1 MKKVTLI
8 SLAFL
13 VIAHVSVAQG
23 STGQPLYNR
32 VQFALQSKQF
42 TDAVAQIEVA
52 LATED
57 ERRDYLLY
65 LKGLALFYNED
76 YTNAIQACDQ
86 LLTAHPNSVWLRK
99 ATFLQ
104 AKCHFNLKAFERAE
118 AIYSTEVNRLLSSAR
133 KSEIAQVYIELAEAL
148 SRQPEKGDLDA
159 PLQNYPK
166 AYNLY
171 QKALTLEIDHDLR
184 EVVTFRLGRMMQLQ
198 DKYQQAANDYQT
210 YLVEFDPGFRRSPGS
225 AQHTETNKPSGSHR
239 YQARYH
245 LAECQLA
252 MDEHL
257 PAQLT
262 LEDLIKLI
270 DDEKAA
276 VQPLLKDTRFLLT
289 RTYQFPAPGSD
300 ETLELGVQCAKH
312 FQDDFPD
319 DQRSMTLAH
328 EIAGAYQQ
336 RGRSEEALTAYQDFL
351 DDKGFKVTPETRGAE
366 DSSESFA
373 EHRHRLRMSA
383 TFQIGAIRFGQ
394 RKYTD
399 AIEAWNRYIREFPNG
414 PQWTDAQQQII
425 NAEFQLGVTLLAE
438 EKYDEVVRALDQF
451 QVKHPLDE
459 RVRQI
464 MLIYGQIYLHNA
476 EPLSAIAAWEKLVS
490 KYPNSDES
498 SLALFR
504 IGQTYEEKMGNLEN
518 ALESYRKLTWGRW
531 HAQVQERIRQLTEKH
546 LKLVTERT
554 TRTDEPAKVHVSLR
568 NIETLTVNLYKLNLE
583 AYWRELYDVKGV
595 EDLDLALIA
604 PDKTWE
610 YRVPDYHKYKP
621 FELNIDIPIEGAGV
635 YAVQLGEADL
645 ESTTLL
651 IRSDIEVITKT
662 SRREVLVFVQDMLK
676 NKVVADAKVLVS
688 NGSQVIFEGL
698 TGPDGVLHVT
708 ENAISDDTFGEN
720 RLKDANRVAA
730 FVVKDEHVA
739 ADGLDLAGLGFSTGL
754 TPRGY
759 IYTDRPAYRPGD
771 QVSIRG
777 ILRDVKEGTYIV
789 PDGVQYKLSVI
800 DAQGRPIREEAV
812 TLSQFG
818 GFDTQ
823 MQLDPDAPVGEYR
836 IQVSPYD
843 AKGTELTFIGR
854 FQVARFQLEKVQLT
868 LDFPRDVYFRGEQI
882 EATFSAQ
889 YYYGQPVKHARI
901 QYDLPDGRSYTE
913 DTDDQGKLKVIFD
926 TTLMQPGHQ
935 LHFHG
940 TILGENTSVRDH
952 VMLAHLGFSI
962 DIKPDAD
969 LVLSG
974 EPFDVTVQTTSADG
988 KPLGV
993 KLAVKVVQQ
1002 QKGALAHPVLSQISW
1017 LEGEGTAEPAE
1028 VTIQEHH
1035 LQTDNAS
1042 GVGTIQLTLIKG
1054 GTYIVRASGMD
1065 RFGQPVI
1072 GASHVRISDESDETK
1087 LRIFA
1092 ERTKTEVGA
1101 SETLRIHSRL
1111 AQVHALVTFEGEGV
1125 IAYEVLT
1132 LKSGMNPLQFTVK
1145 HAHFPNF
1152 YLGVAAIDGQ
1162 QLRTTQKQFVVERKL
1177 NLKVSWKEE
1186 QPSPDYNFEPFPIY
1200 EPGATAEIEVRAT
1213 DQLGKP
1219 IKAEFSLALV
1229 DEALF
1234 AIYSDTLTSI
1244 NDFFQKGIRRKSAMR
1259 TASSCIFRYEP
1270 PTRRVIQEILQV
1282 KVAFDRPAGLA
1293 MVEHVGATRD
1303 ALGDVAAEGQ
1313 LEEEVHITY
1322 SASARATE
1330 PGKAAPEPQVRKRVI
1345 KPILKPTIGDSTMV
1359 QHVEAASIGPDNGS
1373 LEPGPLRVRE
1383 EFTAAGHWI
1392 GAVIT
1397 DDAGVATVTIPMPEK
1412 TTKWR
1417 LTGRGAT
1424 VDTLVGE
1431 VRVQAVTRKDFFLDI
1446 QTPAIVT
1453 EGDKIRAHVRLHNL
1467 TDFEGDAE
1475 VQFTLTVDGA
1485 RHSLRDHE
1493 RLAIKGPETTELIFD
1508 ATTVPA
1514 GDRLTIAAIATA
1526 GTMRDGIQRE
1536 VPIRP
1541 WGLEY
1546 ADTQSGTAS
1555 GDSTVYVELPADQ
1568 RYTRKGL
1575 TVSIGPNVSRLI
1587 FDLAMRHHPRWFQNI
1602 AIGST
1607 VQMPGDSGSDLL
1619 ALAHALGY
1627 VKKVGGHITD
1637 NRELLAQAPTYVGR
1651 LVTTQNKDGGWSWI
1665 SGGLES
1671 HPRVTSRNLWAM
1683 AAARQAGVA
1692 VDDQTIAKT
1701 ITYLKTAFTRTNQKD
1716 NDTKAVILHALSTL
1730 GQADFAYANRL
1741 YRQRNQMTDA
1751 ALAYTALVF
1760 VNLER
1765 LEIAG
1770 EMLDVLERQDPLSAP
1785 SPLKSGAKTFPSFTK
1800 SGRVENIALT
1810 LLGLEAVRPN
1820 SPWIK
1825 QAVEY
1830 LIGQRRY
1837 YGYSPYTAKGPV
1849 VAALATYYQETQYTT
1864 EDYKLS
1870 VLVNGE
1876 MLETI
1881 VVQRDSANHLIDV
1894 PIAHIIDGQNSVE
1907 MRIDGRGTYTYLVTL
1922 NGFSPLI
1929 PSWIGTEPKTSDHW
1943 KNTRITRRYH
1953 HAPLEYEGRP
1963 IEARSTTPITHLE
1976 AGLRTDVTVDI
1987 SPGRSGILPH
1997 RQDKDQHLI
2006 VDEYFPA
2013 GTTVVNGSVKG
2024 NFDHYKLGDGVI
2036 HFYYKPGGHMRR
2048 YTYQLISYTPGEYR
2062 VLPTV
2067 IRDAQHP
2074 GEMWLGSAAS
2084 LTVLGPGE
2092 KSPDQYHLNNNE
2104 AYTLGTAYFDDGRY
2118 SDALPL
2124 LERLP
2129 AENSF
2134 YNKKETMQML
2144 LWMYTTK
2151 AHYNARRVVETF
2163 ELSRERYPELYIPF
2177 DKIRAVGAAYRDI
2190 GEFERAT
2197 FVHRSTIE
2205 SSFVNDANVSATLQD
2220 EGKFLRSLGFME
2232 ELWREY
2238 PDTAASIPAY
2248 FALSQ
2253 ALYIRKDQ
2261 KIQENRA
2268 GKSQTVTKQ
2277 EILVRT
2283 AEMLSHFLTLYP
2295 TNPLADDAG
2304 FSLAN
2309 VLMDMEDFETAVQL
2323 CQLNQ
2328 ARYPESHLL
2337 SSFQYMEALGFF
2349 SLHAHEEAITAAT
2362 TVASSESED
2371 RDFARYILGQIY
2383 HVQEKP
2389 EQAIAWYN
2397 KVRKI
2402 YPDADESIAHFEAQ
2416 RLALPEVTIKRPDTD
2431 VALTL
2436 KYRNIKTAVIQVYRV
2451 DLMKLYLREKNLS
2464 QVTQARLAGIEPA
2477 VSQTVPLGDR
2487 KDYIDKS
2494 REIAL
2499 PLTEEGAYL
2508 VICRGDNLLAS
2519 GLILITP
2526 LEIEVQEGTVSG
2538 RVRVN
2543 VRDAVAGK
2551 YQSKVHVKAVGSA
2564 AGHFISGET
2573 DLRGIFIADGL
2584 RGEATVIARDAENRY
2599 AFYRGTAR
2607 LGLPHGKAQTA
2618 RQDIRH
2624 RETTDY
2630 RRHLERKNRAIQS
2643 KNVTTFDRLRR
2654 RARAGVQVQSTY

>member
-1 MKKVTLI
+1 MKKFILI
-8 SLAFL
+8 SLALL
-13 VIAHVSVAQG
+13 VIAHVSVARD
-23 STGQPLYNR
+23 STDQSLYNR

-42 TDAVAQIEVA
+42 TDAIAQIDIA
-52 LATED
+52 LSTED
-57 ERRDYLLY
+57 EGRDYLLY

-86 LLTAHPNSVWLRK
+86 LLTVHPNSVWLRK
-99 ATFLQ
+99 AIFLQ
-104 AKCHFNLKAFERAE
+104 AKCHLNLKAFEQAE
-118 AIYSTEVNRLLSSAR
+118 AIYSTEVDRLLSSTR

-171 QKALTLEIDHDLR
+171 QKVLTLEIDHDLR

-198 DKYQQAANDYQT
+198 DKYQQAANNYQT
-210 YLVEFDPGFRRSPGS
+210 YLAEFDPGFQRSAGS
-225 AQHTETNKPSGSHR
+225 VQHTETNKPPGSHR
-239 YQARYH
+239 YQARYQ

-252 MDEHL
+252 MGKHL

-270 DDEKAA
+270 DDEKAT
-276 VQPLLKDTRFLLT
+276 VQPLLKDARFLLT
-289 RTYQFPAPGSD
+289 RTYQFPTPVSD
-300 ETLELGVQCAKH
+300 ETLELGVQCARRFH
-312 FQDDFPD
+312 ADFPD
-319 DQRSMTLAH
+319 DRRSMTLTH
-328 EIAGAYQQ
+328 EIATAYQQ

-351 DDKGFKVTPETRGAE
+351 DNKGFKIPIETQGTG
-366 DSSESFA
+366 DSSESFV
-373 EHRHRLRMSA
+373 EHHHRLRMSA

-394 RKYTD
+394 RKYTH
-399 AIEAWNRYIREFPNG
+399 AIEAWNRYIQDFPNG

-438 EKYDEVVRALDQF
+438 GKYDEVVRAFDQF
-451 QVKHPLDE
+451 QAKHPLDE
-459 RVRQI
+459 RVPKI
-464 MLIYGQIYLHNA
+464 MLIYGQIHLHNA
-476 EPLSAIAAWEKLVS
+476 EPLPAIAVWEKLVS

-504 IGQTYEEKMGNLEN
+504 IGQTYEEKMGDLEN

-531 HAQVQERIRQLTEKH
+531 HAQAQERMRRLTRKH

-554 TRTDEPAKVHVSLR
+554 TRTNEPAEVHVSLR

-595 EDLDLALIA
+595 EDLDIALIA

-610 YRVPDYHKYKP
+610 YRVPDYQKYKP

-635 YAVQLGEADL
+635 YAVQLGETDL

-651 IRSDIEVITKT
+651 IRSDVEVITKT

-676 NKVVADAKVLVS
+676 SEVVADAKVLVS
-688 NGSQVIFEGL
+688 DGSQVIFEGF
-698 TGPDGVLHVT
+698 TGTDGVLHVT
-708 ENAISDDTFGEN
+708 ENAISDNTLGEN
-720 RLKDANRVAA
+720 RLKDASRVAT
-730 FVVKDEHVA
+730 FVVKDGHVA

-759 IYTDRPAYRPGD
+759 IYTDRPAYRPGGH
-771 QVSIRG
+771 VSIRG

-789 PDGVQYKLSVI
+789 PDGVRYKLSVI

-812 TLSQFG
+812 KLSQFG
-818 GFDTQ
+818 GFDIQ

-843 AKGTELTFIGR
+843 AQGTERTFIGR
-854 FQVARFQLEKVQLT
+854 FQVERFQLEKVQLT
-868 LDFPRDVYFRGEQI
+868 LDFPRDVYFRGEQV
-882 EATFSAQ
+882 EATFAAQ

-993 KLAVKVVQQ
+993 KLAVRVVQQ
-1002 QKGALAHPVLSQISW
+1002 QKGALAHPVLSQIPW

-1042 GVGTIQLTLIKG
+1042 GGGTIQLTLIKG

-1111 AQVHALVTFEGEGV
+1111 TQAHALVTFEGEGV
-1125 IAYEVLT
+1125 IAYEVLA
-1132 LKSGMNPLQFTVK
+1132 LKSGMNPLQFTVR

-1162 QLRTTQKQFVVERKL
+1162 QLRTAQKHFVVERKL
-1177 NLKVSWKEE
+1177 NLKVNWKEE
-1186 QPSPDYNFEPFPIY
+1186 QPRPDYNFEPFPIY
-1200 EPGATAEIEVRAT
+1200 EPGATAEVEVHAT

-1219 IKAEFSLALV
+1219 VKAEFSLALV

-1234 AIYSDTLTSI
+1234 AIYPDTLTPI
-1244 NDFFQKGIRRKSAMR
+1244 NDFFQKGIRRESAMR
-1259 TASSCIFRYEP
+1259 TASSCTFRYEP
-1270 PTRRVIQEILQV
+1270 PTRRVIQEIL
-1282 KVAFDRPAGLA
+1282 AEETRLA
-1293 MVEHVGATRD
+1293 AKDMVGADVLD
-1303 ALGDVAAEGQ
+1303 AEV
-1313 LEEEVHITY
+1313 EE
-1322 SASARATE
+1322 RATSISA
-1330 PGKAAPEPQVRKRVI
+1330 PSKASSEPQVRKPVI
-1345 KPILKPTIGDSTMV
+1345 KPILKPTIRDLTV
-1359 QHVEAASIGPDNGS
+1359 VELVEAASIDPDNGS

-1446 QTPAIVT
+1446 QTPSIVT

-1475 VQFTLTVDGA
+1475 IQLTLTVDGA

-1493 RLAIKGPETTELIFD
+1493 KLTIRGQDTTELIFD

-1514 GDRLTIAAIATA
+1514 GDRLAITVIATA

-1568 RYTRKGL
+1568 HYTRKGL

-1587 FDLAMRHHPRWFQNI
+1587 FDLAMSHHPRWCRNI

-1627 VKKVGGHITD
+1627 VKKVGGHTTD
-1637 NRELLAQAPTYVGR
+1637 NRELFARARTHVGR
-1651 LVTTQNKDGGWSWI
+1651 LVTTQNRDGGWSWI
-1665 SGGLES
+1665 GGGLES
-1671 HPRVTSRNLWAM
+1671 QPRVTSRNLWAM

-1701 ITYLKTAFTRTNQKD
+1701 ITYLKTAFARANQKN

-1730 GQADFAYANRL
+1730 GEADFAYANRL
-1741 YRQRNQMTDA
+1741 YRRRNQMTDV

-1770 EMLDVLERQDPLSAP
+1770 EMLDVLERRDPLSAP
-1785 SPLKSGAKTFPSFTK
+1785 SPLKSGEKTFPSFTK
-1800 SGRVENIALT
+1800 SGRVETIALA

-1825 QAVEY
+1825 QAVKY

-1837 YGYSPYTAKGPV
+1837 YGYSPYAAKGPV
-1849 VAALATYYQETQYTT
+1849 VAALATYYQETQYTA
-1864 EDYKLS
+1864 EDYKLN

-1876 MLETI
+1876 MLEMI
-1881 VVQRDSANHLIDV
+1881 VVRRDSANHLIDV
-1894 PIAHIIDGQNSVE
+1894 PTAHIIDGQNSVE
-1907 MRIDGRGTYTYLVTL
+1907 MRIDGRGTYAYLVTL

-1929 PSWIGTEPKTSDHW
+1929 PSWVGTEPKTSDNW

-1976 AGLRTDVTVDI
+1976 AGMRTDVAVDI

-1997 RQDKDQHLI
+1997 RQDRDQHLV

-2013 GTTVVNGSVKG
+2013 GTTVVNGSIKG
-2024 NFDHYKLGDGVI
+2024 DFHHYELGDGMI
-2036 HFYYKPGGHMRR
+2036 HFYYKPGGYMRR

-2074 GEMWLGSAAS
+2074 GDMWLGTVGS

-2092 KSPDQYHLNNNE
+2092 KSADQYHLNNNE

-2129 AENSF
+2129 AESSF
-2134 YNKKETMQML
+2134 YNKKETTQML

-2238 PDTAASIPAY
+2238 PDTAATIPAY

-2253 ALYIRKDQ
+2253 ALYAKKNE
-2261 KIQENRA
+2261 KIQENRD

-2277 EILVRT
+2277 KILAQT

-2309 VLMDMEDFETAVQL
+2309 VLMDVEDFETAVQL

-2328 ARYPESHLL
+2328 ARYPESDLL

-2349 SLHAHEEAITAAT
+2349 SLHAHEKAIRAAT

-2389 EQAIAWYN
+2389 EQAITWYN

-2402 YPDADESIAHFEAQ
+2402 YPDAAESIAHFEAQ
-2416 RLALPEVTIKRPDTD
+2416 RIALPEVTIKRPDTA

-2477 VSQTVPLGDR
+2477 VSQTVPLGDG

-2508 VICRGDNLLAS
+2508 IICRGDNLLAS

-2584 RGEATVIARDAENRY
+2584 RGAATVIARDAENRY
-2599 AFYRGTAR
+2599 AFYRGTGR
-2607 LGLPHGKAQTA
+2607 LGLPYGKAQPA
-2618 RQDIRH
+2618 RQDVSR

>member
-1 MKKVTLI
+1 MKKFTLI
-8 SLAFL
+8 TFAFL
-13 VIAHVSVAQG
+13 IVTHVSVAQD
-23 STGQPLYNR
+23 STDQLLYNR
-32 VQFALQSKQF
+32 VQLALQSKQF
-42 TDAVAQIEVA
+42 TDAVAQIDAV
-52 LATED
+52 LARGD
-57 ERRDYLLY
+57 EGRDYLLY

-76 YTNAIQACDQ
+76 YTKAIQACDQ
-86 LLTAHPNSVWLRK
+86 LLTAHPNSAWLRK

-104 AKCHFNLKAFERAE
+104 AKCHFNLKAFEQAE
-118 AIYSTEVNRLLSSAR
+118 AIYSAEVDRLLSSER

-148 SRQPEKGDLDA
+148 SRKPEKGDLDA
-159 PLQNYPK
+159 PPPNYQK
-166 AYNLY
+166 SYNLY
-171 QKALTLEIDHDLR
+171 QKVLTLEIDRDLR
-184 EVVTFRLGRMMQLQ
+184 EMVTFRLGRMMQLQ
-198 DKYQQAANDYQT
+198 NRYQQAMNDYQT
-210 YLVEFDPGFRRSPGS
+210 YLAEFDPSFQRSPGS
-225 AQHTETNKPSGSHR
+225 AQRTETHKPPGSYR

-252 MDEHL
+252 MGEYL
-257 PAQLT
+257 PVQLT
-262 LEDLIKLI
+262 LEDLVKLI
-270 DDEKAA
+270 NDEKTAA
-276 VQPLLKDTRFLLT
+276 RTLLKDARFLLT

-300 ETLELGVQCAKH
+300 EVLELGVQRARR
-312 FQDDFPD
+312 FQEDFPD
-319 DQRSMTLAH
+319 DRRSMTLAH
-328 EIAGAYQQ
+328 EIAEAYQQ
-336 RGRSEEALTAYQDFL
+336 RGRSEEALAAYQDFL
-351 DDKGFKVTPETRGAE
+351 DNKGFKIAPEIQDIE
-366 DSSESFA
+366 DSSESFD

-383 TFQIGAIRFGQ
+383 TVQIGAIRFGQ
-394 RKYTD
+394 RKYVD
-399 AIEAWNRYIREFPNG
+399 AVEAWTRYIREFPNG
-414 PQWTDAQQQII
+414 PQWTDVQQQII

-438 EKYDEVVRALDQF
+438 EQYDEAVRAFDQF
-451 QVKHPLDE
+451 QAKHPLDE

-464 MLIYGQIYLHNA
+464 MLIYGQIHLHNA

-490 KYPNSDES
+490 KYPNSNES

-504 IGQTYEEKMGNLEN
+504 IGQTYEEKMGDLEN
-518 ALESYRKLTWGRW
+518 ALASYRKLTWGRW
-531 HAQVQERIRQLTEKH
+531 HAQAQERIRQLTEKH
-546 LKLVTERT
+546 LKLATKRT
-554 TRTDEPAKVHVSLR
+554 IRTDEPAEVHVSLR

-583 AYWRELYDVKGV
+583 AYWRELHNVKGV

-610 YRVPDYHKYKP
+610 YRVPDYQKYKP

-676 NKVVADAKVLVS
+676 GNVVADAKVLVS

-698 TGPDGVLHVT
+698 TGTDGVLHVT
-708 ENAISDDTFGEN
+708 ENTISDDTLGEN
-720 RLKDANRVAA
+720 RLKDASRVAA
-730 FVVKDEHVA
+730 FVVKDGHVA

-771 QVSIRG
+771 LVSIRG
-777 ILRDVKEGTYIV
+777 ILRDVREGTYIV
-789 PDGVQYKLSVI
+789 PDGVRYKLSVI
-800 DAQGRPIREEAV
+800 DVQGRPIREEAV
-812 TLSQFG
+812 NLSQFG

-823 MQLDPDAPVGEYR
+823 MQLDADAPVGEYR
-836 IQVSPYD
+836 IQISPYD
-843 AKGTELTFIGR
+843 AKGTEHTFIGE
-854 FQVARFQLEKVQLT
+854 FQVERFQLEKVQLT
-868 LDFPRDVYFRGEQI
+868 LDFPRDVYFRGEQV

-913 DTDDQGKLKVIFD
+913 EADEQGKLKVTFD
-926 TTLMQPGHQ
+926 TTLMQPGNQ

-940 TILGENTSVRDH
+940 TIQGENASVRDH
-952 VMLAHLGFSI
+952 VMLAHLEFSI
-962 DIKPDAD
+962 TVKPDAD

-974 EPFDVTVQTTSADG
+974 EPFDVIVRTTGADG
-988 KPLGV
+988 KPLGA

-1002 QKGALAHPVLSQISW
+1002 QGDPLAHPVLSQIPW
-1017 LEGEGTAEPAE
+1017 LEGVGTAEPTE

-1042 GVGTIQLTLIKG
+1042 GVGTIQLTLTKG
-1054 GTYIVRASGMD
+1054 GTYIVRASGVD
-1065 RFGQPVI
+1065 RFGQPVV
-1072 GASHVRISDESDETK
+1072 GAGHVRISDESDETK

-1101 SETLRIHSRL
+1101 AETLRIHSRL
-1111 AQVHALVTFEGEGV
+1111 TQVHALVTFEGEGV
-1125 IAYEVLT
+1125 IAYEVLA
-1132 LKSGMNPLQFTVK
+1132 LKSGMNPLQFTVG

-1162 QLRTTQKQFVVERKL
+1162 QLRTTQKHFVVERSL
-1177 NLKVSWKEE
+1177 NLEVSWKEE
-1186 QPSPDYNFEPFPIY
+1186 QPRPDYNFEPFPIY
-1200 EPGATAEIEVRAT
+1200 EPGATAEVEVRAT

-1219 IKAEFSLALV
+1219 VKAEFSLALV

-1234 AIYSDTLTSI
+1234 AIYSDTLMPI
-1244 NDFFQKGIRRKSAMR
+1244 NDFFQKGSRRKSAMR
-1259 TASSCIFRYEP
+1259 TASSCTFRYEP
-1270 PTRRVIQEILQV
+1270 PTRRVIKEILAEEIQ
-1282 KVAFDRPAGLA
+1282 LA
-1293 MVEHVGATRD
+1293 AIELHVDAATELHAEEVVE
-1303 ALGDVAAEGQ
+1303 
-1313 LEEEVHITY
+1313 LEEAVLLGAVIDL
-1322 SASARATE
+1322 SK
-1330 PGKAAPEPQVRKRVI
+1330 PG
-1345 KPILKPTIGDSTMV
+1345 LL
-1359 QHVEAASIGPDNGS
+1359 H
-1373 LEPGPLRVRE
+1373 VRE
-1383 EFTAAGHWI
+1383 EFTAAGHWT

-1397 DDAGVATVTIPMPEK
+1397 DEAGVATVTIPMPEK

-1431 VRVQAVTRKDFFLDI
+1431 VRVQVVTRKDFFLDI
-1446 QTPAIVT
+1446 QTPSIVT

-1475 VQFTLTVDGA
+1475 VQLTLTVDGA

-1493 RLAIKGPETTELIFD
+1493 QLVIKGQDTTEFIFD

-1514 GDRLTIAAIATA
+1514 GDRLIIKATATA

-1536 VPIRP
+1536 IPIRP
-1541 WGLEY
+1541 WGTEY
-1546 ADTQSGTAS
+1546 ADTQSGTVR
-1555 GDSTVYVELPADQ
+1555 GDRTVYVELPTDQ

-1587 FDLAMRHHPRWFQNI
+1587 FDLAMSHHPRWCQNV
-1602 AIGST
+1602 AIRST

-1619 ALAHALGY
+1619 SLAHALGY
-1627 VKKVGGHITD
+1627 VKKAGGYTTD
-1637 NRELLAQAPTYVGR
+1637 NRELLGRARTHVGR
-1651 LVTTQNKDGGWSWI
+1651 LVTTQNGDGGWSWI
-1665 SGGLES
+1665 GRGLDS
-1671 HPRVTSRNLWAM
+1671 HPRVTSRNLWALV
-1683 AAARQAGVA
+1683 AARQEGVA
-1692 VDDQTIAKT
+1692 VDDPT
-1701 ITYLKTAFTRTNQKD
+1701 ITRTTDYLKAAFAQIDQKD

-1730 GQADFAYANRL
+1730 GEADFAYANRL

-1770 EMLDVLERQDPLSAP
+1770 EILNVLEHRDLLPAP
-1785 SPLKSGAKTFPSFTK
+1785 SPLKSGAKPFPAFTGT
-1800 SGRVENIALT
+1800 GRVETIALA
-1810 LLGLEAVRPN
+1810 LLGLEVVRPN

-1849 VAALATYYQETQYTT
+1849 VAALATYYQETQYTAD
-1864 EDYKLS
+1864 DYKLS
-1870 VLVNGE
+1870 VFVNGE
-1876 MLETI
+1876 ELETI
-1881 VVQRDSANHLIDV
+1881 VVRADSANHVIDV

-1907 MRIDGRGTYTYLVTL
+1907 MRMDGRGMYTYLVTL

-1929 PSWIGTEPKTSDHW
+1929 PSWIGTELKTAENW
-1943 KNTRITRRYH
+1943 KKTQITRRYH
-1953 HAPLEYEGRP
+1953 HTPLEYGGRP
-1963 IEARSTTPITHLE
+1963 IEAQSTTQITQLE
-1976 AGLRTDVTVDI
+1976 AGMRTDVAVNI
-1987 SPGRSGILPH
+1987 SPGRDGILFH
-1997 RQDKDQHLI
+1997 RQDKDRHLVI
-2006 VDEYFPA
+2006 DEYFPA

-2024 NFDHYKLGDGVI
+2024 DFHHYDLGDGVI
-2036 HFYYKPGGHMRR
+2036 HFYYKPGGNVRR

-2067 IRDAQHP
+2067 IRDAQHS
-2074 GEMWLGSAAS
+2074 GDMRLGTVAS

-2092 KSPDQYHLNNNE
+2092 KSPDQYHLNDTE
-2104 AYTLGTAYFDDGRY
+2104 AYTLGKAYFDDGRY
-2118 SDALPL
+2118 SDTLPL
-2124 LERLP
+2124 LERLD
-2129 AENSF
+2129 ADSSH

-2144 LWMYTTK
+2144 LWIYTTK
-2151 AHYNARRVVETF
+2151 AHYNARKVVETF

-2177 DKIRAVGAAYRDI
+2177 DKIRAVGTAYRDI

-2238 PDTAASIPAY
+2238 PDTATTIPAY

-2253 ALYIRKDQ
+2253 ALYARKDE
-2261 KIQENRA
+2261 KIQENRD

-2277 EILVRT
+2277 EILART
-2283 AEMLSHFLTLYP
+2283 AKTLYQFLTLYP
-2295 TNPLADDAG
+2295 TNPLADDGG

-2309 VLMDMEDFETAVQL
+2309 VLMDVEDFETVVQL
-2323 CQLNQ
+2323 CQRSQ

-2349 SLHAHEEAITAAT
+2349 SLQAHEQAIGAAT
-2362 TVASSESED
+2362 TVALSESED

-2389 EQAIAWYN
+2389 EQAITWYN
-2397 KVRKI
+2397 KVRKV

-2416 RLALPEVTIKRPDTD
+2416 RIALPEVTIKRPDTD
-2431 VALTL
+2431 VVLTL

-2464 QVTQARLAGIEPA
+2464 QVTQARLMGIKPA
-2477 VSQTVPLGDR
+2477 VSQTVPLGDG

-2508 VICRGDNLLAS
+2508 VICRGNNLFAS

-2551 YQSKVHVKAVGSA
+2551 YQSKVHVKAVDSA
-2564 AGHFISGET
+2564 VGRFISGET

-2584 RGEATVIARDAENRY
+2584 RGTATVIARDAENRY
-2599 AFYRGTAR
+2599 AFHRGTAW
-2607 LGLPHGKAQTA
+2607 LGLPHGKAQPA
-2618 RQDIRH
+2618 RQNATP
-2624 RETTDY
+2624 REATDY

-2643 KNVTTFDRLRR
+2643 ANVTMFDRLRR
-2654 RARAGVQVQSTY
+2654 NARSGVQVQSTY

>member
-8 SLAFL
+8 SLACL
-13 VIAHVSVAQG
+13 IIAHVSVAQD
-23 STGQPLYNR
+23 STDQPLYNR

-42 TDAVAQIEVA
+42 TDAVAQIDVA
-52 LATED
+52 LATGD
-57 ERRDYLLY
+57 EQRDYLLY

-86 LLTAHPNSVWLRK
+86 LLTAHPNSAWLRK
-99 ATFLQ
+99 ATFLR
-104 AKCHFNLKAFERAE
+104 AKCHFNLKAFEQAE
-118 AIYSTEVNRLLSSAR
+118 AIYSAEVDRLLSSER

-148 SRQPEKGDLDA
+148 SRKPEKGDLDA
-159 PLQNYPK
+159 PPPNYQK
-166 AYNLY
+166 AYKLY
-171 QKALTLEIDHDLR
+171 QKVLTLEIDRDLR

-198 DKYQQAANDYQT
+198 DKYQLAADDYQT
-210 YLVEFDPGFRRSPGS
+210 YLVEFDSGFRRSSGS
-225 AQHTETNKPSGSHR
+225 VRRTETNKPPGSHR

-252 MDEHL
+252 MGQHL
-257 PAQLT
+257 PAQFT
-262 LEDLIKLI
+262 LEDLVKLI

-276 VQPLLKDTRFLLT
+276 VQPLLKDARFLLT

-300 ETLELGVQCAKH
+300 EALELGVQCARR
-312 FQDDFPD
+312 FQGDFPD
-319 DQRSMTLAH
+319 DRRSMTLAH

-336 RGRSEEALTAYQDFL
+336 RGRSEEALAAYQDFL
-351 DDKGFKVTPETRGAE
+351 DNKGFKVTSETRGTE
-366 DSSESFA
+366 DSNESFA
-373 EHRHRLRMSA
+373 EHHHRLRMSA
-383 TFQIGAIRFGQ
+383 TFQIGTIRFGQ

-425 NAEFQLGVTLLAE
+425 NAEFQLGVTLLVE

-451 QVKHPLDE
+451 QAKHPLD
-459 RVRQI
+459 RRIRQI
-464 MLIYGQIYLHNA
+464 MLIYGQIHLHNA
-476 EPLSAIAAWEKLVS
+476 EPLAAVATWEKLVS

-504 IGQTYEEKMGNLEN
+504 IGQTYEEKMGDLEN

-531 HAQVQERIRQLTEKH
+531 HAQAQERIRRLTEKH

-554 TRTDEPAKVHVSLR
+554 IRTDEPAEVHVSLR

-604 PDKTWE
+604 PDKRWE
-610 YRVPDYHKYKP
+610 YRVPDYQKYKP
-621 FELNIDIPIEGAGV
+621 FELDIDIPIEGAGV

-651 IRSDIEVITKT
+651 IRSDIEAITKT

-676 NKVVADAKVLVS
+676 GEVVADAKVLVS
-688 NGSQVIFEGL
+688 DGSQVIFEGF
-698 TGPDGVLHVT
+698 TGTDGVLHVT
-708 ENAISDDTFGEN
+708 ENAISDDTRGEN
-720 RLKDANRVAA
+720 RFKDASRVAA
-730 FVVKDEHVA
+730 FVVKGGHVA

-754 TPRGY
+754 MPRGY

-771 QVSIRG
+771 HVSIRG
-777 ILRDVKEGTYIV
+777 ILRDVREGTYIV
-789 PDGVQYKLSVI
+789 PDGVRYKLSVI

-812 TLSQFG
+812 KLSQFG

-823 MQLDPDAPVGEYR
+823 MQLDADAPVGEYR

-843 AKGTELTFIGR
+843 AKGTERTFIGG

-868 LDFPRDVYFRGEQI
+868 LDFPRDVYFRGEQV

-889 YYYGQPVKHARI
+889 YYYGQPVKNARI

-913 DTDDQGKLKVIFD
+913 EADDQGKLKVIFD

-935 LHFHG
+935 LHFRG
-940 TILGENTSVRDH
+940 TIQGENASVRDH
-952 VMLAHLGFSI
+952 VMLAHLEFSI
-962 DIKPDAD
+962 AVKPDAD

-1002 QKGALAHPVLSQISW
+1002 QGALLAHPVLSQIPW

-1042 GVGTIQLTLIKG
+1042 GVGTIQLTLTKG
-1054 GTYIVRASGMD
+1054 GTYTVRASGVD
-1065 RFGQPVI
+1065 RFGQAVI
-1072 GASHVRISDESDETK
+1072 GSNRVTISDESDETK

-1101 SETLRIHSRL
+1101 AETLRIHSRL
-1111 AQVHALVTFEGEGV
+1111 TQAHALVTFEGEEV
-1125 IAYEVLT
+1125 ITYEVLA
-1132 LKSGMNPLQFTVK
+1132 LKSGMNPLQFTTR

-1162 QLRTTQKQFVVERKL
+1162 QLRTTQKHFVVERKL

-1186 QPSPDYNFEPFPIY
+1186 QPSVDYNFEPFPIY
-1200 EPGATAEIEVRAT
+1200 EPGATAEVEVRAT

-1219 IKAEFSLALV
+1219 VKAEFSLALV

-1234 AIYSDTLTSI
+1234 AIYSDTLRSI
-1244 NDFFQKGIRRKSAMR
+1244 NDFFQRGSRRESAMR
-1259 TASSCIFRYEP
+1259 IASSCTFRYEP
-1270 PTRRVIQEILQV
+1270 PTRRVIQEILTEEE
-1282 KVAFDRPAGLA
+1282 R
-1293 MVEHVGATRD
+1293 
-1303 ALGDVAAEGQ
+1303 
-1313 LEEEVHITY
+1313 LEEEEGITLEERITL
-1322 SASARATE
+1322 SASAL
-1330 PGKAAPEPQVRKRVI
+1330 APTRTLR
-1345 KPILKPTIGDSTMV
+1345 LTYSDSQT
-1359 QHVEAASIGPDNGS
+1359 VERQPKEFVTADRSVGQP
-1373 LEPGPLRVRE
+1373 RVRE
-1383 EFTAAGHWI
+1383 EFAAAGHWI

-1412 TTKWR
+1412 TTRWR

-1446 QTPAIVT
+1446 RTPSIVT

-1475 VQFTLTVDGA
+1475 VQLTLTVDGA

-1493 RLAIKGPETTELIFD
+1493 QLAIKGQDTTELIFD

-1514 GDRLTIAAIATA
+1514 GDRLIIEATATA

-1546 ADTQSGTAS
+1546 VDTESGTAS
-1555 GDSTVYVELPADQ
+1555 GDRTVYVELPADQ
-1568 RYTRKGL
+1568 RYTRKEL

-1587 FDLAMRHHPRWFQNI
+1587 FDLAMSHHPRWFQNV
-1602 AIGST
+1602 AIRST
-1607 VQMPGDSGSDLL
+1607 VQMPGDAGSDLL
-1619 ALAHALGY
+1619 ALAYALGY
-1627 VKKVGGHITD
+1627 VQKVGGYATD
-1637 NRELLAQAPTYVGR
+1637 NRDLLARARTHVGR
-1651 LVTTQNKDGGWSWI
+1651 LVTTQNEDGGWSWI
-1665 SGGLES
+1665 GGELES
-1671 HPRVTSRNLWAM
+1671 NPRVTSRNLWAM
-1683 AAARQAGVA
+1683 AAARQGGVA
-1692 VDDQTIAKT
+1692 VDDQAIAKT
-1701 ITYLKTAFTRTNQKD
+1701 TDYLKAAFAQTDQRD

-1730 GQADFAYANRL
+1730 SEADFAYANRL
-1741 YRQRNQMTDA
+1741 YRRRNQMSDA

-1770 EMLDVLERQDPLSAP
+1770 EMLSVLERRDPLSAP
-1785 SPLKSGAKTFPSFTK
+1785 SPLQRGEKIFPSFTG
-1800 SGRVENIALT
+1800 SGRVETIALA

-1820 SPWIK
+1820 SPWVK

-1849 VAALATYYQETQYTT
+1849 VAALATYYQETQYTAD
-1864 EDYKLS
+1864 DYRLS
-1870 VLVNGE
+1870 VLVNSVA
-1876 MLETI
+1876 LETI
-1881 VVQRDSANHLIDV
+1881 AVRRDSANHLIDV
-1894 PIAHIIDGQNSVE
+1894 PIAHLIDGQNSVE

-1922 NGFSPLI
+1922 NGFSPQI
-1929 PSWIGTEPKTSDHW
+1929 PSWVGAEPKTEEDW
-1943 KNTRITRRYH
+1943 KKTRIVRYYR
-1953 HAPLEYEGRP
+1953 HAPLEYRGRP
-1963 IEARSTTPITHLE
+1963 IAARSTTKITQLE
-1976 AGLRTDVTVDI
+1976 AGARTHVSVNVTPRKNDI
-1987 SPGRSGILPH
+1987 LLSRL
-1997 RQDKDQHLI
+1997 DKDRHLV

-2013 GTTVVNGSVKG
+2013 GTTVVEGSIEG
-2024 NFDHYKLGDGVI
+2024 DFYHHELGDGVI
-2036 HFYYKPGGHMRR
+2036 HFYYKPGGRVRR
-2048 YTYQLISYTPGEYR
+2048 YTYQLISYAPGEYR

-2067 IRDAQHP
+2067 IRDARHP
-2074 GEMWLGSAAS
+2074 GDMRLGTVAS

-2092 KSPDQYHLNNNE
+2092 KSPDQYHMNGNE
-2104 AYTLGTAYFDDGRY
+2104 AYTLGKAYFDDGRY

-2124 LERLP
+2124 LERLHVD
-2129 AENSF
+2129 SSY
-2134 YNKKETMQML
+2134 YNKKETVQML

-2151 AHYNARRVVETF
+2151 AHYNARKVVEAF

-2232 ELWREY
+2232 ELLSEY
-2238 PDTAASIPAY
+2238 PDTPATIPAY
-2248 FALSQ
+2248 FVLSQ
-2253 ALYIRKDQ
+2253 ALYARKDE
-2261 KIQENRA
+2261 KIQENRD
-2268 GKSQTVTKQ
+2268 GKSRTVTKQ
-2277 EILVRT
+2277 EILART
-2283 AEMLSHFLTLYP
+2283 AETLSQFLTLYP

-2309 VLMDMEDFETAVQL
+2309 VLMDVEDFETAVQL

-2349 SLHAHEEAITAAT
+2349 SLHAHEKAIGAAT
-2362 TVASSESED
+2362 AVASSESED

-2389 EQAIAWYN
+2389 EQAMTWYN

-2416 RLALPEVTIKRPDTD
+2416 RIALPEITIKRPDTD
-2431 VALTL
+2431 VVLTL

-2464 QVTQARLAGIEPA
+2464 RVTQARLAGIEPA
-2477 VSQTVPLGDR
+2477 VSQIVPLGDG

-2508 VICRGDNLLAS
+2508 VICRGENLFTS

-2543 VRDAVAGK
+2543 VRDVVAGK

-2564 AGHFISGET
+2564 AGRFISGET

-2584 RGEATVIARDAENRY
+2584 RGTATVIARDAENRY
-2599 AFYRGTAR
+2599 AFYRGTAS
-2607 LGLPHGKAQTA
+2607 LGLPHGKAQPA
-2618 RQDIRH
+2618 GQEASQ
-2624 RETTDY
+2624 REATDY
-2630 RRHLERKNRAIQS
+2630 RRHLERKNQAIQS
-2643 KNVTTFDRLRR
+2643 KNVKMFDQLRR
-2654 RARAGVQVQSTY
+2654 SARGGVQVQSTY

>member
-1 MKKVTLI
+1 MKKFTLI

-13 VIAHVSVAQG
+13 VIVHVSVAQD
-23 STGQPLYNR
+23 SIDQPLYNR
-32 VQFALQSKQF
+32 VQSALQSKQF
-42 TDAVAQIEVA
+42 TDAVAQIDGA
-52 LATED
+52 LARGD
-57 ERRDYLLY
+57 EGRDYLLY

-104 AKCHFNLKAFERAE
+104 AKCHFNLKAFEQAE
-118 AIYSTEVNRLLSSAR
+118 AIYSAEVDRLLSSAR

-148 SRQPEKGDLDA
+148 SRKPEKGDLDA
-159 PLQNYPK
+159 PPPNYQR

-171 QKALTLEIDHDLR
+171 QKVLTLEIDRDLR

-198 DKYQQAANDYQT
+198 NKYRQAANNYQT
-210 YLVEFDPGFRRSPGS
+210 YLVEFDPGFRRSPDS
-225 AQHTETNKPSGSHR
+225 AQRTETSNPPGNHR
-239 YQARYH
+239 YEARYH

-252 MDEHL
+252 MDQHL

-262 LEDLIKLI
+262 LEDLVKLI

-276 VQPLLKDTRFLLT
+276 VRPLLKDARFLLT
-289 RTYQFPAPGSD
+289 RTYQFPVPGSD
-300 ETLELGVQCAKH
+300 EALELGVQRAKH

-319 DQRSMTLAH
+319 DRRSMTLAH
-328 EIAGAYQQ
+328 EIAEAYQQ
-336 RGRSEEALTAYQDFL
+336 RGRSEEALAAYQDFL
-351 DDKGFKVTPETRGAE
+351 DNKAFKVAPEAQGAE
-366 DSSESFA
+366 DSTESLA
-373 EHRHRLRMSA
+373 EHHRRLRMSA

-399 AIEAWNRYIREFPNG
+399 AIKAWNRYIREFPNG

-438 EKYDEVVRALDQF
+438 EKYDEVVRAFDQF
-451 QVKHPLDE
+451 QAKHPLDE

-464 MLIYGQIYLHNA
+464 MLIYGQIHLHNA
-476 EPLSAIAAWEKLVS
+476 EPLSAIAVWEKLVS

-504 IGQTYEEKMGNLEN
+504 IGQTYEEKMGDLEN
-518 ALESYRKLTWGRW
+518 ALASYRKLTWGRW
-531 HAQVQERIRQLTEKH
+531 HAQAQERIRRLTEKH

-554 TRTDEPAKVHVSLR
+554 TRTDEPAEVHVSLR
-568 NIETLTVNLYKLNLE
+568 NIESLTVNLYKLNLK

-610 YRVPDYHKYKP
+610 YRVPDYQKYKT

-635 YAVQLGEADL
+635 YAVQLGDADL

-676 NKVVADAKVLVS
+676 GDIVADAKVLVS
-688 NGSQVIFEGL
+688 NGSQVIFEGF
-698 TGPDGVLHVT
+698 TGTDGVLHMT
-708 ENAISDDTFGEN
+708 ENAISDDTLGEN
-720 RLKDANRVAA
+720 RLKDASRVAA
-730 FVVKDEHVA
+730 FVVKDGHVA

-771 QVSIRG
+771 PVSIRG
-777 ILRDVKEGTYIV
+777 ILRDVREGTYIV
-789 PDGVQYKLSVI
+789 PDGVRYRLSVI

-812 TLSQFG
+812 QLSEFG

-823 MQLDPDAPVGEYR
+823 MQLHTDTPVGEYR
-836 IQVSPYD
+836 IQVSPYG
-843 AKGTELTFIGR
+843 AKGTEHTFMGR
-854 FQVARFQLEKVQLT
+854 FQVQRFQLEKVQLT
-868 LDFPRDVYFRGEQI
+868 LDFPRDVYFRGEQV

-913 DTDDQGKLKVIFD
+913 EADDRGELKVIFD
-926 TTLMQPGHQ
+926 TTLMQPGSQ
-935 LHFHG
+935 LYFRG
-940 TILGENTSVRDH
+940 TILGENVSVRDH
-952 VMLAHLGFSI
+952 VMLAHLEFSI
-962 DIKPDAD
+962 DVKPDAD

-974 EPFDVTVQTTSADG
+974 EPFDVTVRTTGADG

-1002 QKGALAHPVLSQISW
+1002 QGDPLAHPVLSQIPW
-1017 LEGEGTAEPAE
+1017 LGGEGTTEPTE

-1035 LQTDNAS
+1035 LQTDTAS
-1042 GVGTIQLTLIKG
+1042 GVGTIQLTLTKG
-1054 GTYIVRASGMD
+1054 GTYIVRASGVD
-1065 RFGQPVI
+1065 RFGQPVV
-1072 GASHVRISDESDETK
+1072 GASDVRISDESDETK

-1111 AQVHALVTFEGEGV
+1111 TQAYALVTFEGEEV

-1132 LKSGMNPLQFTVK
+1132 LKSGMNPLQFTVR

-1162 QLRTTQKQFVVERKL
+1162 QLRTTQKHFVVERSL
-1177 NLKVSWKEE
+1177 NLEVSWKEE
-1186 QPSPDYNFEPFPIY
+1186 QSRPDYNFEPFPIY
-1200 EPGATAEIEVRAT
+1200 EPGATAEVEVRAI

-1219 IKAEFSLALV
+1219 VKAEFSLALV

-1234 AIYSDTLTSI
+1234 AIYPDTLTPI
-1244 NDFFQKGIRRKSAMR
+1244 NDFFQKGIRRESAMR
-1259 TASSCIFRYEP
+1259 TASSCTFHYEP
-1270 PTRRVIQEILQV
+1270 PTRRVIQVILAEETRLAA
-1282 KVAFDRPAGLA
+1282 KA
-1293 MVEHVGATRD
+1293 MVRADVFELSAEED
-1303 ALGDVAAEGQ
+1303 ADGGKTS
-1313 LEEEVHITY
+1313 I
-1322 SASARATE
+1322 SAPS
-1330 PGKAAPEPQVRKRVI
+1330 KASPRPRVRKPVI
-1345 KPILKPTIGDSTMV
+1345 RPILKPDVSSSQDWAVVEDMAARIGAV
-1359 QHVEAASIGPDNGS
+1359 NGS
-1373 LEPGPLRVRE
+1373 LEPGPLHVRE

-1417 LTGRGAT
+1417 LTGRGVT

-1431 VRVQAVTRKDFFLDI
+1431 VRVQTVTRKDFFLDI
-1446 QTPAIVT
+1446 QTPSIVT
-1453 EGDKIRAHVRLHNL
+1453 EGDKIRTQVRLHNL
-1467 TDFEGDAE
+1467 TDFEGEAE
-1475 VQFTLTVDGA
+1475 VQLTLTVDGA
-1485 RHSLRDHE
+1485 RQSLRDHE
-1493 RLAIKGPETTELIFD
+1493 QLAIKAQDTTELIFD

-1514 GDRLTIAAIATA
+1514 GDRLIIEAIATA

-1541 WGLEY
+1541 WGIEY

-1555 GDSTVYVELPADQ
+1555 GDRTVYVELPADQ

-1587 FDLAMRHHPRWFQNI
+1587 FDLAMSHQPQWFQNI
-1602 AIGST
+1602 GIRST

-1627 VKKVGGHITD
+1627 VKKAGGHTTD
-1637 NRELLAQAPTYVGR
+1637 NRELLARARTYVGR
-1651 LVTTQNKDGGWSWI
+1651 LVTTQNGDGGWSWI
-1665 SGGLES
+1665 GRGLES
-1671 HPRVTSRNLWAM
+1671 HPRVTSRNFWALV
-1683 AAARQAGVA
+1683 AARQAGVA
-1692 VDDQTIAKT
+1692 VDDPTIART
-1701 ITYLKTAFTRTNQKD
+1701 TTYLKTAFAQIDQKD

-1730 GQADFAYANRL
+1730 GEADFAYANRL
-1741 YRQRNQMTDA
+1741 YRRRNQMTDA
-1751 ALAYTALVF
+1751 ALAYTALIF
-1760 VNLER
+1760 LNLER

-1770 EMLDVLERQDPLSAP
+1770 EILNVLEHRNLLSAP
-1785 SPLKSGAKTFPSFTK
+1785 SPLKSGEKIFPSSTG
-1800 SGRVENIALT
+1800 SGRVETIALA

-1820 SPWIK
+1820 SSWIK

-1837 YGYSPYTAKGPV
+1837 YGYSPYAAKGPV
-1849 VAALATYYQETQYTT
+1849 VAALATYYQETQYTID
-1864 EDYKLS
+1864 DYKLS

-1876 MLETI
+1876 ELETI
-1881 VVQRDSANHLIDV
+1881 VVRQDSANHSIDV

-1929 PSWIGTEPKTSDHW
+1929 PSWVGTELKTAQNW
-1943 KNTRITRRYH
+1943 KKTRITRRYH

-1963 IEARSTTPITHLE
+1963 IAARSTTQITQLE
-1976 AGLRTDVTVDI
+1976 AGMRTDVAVDI
-1987 SPGRSGILPH
+1987 SPGRDGILFR
-1997 RQDKDQHLI
+1997 RQDKDRHLV

-2013 GTTVVNGSVKG
+2013 GTTVVDGSVKG
-2024 NFDHYKLGDGVI
+2024 DFHHYEPGDGVI
-2036 HFYYKPGGHMRR
+2036 HLYYKPGGHVRH
-2048 YTYQLISYTPGEYR
+2048 YTYQLIGYTPGEYR

-2067 IRDAQHP
+2067 IRDAQYP
-2074 GEMWLGSAAS
+2074 GDMRIGMVAS
-2084 LTVLGPGE
+2084 LTVLGSGE
-2092 KSPDQYHLNNNE
+2092 KSPDQYHLNDNE
-2104 AYTLGTAYFDDGRY
+2104 AYTLGKAYFDDGRY

-2124 LERLP
+2124 LERLD
-2129 AENSF
+2129 ADSS
-2134 YNKKETMQML
+2134 YYKKKETMQML
-2144 LWMYTTK
+2144 LWLYTTK
-2151 AHYNARRVVETF
+2151 AHYNARKVVETF

-2177 DKIRAVGAAYRDI
+2177 DKIRAVSTAYRDI

-2220 EGKFLRSLGFME
+2220 EGRFLRSLGFME

-2238 PDTAASIPAY
+2238 PDTAATIPAY

-2253 ALYIRKDQ
+2253 ALYARKDE
-2261 KIQENRA
+2261 KIQENRD
-2268 GKSQTVTKQ
+2268 GKSQTVTKR
-2277 EILVRT
+2277 EILART
-2283 AEMLSHFLTLYP
+2283 VETLFQFLTLYP

-2309 VLMDMEDFETAVQL
+2309 VLMDVEDFETAVQL

-2328 ARYPESHLL
+2328 ARYPESDLL

-2349 SLHAHEEAITAAT
+2349 SLHAHEKAIGAAT

-2402 YPDADESIAHFEAQ
+2402 YPDANESIAHFEAQ
-2416 RLALPEVTIKRPDTD
+2416 RIALPEVTIKRPDTD
-2431 VALTL
+2431 VVLTL

-2464 QVTQARLAGIEPA
+2464 QVTQARLMGIAPE
-2477 VSQTVPLGDR
+2477 VSQTVPLGDG

-2494 REIAL
+2494 REINL

-2508 VICRGDNLLAS
+2508 VICRGDNLFTS
-2519 GLILITP
+2519 GLVLITP

-2543 VRDAVAGK
+2543 VRDTVAGK

-2564 AGHFISGET
+2564 AGRFISGET

-2584 RGEATVIARDAENRY
+2584 RGTATVIARDDENRY
-2599 AFYRGTAR
+2599 AFHRGTSW
-2607 LGLPHGKAQTA
+2607 LGTPHGKAQSA
-2618 RQDIRH
+2618 RQNTRP
-2624 RETTDY
+2624 REATDY

-2643 KNVTTFDRLRR
+2643 TNVRMFDRLRR
-2654 RARAGVQVQSTY
+2654 NARSGVQVQSTY

>member
-1 MKKVTLI
+1 MKKFTLI
-8 SLAFL
+8 SLALL
-13 VIAHVSVAQG
+13 VIPHISIAQDF
-23 STGQPLYNR
+23 TDQPLYHP

-42 TDAVAQIEVA
+42 TDAIAQIDAA
-52 LATED
+52 LAKED
-57 ERRDYLLY
+57 EGRDYLLY

-86 LLTAHPNSVWLRK
+86 LLAAHPNSVWLRK

-104 AKCHFNLKAFERAE
+104 AKCHFNLKAFEQAE
-118 AIYSTEVNRLLSSAR
+118 AIYSAEVDRLLSSER
-133 KSEIAQVYIELAEAL
+133 KSEIAQIYIELAEAL
-148 SRQPEKGDLDA
+148 SRKPEKGALDA
-159 PLQNYPK
+159 PPPNYQK

-171 QKALTLEIDHDLR
+171 RKVLTLEIDRDLR
-184 EVVTFRLGRMMQLQ
+184 EMVTFRLGRMMQLQ
-198 DKYQQAANDYQT
+198 DRYQQAANDYQT

-225 AQHTETNKPSGSHR
+225 AQRTETNKPPGNHR

-252 MDEHL
+252 MGKHL

-270 DDEKAA
+270 DDEKIAA
-276 VQPLLKDTRFLLT
+276 RPLLKDARFLLT

-300 ETLELGVQCAKH
+300 EALELGVQRAKY

-319 DQRSMTLAH
+319 DRRSMTLSH

-351 DDKGFKVTPETRGAE
+351 DNKGFKVTPETRSAE

-373 EHRHRLRMSA
+373 EHHRRLRMSA
-383 TFQIGAIRFGQ
+383 IFQIGAIRFDQ

-451 QVKHPLDE
+451 QAKHPLDE

-464 MLIYGQIYLHNA
+464 MLIYAQIHLHNA
-476 EPLSAIAAWEKLVS
+476 EPLSAIAVWEKLVS
-490 KYPNSDES
+490 KFPNSDES

-504 IGQTYEEKMGNLEN
+504 IGQTYEEKMGDLEN
-518 ALESYRKLTWGRW
+518 ALAAYRKLTWGRW
-531 HAQVQERIRQLTEKH
+531 HAQAQERIRRLTEKH

-554 TRTDEPAKVHVSLR
+554 IRTNEPAEVHVSLR

-610 YRVPDYHKYKP
+610 YRVPDYQKYEP
-621 FELNIDIPIEGAGV
+621 FELNIDIPIEGAGT

-676 NKVVADAKVLVS
+676 GEVGADAKVLVS
-688 NGSQVIFEGL
+688 DGSQVIFEGF
-698 TGPDGVLHVT
+698 TGTDGVLHVT
-708 ENAISDDTFGEN
+708 KNAISDDTLGEN
-720 RLKDANRVAA
+720 RLKDASRVAA
-730 FVVKDEHVA
+730 FVVKGGHVA

-771 QVSIRG
+771 SVSIRG
-777 ILRDVKEGTYIV
+777 ILRDVRDGTYIV
-789 PDGVQYKLSVI
+789 PDGVRYKLSVI

-812 TLSQFG
+812 NLSQFG

-823 MQLDPDAPVGEYR
+823 MQLDADAPLGEYR
-836 IQVSPYD
+836 IQVSPHD
-843 AKGTELTFIGR
+843 AKGTERTFIGQ
-854 FQVARFQLEKVQLT
+854 FQVERFQLEKVQLT
-868 LDFPRDVYFRGEQI
+868 LDFPRDVYFRGEPV

-901 QYDLPDGRSYTE
+901 QYNLPDGRSYTE
-913 DTDDQGKLKVIFD
+913 EADDQGKLKVIFD
-926 TTLMQPGHQ
+926 TTLMQPGNQ
-935 LHFHG
+935 LHFRG
-940 TILGENTSVRDH
+940 TILGENASVRDH
-952 VMLAHLGFSI
+952 VMLAHLEFSI
-962 DIKPDAD
+962 DVKPDAD

-974 EPFDVTVQTTSADG
+974 EPFDVTVRTTGADG

-993 KLAVKVVQQ
+993 KLAIKVVQQ
-1002 QKGALAHPVLSQISW
+1002 RGDVLTHPVLSQIPW

-1042 GVGTIQLTLIKG
+1042 GVGTIQLTLTKG

-1065 RFGQPVI
+1065 RFGQSVVSA
-1072 GASHVRISDESDETK
+1072 GHVRISDESDETK

-1101 SETLRIHSRL
+1101 AETLRIHSRL
-1111 AQVHALVTFEGEGV
+1111 MQAHALLTFEGEGV
-1125 IAYEVLT
+1125 IAYEVLA
-1132 LKSGMNPLQFTVK
+1132 LKSGMNPLQFTVG

-1152 YLGVAAIDGQ
+1152 YLAVAAIDGQ
-1162 QLRTTQKQFVVERKL
+1162 QLRTTQKHFVVERKL
-1177 NLKVSWKEE
+1177 NLQVSWKEE
-1186 QPSPDYNFEPFPIY
+1186 QSRPDYNFEPFPIY
-1200 EPGATAEIEVRAT
+1200 EPGATAEIEVRAI

-1219 IKAEFSLALV
+1219 VKAEFSLALV

-1234 AIYSDTLTSI
+1234 AIYPDTLTPI
-1244 NDFFQKGIRRKSAMR
+1244 NDFFQKGSQRKSAMW
-1259 TASSCIFRYEP
+1259 TASSCTFRYEP
-1270 PTRRVIQEILQV
+1270 PTRRVIQEILAEEARLAA
-1282 KVAFDRPAGLA
+1282 KA
-1293 MVEHVGATRD
+1293 MVGVDVIQLSAAVHAD
-1303 ALGDVAAEGQ
+1303 A
-1313 LEEEVHITY
+1313 
-1322 SASARATE
+1322 
-1330 PGKAAPEPQVRKRVI
+1330 GKTTVRRSIRVEA
-1345 KPILKPTIGDSTMV
+1345 
-1359 QHVEAASIGPDNGS
+1359 VEAARIGAVNDS
-1373 LEPGPLRVRE
+1373 LEPDPGRARE
-1383 EFTAAGHWI
+1383 EITAAGHWT

-1397 DDAGVATVTIPMPEK
+1397 DDAGMATVTIPMPEK

-1431 VRVQAVTRKDFFLDI
+1431 VRVQTVTRKDFFLDI
-1446 QTPAIVT
+1446 QAPSIVT

-1467 TDFEGDAE
+1467 TDFEGAAE
-1475 VQFTLTVDGA
+1475 VQLTLTIDGA
-1485 RHSLRDHE
+1485 RHSLRHHE
-1493 RLAIKGPETTELIFD
+1493 QLTIKGQDTTELIFD

-1514 GDRLTIAAIATA
+1514 GDRLIIEATATA

-1541 WGLEY
+1541 WGVEY

-1555 GDSTVYVELPADQ
+1555 GDRTVYVELPADQ

-1587 FDLAMRHHPRWFQNI
+1587 FDLAMNHHPQWGRNI

-1619 ALAHALGY
+1619 ALAHALDY
-1627 VKKVGGHITD
+1627 VKKVGGRATD
-1637 NRELLAQAPTYVGR
+1637 NRELLARARTHVGR
-1651 LVTTQNKDGGWSWI
+1651 LVTTQNSDGGWSWI
-1665 SGGLES
+1665 GRGLES

-1683 AAARQAGVA
+1683 DAARQAGVA
-1692 VDDQTIAKT
+1692 VDAPTIART
-1701 ITYLKTAFTRTNQKD
+1701 TTYLKTAFAQIDQQD

-1730 GQADFAYANRL
+1730 GEADFAYANRL
-1741 YRQRNQMTDA
+1741 YRRRNQMTDT
-1751 ALAYTALVF
+1751 ALAYTALIF

-1770 EMLDVLERQDPLSAP
+1770 EILNVLERRDLLSTP
-1785 SPLKSGAKTFPSFTK
+1785 SPRKSGEKIFPS
-1800 SGRVENIALT
+1800 SPGSSQVETIALA

-1830 LIGQRRY
+1830 LTGQRRY
-1837 YGYSPYTAKGPV
+1837 DGYSPYTAKGPV
-1849 VAALATYYQETQYTT
+1849 VAALATYYQETQHTT
-1864 EDYKLS
+1864 NDYKLS
-1870 VLVNGE
+1870 VLVNGKA
-1876 MLETI
+1876 LETI
-1881 VVQRDSANHLIDV
+1881 VVRQDSANHLIEV
-1894 PIAHIIDGQNSVE
+1894 PISHIIDGQNSVE
-1907 MRIDGRGTYTYLVTL
+1907 MRMDGRGTYTYLVTL

-1929 PSWIGTEPKTSDHW
+1929 PSWVGTKLETAENWKKTQ
-1943 KNTRITRRYH
+1943 ITRRYH
-1953 HAPLEYEGRP
+1953 HTPLEYEGRP
-1963 IEARSTTPITHLE
+1963 IEARSTTQITQLE
-1976 AGLRTDVTVDI
+1976 AGMRTDVAINI
-1987 SPGRSGILPH
+1987 SHGRDSILSH
-1997 RQDKDQHLI
+1997 RQDKDRHLV

-2013 GTTVVNGSVKG
+2013 GTTVVDGSVKG
-2024 NFDHYKLGDGVI
+2024 DFHYYELGDGVI
-2036 HFYYKPGGHMRR
+2036 HLYYKPGGNVRH
-2048 YTYQLISYTPGEYR
+2048 YTYQLISYIPGEYR

-2074 GEMWLGSAAS
+2074 GDMRLGMVAS

-2092 KSPDQYHLNNNE
+2092 KSPDQYHMNDNE
-2104 AYTLGTAYFDDGRY
+2104 AYTLGKAYFDDGRY

-2124 LERLP
+2124 LEKLH
-2129 AENSF
+2129 ADSS
-2134 YNKKETMQML
+2134 YYIKKETMQML

-2151 AHYNARRVVETF
+2151 AHYDARKVVETF
-2163 ELSRERYPELYIPF
+2163 ELSRERYPEVYIPF
-2177 DKIRAVGAAYRDI
+2177 DKIRAVGTAYRDI

-2220 EGKFLRSLGFME
+2220 EGKFLRSLRFME

-2238 PDTAASIPAY
+2238 PDTATTIPAY
-2248 FALSQ
+2248 FTLSQ
-2253 ALYIRKDQ
+2253 ALYARKDE
-2261 KIQENRA
+2261 KIQENRD
-2268 GKSQTVTKQ
+2268 GKSQTVTKR
-2277 EILVRT
+2277 EILAWT
-2283 AEMLSHFLTLYP
+2283 AKTLYQFLTLYP
-2295 TNPLADDAG
+2295 MNPLADDAG

-2309 VLMDMEDFETAVQL
+2309 VLMDVEDFEGMVQL

-2328 ARYPESHLL
+2328 VRYPESDLL

-2349 SLHAHEEAITAAT
+2349 SLHAHEQAIGAAT

-2389 EQAIAWYN
+2389 EQAIVWYN

-2416 RLALPEVTIKRPDTD
+2416 QIALPEVTIKRPDTD
-2431 VALTL
+2431 VVLTL
-2436 KYRNIKTAVIQVYRV
+2436 KYRNIKTAVVQVYRV

-2464 QVTQARLAGIEPA
+2464 QVTQAHLVGIEPA
-2477 VSQTVPLGDR
+2477 VSQTVPLGDG

-2494 REIAL
+2494 REITL

-2508 VICRGDNLLAS
+2508 VICRGDNLFTS
-2519 GLILITP
+2519 GLVLITP

-2543 VRDAVAGK
+2543 VRNAVAEK
-2551 YQSKVHVKAVGSA
+2551 YQSKVHVKVVGSA
-2564 AGHFISGET
+2564 AARFVSGET
-2573 DLRGIFIADGL
+2573 DLRGIFIADDL
-2584 RGEATVIARDAENRY
+2584 RGTATVIARDAENRY
-2599 AFYRGTAR
+2599 AFHRGTSW
-2607 LGLPHGKAQTA
+2607 LGTPHGGAQPT
-2618 RQDIRH
+2618 RQDSRP
-2624 RETTDY
+2624 REVTDY

-2643 KNVTTFDRLRR
+2643 TNVTTFDRLRR
-2654 RARAGVQVQSTY
+2654 SALSGVQMQSTY

>member
-1 MKKVTLI
+1 MKKFTLI
-8 SLAFL
+8 SLALL
-13 VIAHVSVAQG
+13 VIAHVSIAQDFPD
-23 STGQPLYNR
+23 QPLSHR
-32 VQFALQSKQF
+32 VRSALQSKQF
-42 TDAVAQIEVA
+42 TDAVAQIDAA
-52 LATED
+52 LAKGD
-57 ERRDYLLY
+57 EGRDYLLY

-86 LLTAHPNSVWLRK
+86 LLTAYPNSVWLRK

-104 AKCHFNLKAFERAE
+104 AKCHFNLKAFEQAE
-118 AIYSTEVNRLLSSAR
+118 AIYSAEVDRLLSSKR
-133 KSEIAQVYIELAEAL
+133 KSAIAQVYIELAEAL
-148 SRQPEKGDLDA
+148 SRKPEKEDLDA
-159 PLQNYPK
+159 PPPNYQK

-171 QKALTLEIDHDLR
+171 RKVLTLEIDRDLR
-184 EVVTFRLGRMMQLQ
+184 EGVTFRLGRMMQLQ
-198 DKYQQAANDYQT
+198 DKYQQAADDYQT
-210 YLVEFDPGFRRSPGS
+210 YLVEFDPDFRRSPGS
-225 AQHTETNKPSGSHR
+225 AQRTETNNPPGSHR

-252 MDEHL
+252 MDQHL
-257 PAQLT
+257 SQLT
-262 LEDLIKLI
+262 LEDLVKLI

-276 VQPLLKDTRFLLT
+276 VRPLLKDARFLLT
-289 RTYQFPAPGSD
+289 RTYQFPDPVSD
-300 ETLELGVQCAKH
+300 EVLELGVQCARR
-312 FQDDFPD
+312 FQTDFPD
-319 DQRSMTLAH
+319 DRRSMTLAY
-328 EIAGAYQQ
+328 EIAAAYQQ
-336 RGRSEEALTAYQDFL
+336 RGRSEEALAAYQDFL
-351 DDKGFKVTPETRGAE
+351 DNKGFKIAPETQDAE

-373 EHRHRLRMSA
+373 EHHRRLRMSA
-383 TFQIGAIRFGQ
+383 TFQTAVIRFGQ
-394 RKYTD
+394 RKYAD

-414 PQWTDAQQQII
+414 PQWTDAQQQIS
-425 NAEFQLGVTLLAE
+425 NAEFQLGVTLLVE
-438 EKYDEVVRALDQF
+438 EKYDEVVRTFDQF
-451 QVKHPLDE
+451 QAKYPLDE

-464 MLIYGQIYLHNA
+464 MLIYAQIHLHNA
-476 EPLSAIAAWEKLVS
+476 EPVFAIAAWEKLVS
-490 KYPNSDES
+490 KFPNSDES

-504 IGQTYEEKMGNLEN
+504 IGQTYEEKMGDLEN
-518 ALESYRKLTWGRW
+518 ALAAYRKLTWGRW
-531 HAQVQERIRQLTEKH
+531 HVQAQERIRQLTEKH

-554 TRTDEPAKVHVSLR
+554 IRTDEPAEVHVSLR

-610 YRVPDYHKYKP
+610 YRVPDYQKYKS

-676 NKVVADAKVLVS
+676 GDVVADAKVLVS
-688 NGSQVIFEGL
+688 NGSQVIFDGF
-698 TGPDGVLHVT
+698 TGTDGVLHMT
-708 ENAISDDTFGEN
+708 GNAISADTLREN
-720 RLKDANRVAA
+720 CLKDASRVAA
-730 FVVKDEHVA
+730 FVVKDGHVA

-771 QVSIRG
+771 PVSIRG
-777 ILRDVKEGTYIV
+777 ILRDVRDGTYIV
-789 PDGVQYKLSVI
+789 PDGVRYKLSVI
-800 DAQGRPIREEAV
+800 DAQGRAIREEAV
-812 TLSQFG
+812 NLSQFG

-823 MQLDPDAPVGEYR
+823 MQLDADAPVGEYR
-836 IQVSPYD
+836 IQVSPDD
-843 AKGTELTFIGR
+843 AKGTERTFIGR
-854 FQVARFQLEKVQLT
+854 FQVERFQLEKVQLT
-868 LDFPRDVYFRGEQI
+868 LDFPRDVYFRGEQV

-913 DTDDQGKLKVIFD
+913 EADDQGKLKVIFD
-926 TTLMQPGHQ
+926 TTLMQSGNQ

-940 TILGENTSVRDH
+940 TILGENASVRDH
-952 VMLAHLGFSI
+952 VMLTHLEFSI
-962 DIKPDAD
+962 DVKPDAD

-974 EPFDVTVQTTSADG
+974 EPFDVTVRTTAADG

-1002 QKGALAHPVLSQISW
+1002 QGDLPAHPILSQIPW
-1017 LEGEGTAEPAE
+1017 LEGEGTGEPAE
-1028 VTIQEHH
+1028 VTVQEHH
-1035 LQTDNAS
+1035 LQTDNTS
-1042 GVGTIQLTLIKG
+1042 GVGTIQLTLTKG
-1054 GTYIVRASGMD
+1054 GTYIVRASGVD
-1065 RFGQPVI
+1065 RFGQPVV
-1072 GASHVRISDESDETK
+1072 GAGHVRISDESDETK

-1101 SETLRIHSRL
+1101 AETLRIHSRL
-1111 AQVHALVTFEGEGV
+1111 TQVRALVTFEGEGV
-1125 IAYEVLT
+1125 IAYKVLA
-1132 LKSGMNPLQFTVK
+1132 LKSGMNPLQFTVG

-1162 QLRTTQKQFVVERKL
+1162 QLRTTQKHFVVERKL
-1177 NLKVSWKEE
+1177 NLNVSWKEE
-1186 QPSPDYNFEPFPIY
+1186 QSRPDYNFEPFPIY
-1200 EPGATAEIEVRAT
+1200 EPGATAEVEVRAT

-1219 IKAEFSLALV
+1219 VKAEFSLALV

-1234 AIYSDTLTSI
+1234 SIYSDTLTPI
-1244 NDFFQKGIRRKSAMR
+1244 NDFFQQGTRRESAMR
-1259 TASSCIFRYEP
+1259 TASSCTFRYEP
-1270 PTRRVIQEILQV
+1270 PTRQVIQEILAEETRLV
-1282 KVAFDRPAGLA
+1282 KD
-1293 MVEHVGATRD
+1293 MVGVEVIE
-1303 ALGDVAAEGQ
+1303 LSAEEVVE
-1313 LEEEVHITY
+1313 LEEAVLLGAVIDL
-1322 SASARATE
+1322 SK
-1330 PGKAAPEPQVRKRVI
+1330 PG
-1345 KPILKPTIGDSTMV
+1345 LL
-1359 QHVEAASIGPDNGS
+1359 H
-1373 LEPGPLRVRE
+1373 VRE
-1383 EFTAAGHWI
+1383 EFTAAGYWT

-1397 DDAGVATVTIPMPEK
+1397 DDAGMATVTIPMPEK
-1412 TTKWR
+1412 TTRWR

-1424 VDTLVGE
+1424 VNTLVGE

-1446 QTPAIVT
+1446 QAPAIVT

-1467 TDFEGDAE
+1467 TDFEGEAE
-1475 VQFTLTVDGA
+1475 VQLTLTVDGA
-1485 RHSLRDHE
+1485 RHSLRHHE
-1493 RLAIKGPETTELIFD
+1493 QLAIKGQDTTELLFD

-1514 GDRLTIAAIATA
+1514 GDQLIIEAIATA

-1541 WGLEY
+1541 WGVQY

-1555 GDSTVYVELPADQ
+1555 ADRTVYVELPSDQ

-1587 FDLAMRHHPRWFQNI
+1587 FDLAMSHQPQWCQNI

-1607 VQMPGDSGSDLL
+1607 VQMPGDGGSDLL
-1619 ALAHALGY
+1619 ALAHALDY
-1627 VKKVGGHITD
+1627 VKKVGGHTTD
-1637 NRELLAQAPTYVGR
+1637 NRELLARAQTHVGR
-1651 LVTTQNKDGGWSWI
+1651 LVTTQNGDGGWSWI
-1665 SGGLES
+1665 GRGLES
-1671 HPRVTSRNLWAM
+1671 HPRVTSRNLWALV
-1683 AAARQAGVA
+1683 AARQAGVA
-1692 VDDQTIAKT
+1692 VDDPTIART
-1701 ITYLKTAFTRTNQKD
+1701 TTYLKTAFAQIDQKD

-1730 GQADFAYANRL
+1730 GEADFAYANRL
-1741 YRQRNQMTDA
+1741 YRRRNQMTDT
-1751 ALAYTALVF
+1751 ALAYTALIF

-1770 EMLDVLERQDPLSAP
+1770 EILNVLERRGLLSAP
-1785 SPLKSGAKTFPSFTK
+1785 SPLKSGEKISPS
-1800 SGRVENIALT
+1800 SPGSSQVETIALA

-1830 LIGQRRY
+1830 LTGQRRY
-1837 YGYSPYTAKGPV
+1837 DGYSPYTAKGPV

-1864 EDYKLS
+1864 DDYKLN

-1876 MLETI
+1876 ALETI
-1881 VVQRDSANHLIDV
+1881 VVRQDSANHLIEV
-1894 PIAHIIDGQNSVE
+1894 PISHIIDGQNSVE

-1929 PSWIGTEPKTSDHW
+1929 PSWVGTKLETAANWKKTQ
-1943 KNTRITRRYH
+1943 ITRRYH
-1953 HAPLEYEGRP
+1953 HAPLKYEGRP
-1963 IEARSTTPITHLE
+1963 IEARSTTQITQLE
-1976 AGLRTDVTVDI
+1976 AGMRTDVAVDI
-1987 SPGRSGILPH
+1987 SHGRDGILFH
-1997 RQDKDQHLI
+1997 RQDKDRHLV

-2013 GTTVVNGSVKG
+2013 GTTVVDGSVKG
-2024 NFDHYKLGDGVI
+2024 DFHHHELGDGVI
-2036 HFYYKPGGHMRR
+2036 RLYYKLGGSVRH

-2067 IRDAQHP
+2067 IRDVQHP
-2074 GEMWLGSAAS
+2074 GDMRLGTVTS
-2084 LTVLGPGE
+2084 LTVLGLGE
-2092 KSPDQYHLNNNE
+2092 KSPDQYHLNDNE
-2104 AYTLGTAYFDDGRY
+2104 AYTLGKAYFDDGRY

-2124 LERLP
+2124 LERLH
-2129 AENSF
+2129 ADSSY

-2144 LWMYTTK
+2144 LWMYTTE
-2151 AHYNARRVVETF
+2151 AHYNARKVVETF
-2163 ELSRERYPELYIPF
+2163 ELSRERYAELYIPF
-2177 DKIRAVGAAYRDI
+2177 DKIRAVGRAYRDI

-2238 PDTAASIPAY
+2238 PDTAATIPAY

-2253 ALYIRKDQ
+2253 ALYARKDEQ
-2261 KIQENRA
+2261 IQENRE
-2268 GKSQTVTKQ
+2268 GKSQTVTKR
-2277 EILVRT
+2277 EILERT
-2283 AEMLSHFLTLYP
+2283 AKTLSQFLTFYP

-2309 VLMDMEDFETAVQL
+2309 VLMDVEDFETAVQL

-2328 ARYPESHLL
+2328 ARYPESNLL

-2349 SLHAHEEAITAAT
+2349 SLHAYEKAIGAAT
-2362 TVASSESED
+2362 IVASSESED

-2389 EQAIAWYN
+2389 KQAIVWYN

-2416 RLALPEVTIKRPDTD
+2416 QIALPEVTIKRPDTE
-2431 VALTL
+2431 VVLTL
-2436 KYRNIKTAVIQVYRV
+2436 KYRNIETAVVQVYRV

-2464 QVTQARLAGIEPA
+2464 QVAQARLAGIEPA
-2477 VSQTVPLGDR
+2477 VSQTVPLGDGE
-2487 KDYIDKS
+2487 DYIDKN
-2494 REIAL
+2494 REITL

-2508 VICRGDNLLAS
+2508 VICRGDNLFAS

-2526 LEIEVQEGTVSG
+2526 LEIEVQAGTVSG

-2564 AGHFISGET
+2564 AGRFVSGET

-2584 RGEATVIARDAENRY
+2584 RGTATVIARDAENRY
-2599 AFYRGTAR
+2599 AFHRGTAW
-2607 LGLPHGKAQTA
+2607 LGLPHGEVQPT
-2618 RQDIRH
+2618 RQDSRP
-2624 RETTDY
+2624 REVTDY

-2643 KNVTTFDRLRR
+2643 TNVTTFDRLRR
-2654 RARAGVQVQSTY
+2654 SARSGVQVQSTY

>member
-1 MKKVTLI
+1 MKKFTLI
-8 SLAFL
+8 SLALL
-13 VIAHVSVAQG
+13 VIAHVSVAQD
-23 STGQPLYNR
+23 STDQPLYNR

-42 TDAVAQIEVA
+42 TEAVEQIDVA
-52 LATED
+52 LATGD
-57 ERRDYLLY
+57 EQRDYLLY

-86 LLTAHPNSVWLRK
+86 LLTAHPNSAWLRK
-99 ATFLQ
+99 ATFLR
-104 AKCHFNLKAFERAE
+104 AKCHFNLKAFEQAE
-118 AIYSTEVNRLLSSAR
+118 AIYSAEVDRLLSSER

-148 SRQPEKGDLDA
+148 SREPEKGDLDA
-159 PLQNYPK
+159 PPPNYQK
-166 AYNLY
+166 AYKLY
-171 QKALTLEIDHDLR
+171 QKVLTLEIDRDLR

-210 YLVEFDPGFRRSPGS
+210 YLVEFDSGFRRSSGS
-225 AQHTETNKPSGSHR
+225 VQRTETNKPPGSHR

-252 MDEHL
+252 MDQHL
-257 PAQLT
+257 PAQFT
-262 LEDLIKLI
+262 LEDLVKLI

-276 VQPLLKDTRFLLT
+276 VQPLLKDARFLLT

-300 ETLELGVQCAKH
+300 EALELGVQCARR
-312 FQDDFPD
+312 FQGDFPD
-319 DQRSMTLAH
+319 DRRSMTLAH

-336 RGRSEEALTAYQDFL
+336 RGRSEEALAAYQDFL
-351 DDKGFKVTPETRGAE
+351 DNKGFKVTSETRGTE

-373 EHRHRLRMSA
+373 EHHHRLRMSA

-438 EKYDEVVRALDQF
+438 EKYDEVARALDQF
-451 QVKHPLDE
+451 QAKHPLDG
-459 RVRQI
+459 RIRQI
-464 MLIYGQIYLHNA
+464 MLIYGQIHLHNA
-476 EPLSAIAAWEKLVS
+476 EPLAAIAAWEKLVS

-518 ALESYRKLTWGRW
+518 ALEAYRKLTWGRW
-531 HAQVQERIRQLTEKH
+531 HAQAQERIRRLTEKH

-554 TRTDEPAKVHVSLR
+554 TRTNEPAEVHVSLR
-568 NIETLTVNLYKLNLE
+568 NIETLTINLYELNLE

-610 YRVPDYHKYKP
+610 YRVPDYQKYKP
-621 FELNIDIPIEGAGV
+621 FELDIDIPIEGAGV

-651 IRSDIEVITKT
+651 IRSDIEAITKT
-662 SRREVLVFVQDMLK
+662 SRREALVFVQDMLK
-676 NKVVADAKVLVS
+676 GEVVADAKVLVS
-688 NGSQVIFEGL
+688 DGSQVIFEGF
-698 TGPDGVLHVT
+698 TGTDGVLHVT
-708 ENAISDDTFGEN
+708 ENAISDDTRGEN
-720 RLKDANRVAA
+720 RLKDASRVAA
-730 FVVKDEHVA
+730 FVVKGGHVA
-739 ADGLDLAGLGFSTGL
+739 ADGLDLKGLGFSTGL

-759 IYTDRPAYRPGD
+759 IYTDRPAYRPGGH
-771 QVSIRG
+771 VSIRG
-777 ILRDVKEGTYIV
+777 IIRDVREGTYIV
-789 PDGVQYKLSVI
+789 PDGVRYKLSVI

-812 TLSQFG
+812 KLSQFG

-823 MQLDPDAPVGEYR
+823 MQLDADAPIGEYR

-843 AKGTELTFIGR
+843 AKGTEHTFIGR

-868 LDFPRDVYFRGEQI
+868 LDFPRDVYFRGEQV
-882 EATFSAQ
+882 EATFTAQ
-889 YYYGQPVKHARI
+889 YYYGQPVKNARI

-913 DTDDQGKLKVIFD
+913 EADDQGKLKVIFD
-926 TTLMQPGHQ
+926 TTLMQPGHL
-935 LHFHG
+935 LHFRG
-940 TILGENTSVRDH
+940 TIQGENASVRAH
-952 VMLAHLGFSI
+952 VMLAHLEFSI
-962 DIKPDAD
+962 DVKPDAD

-974 EPFDVTVQTTSADG
+974 EPFDMTVRTTGADG
-988 KPLGV
+988 KPIGV
-993 KLAVKVVQQ
+993 KLAVKVVQKQ
-1002 QKGALAHPVLSQISW
+1002 GGLLAHPVLSQIPW

-1042 GVGTIQLTLIKG
+1042 GVGTIQLTLTKG
-1054 GTYIVRASGMD
+1054 GIYIVRASGVD
-1065 RFGQPVI
+1065 RFGQAVI
-1072 GASHVRISDESDETK
+1072 GSNHVTISDESDETK

-1101 SETLRIHSRL
+1101 AETLRIHSRL
-1111 AQVHALVTFEGEGV
+1111 TQAHALVTFEGEGV
-1125 IAYEVLT
+1125 IGYEVLA
-1132 LKSGMNPLQFTVK
+1132 LKSGMNPLQFTVR

-1162 QLRTTQKQFVVERKL
+1162 QLRTTQKYFVVERRL
-1177 NLKVSWKEE
+1177 SLKVSWKGD
-1186 QPSPDYNFEPFPIY
+1186 QPRPDYNFEPFPIY
-1200 EPGATAEIEVRAT
+1200 EPGATAEVEVRAT

-1219 IKAEFSLALV
+1219 VKAEFSLALV

-1234 AIYSDTLTSI
+1234 ALYSDTLRSI
-1244 NDFFQKGIRRKSAMR
+1244 NDFFQRGSRRESAMR
-1259 TASSCIFRYEP
+1259 IASSCTFRYEP
-1270 PTRRVIQEILQV
+1270 PTRRVIQEIL
-1282 KVAFDRPAGLA
+1282 AEEGRL
-1293 MVEHVGATRD
+1293 EVGWTGELQTSSYSATD
-1303 ALGDVAAEGQ
+1303 KEASLGNTIR
-1313 LEEEVHITY
+1313 LTY
-1322 SASARATE
+1322 SHSQTVERQPRITTAASAMGRMD
-1330 PGKAAPEPQVRKRVI
+1330 GGVI
-1345 KPILKPTIGDSTMV
+1345 KINL
-1359 QHVEAASIGPDNGS
+1359 
-1373 LEPGPLRVRE
+1373 LEGFVTAGRSVGQPRVRE
-1383 EFTAAGHWI
+1383 EFAAAGHWI

-1412 TTKWR
+1412 TTRWR

-1446 QTPAIVT
+1446 RTPSIVT

-1467 TDFEGDAE
+1467 TDFEGDAK
-1475 VQFTLTVDGA
+1475 VQLTLTVDGA

-1493 RLAIKGPETTELIFD
+1493 QLAIKGQDTTELIFD
-1508 ATTVPA
+1508 VTTVPA
-1514 GDRLTIAAIATA
+1514 GDRLTIEATATA

-1546 ADTQSGTAS
+1546 VDTESGTAN
-1555 GDSTVYVELPADQ
+1555 GDTTVHVKLPSDQ

-1587 FDLAMRHHPRWFQNI
+1587 FDLAMSHHPRWFQNV
-1602 AIGST
+1602 AIRST
-1607 VQMPGDSGSDLL
+1607 VQMPGDAGSDLL
-1619 ALAHALGY
+1619 ALAYALGY
-1627 VKKVGGHITD
+1627 VQKVGGHTTD
-1637 NRELLAQAPTYVGR
+1637 NRDLLARARTHVGR
-1651 LVTTQNKDGGWSWI
+1651 LVTTQNEDGGWSWI
-1665 SGGLES
+1665 GGGLES
-1671 HPRVTSRNLWAM
+1671 NPRVTSRNLWAM
-1683 AAARQAGVA
+1683 AAARQGGVA
-1692 VDDQTIAKT
+1692 VDDQAIAKT
-1701 ITYLKTAFTRTNQKD
+1701 TDYLKAAFAQTDQRD

-1730 GQADFAYANRL
+1730 SEADFAYANRL
-1741 YRQRNQMTDA
+1741 YRQRNQMSDA

-1770 EMLDVLERQDPLSAP
+1770 EMLSVLERRDPLSAP
-1785 SPLKSGAKTFPSFTK
+1785 SPLQSGEKIFPSFTG
-1800 SGRVENIALT
+1800 SGWVETSALA
-1810 LLGLEAVRPN
+1810 LLGMEAVRPN
-1820 SPWIK
+1820 SLWVK
-1825 QAVEY
+1825 QTVEY

-1849 VAALATYYQETQYTT
+1849 VAALATYYQETQYTAD
-1864 EDYKLS
+1864 DYKLS
-1870 VLVNGE
+1870 VLVNGVA
-1876 MLETI
+1876 LETI
-1881 VVQRDSANHLIDV
+1881 AVRRDSANRLIDV
-1894 PIAHIIDGQNSVE
+1894 PIAHLIDGQNSVE

-1922 NGFSPLI
+1922 NGFSPQI
-1929 PSWIGTEPKTSDHW
+1929 PSWVGAEPKTEEDW
-1943 KNTRITRRYH
+1943 KKTRIVRYYR
-1953 HAPLEYEGRP
+1953 HAPLEYRGRP
-1963 IEARSTTPITHLE
+1963 IAARSTTKITQLE
-1976 AGLRTDVTVDI
+1976 AGARTHVSVNVTPKKNDI
-1987 SPGRSGILPH
+1987 LLSRL
-1997 RQDKDQHLI
+1997 DKDRHLV

-2013 GTTVVNGSVKG
+2013 GTTVVEGSIEG
-2024 NFDHYKLGDGVI
+2024 DFYHHELGDGVI
-2036 HFYYKPGGHMRR
+2036 HFYYKPGGRVRR
-2048 YTYQLISYTPGEYR
+2048 YTYQLISYAPGEYR

-2067 IRDAQHP
+2067 IRDARHP
-2074 GEMWLGSAAS
+2074 GDMRLGTVAS

-2092 KSPDQYHLNNNE
+2092 KSPDQYHMNDNE
-2104 AYTLGTAYFDDGRY
+2104 AYTLGKAYFDDGRY

-2124 LERLP
+2124 LERLH
-2129 AENSF
+2129 ADSF
-2134 YNKKETMQML
+2134 YYNKKETVQML

-2151 AHYNARRVVETF
+2151 AHYNARKVVEAF

-2232 ELWREY
+2232 ELLSEY
-2238 PDTAASIPAY
+2238 PDTAATIPAY
-2248 FALSQ
+2248 FVLSQ
-2253 ALYIRKDQ
+2253 ALYARKDE
-2261 KIQENRA
+2261 KIQENRD
-2268 GKSQTVTKQ
+2268 GKSRTVTKQ

-2283 AEMLSHFLTLYP
+2283 AETLSQFLTLYP

-2309 VLMDMEDFETAVQL
+2309 VLMDVEDFETAVQL

-2349 SLHAHEEAITAAT
+2349 SLHAHEKAIGAAT
-2362 TVASSESED
+2362 AVASSESED

-2389 EQAIAWYN
+2389 EQAMTWYN

-2416 RLALPEVTIKRPDTD
+2416 RIALPEVTIKRPDTA

-2477 VSQTVPLGDR
+2477 VSQTVPLGDG

-2494 REIAL
+2494 REIVL

-2508 VICRGDNLLAS
+2508 VICRGDNLFTS

-2543 VRDAVAGK
+2543 VRDVVAGK

-2564 AGHFISGET
+2564 AGRFISGET

-2584 RGEATVIARDAENRY
+2584 RGTATVIARDAENRY
-2599 AFYRGTAR
+2599 AFYRGTAS
-2607 LGLPHGKAQTA
+2607 LGLPHGKAQLA
-2618 RQDIRH
+2618 GQEASQ
-2624 RETTDY
+2624 REATDY
-2630 RRHLERKNRAIQS
+2630 RRHLERKNQAIQS
-2643 KNVTTFDRLRR
+2643 KNVKMFDQLRR
-2654 RARAGVQVQSTY
+2654 SARGGVQVQSTY

>member
-1 MKKVTLI
+1 M
-8 SLAFL
+8 
-13 VIAHVSVAQG
+13 G
-23 STGQPLYNR
+23 
-32 VQFALQSKQF
+32 
-42 TDAVAQIEVA
+42 
-52 LATED
+52 
-57 ERRDYLLY
+57 
-65 LKGLALFYNED
+65 
-76 YTNAIQACDQ
+76 
-86 LLTAHPNSVWLRK
+86 
-99 ATFLQ
+99 
-104 AKCHFNLKAFERAE
+104 E
-118 AIYSTEVNRLLSSAR
+118 A
-133 KSEIAQVYIELAEAL
+133 
-148 SRQPEKGDLDA
+148 
-159 PLQNYPK
+159 
-166 AYNLY
+166 
-171 QKALTLEIDHDLR
+171 
-184 EVVTFRLGRMMQLQ
+184 
-198 DKYQQAANDYQT
+198 
-210 YLVEFDPGFRRSPGS
+210 
-225 AQHTETNKPSGSHR
+225 
-239 YQARYH
+239 
-245 LAECQLA
+245 
-252 MDEHL
+252 
-257 PAQLT
+257 
-262 LEDLIKLI
+262 
-270 DDEKAA
+270 
-276 VQPLLKDTRFLLT
+276 
-289 RTYQFPAPGSD
+289 
-300 ETLELGVQCAKH
+300 
-312 FQDDFPD
+312 
-319 DQRSMTLAH
+319 
-328 EIAGAYQQ
+328 
-336 RGRSEEALTAYQDFL
+336 EEALAAYQDFL
-351 DDKGFKVTPETRGAE
+351 DNKGFKVSPETRGAE

-373 EHRHRLRMSA
+373 EHHHRLRMSA
-383 TFQIGAIRFGQ
+383 TFQIGVIRFSQ
-394 RKYTD
+394 RKYTH

-425 NAEFQLGVTLLAE
+425 NTEFQIGVTLLAE
-438 EKYDEVVRALDQF
+438 GKYDEVVRALDQF
-451 QVKHPLDE
+451 QAKHPLDG

-464 MLIYGQIYLHNA
+464 MLIYGQIHLHNT
-476 EPLSAIAAWEKLVS
+476 EPLPAIAVWEKLVS

-504 IGQTYEEKMGNLEN
+504 IGQTYEEKMGDLEN

-531 HAQVQERIRQLTEKH
+531 HAQAQERIRWLTEKH

-554 TRTDEPAKVHVSLR
+554 TRTNEPAEVHVSLR

-610 YRVPDYHKYKP
+610 YRVPDYQKYKS

-645 ESTTLL
+645 ESTTFL

-662 SRREVLVFVQDMLK
+662 SRREVLVFAQDMLK
-676 NKVVADAKVLVS
+676 GEVIADAKVLVS
-688 NGSQVIFEGL
+688 DGSQVIFEGF
-698 TGPDGVLHVT
+698 TGTDGVLHVT
-708 ENAISDDTFGEN
+708 ENAISDDTLGEN
-720 RLKDANRVAA
+720 RLKDASRVAA
-730 FVVKDEHVA
+730 FVVKGGHVA
-739 ADGLDLAGLGFSTGL
+739 ADGLDLPGLGFSTGL
-754 TPRGY
+754 TPRCY

-771 QVSIRG
+771 HVSIRG
-777 ILRDVKEGTYIV
+777 ILRDVREGTYIV
-789 PDGVQYKLSVI
+789 PNSVRYKLSVI

-812 TLSQFG
+812 KLSKFG

-823 MQLDPDAPVGEYR
+823 MQLDADAPVGEYR

-843 AKGTELTFIGR
+843 AKGTERTFIGR
-854 FQVARFQLEKVQLT
+854 FQVERFQLEKVQLT
-868 LDFPRDVYFRGEQI
+868 LDFPRDVYFRGEQV

-913 DTDDQGKLKVIFD
+913 EVDEQGKLKVIFD
-926 TTLMQPGHQ
+926 TTLMQPGNQ
-935 LHFHG
+935 LDFRG
-940 TILGENTSVRDH
+940 TIQGENASVRDH
-952 VMLAHLGFSI
+952 VMLAHLEFSI
-962 DIKPDAD
+962 AVKPDAG

-974 EPFDVTVQTTSADG
+974 EPFDVTVRTTGADG

-1002 QKGALAHPVLSQISW
+1002 QGNLLAHPVLSQIPW

-1042 GVGTIQLTLIKG
+1042 GVGTIQLTLTKG
-1054 GTYIVRASGMD
+1054 GTYIVRASGVD

-1092 ERTKTEVGA
+1092 ERTKTEVGT
-1101 SETLRIHSRL
+1101 SETFRIHSRL
-1111 AQVHALVTFEGEGV
+1111 TQVHALVTFEGEGV
-1125 IAYEVLT
+1125 IAYEVLA
-1132 LKSGMNPLQFTVK
+1132 LKSGMNPLQFTVG

-1162 QLRTTQKQFVVERKL
+1162 QLRTTQKHFVVERRL

-1186 QPSPDYNFEPFPIY
+1186 QPRPDYHFEPFPIY
-1200 EPGATAEIEVRAT
+1200 EPGATAEVEVRAT

-1219 IKAEFSLALV
+1219 VKAEFSLALV

-1234 AIYSDTLTSI
+1234 AIYSDTLTPI
-1244 NDFFQKGIRRKSAMR
+1244 NDFFQQGSRRESAMR
-1259 TASSCIFRYEP
+1259 AASSCTFRYEP
-1270 PTRRVIQEILQV
+1270 PTRQVIQVILAEEI
-1282 KVAFDRPAGLA
+1282 R
-1293 MVEHVGATRD
+1293 
-1303 ALGDVAAEGQ
+1303 
-1313 LEEEVHITY
+1313 LEEKVRITS
-1322 SASARATE
+1322 SAPAHTTALS
-1330 PGKAAPEPQVRKRVI
+1330 KAAPEPQVRKPVI
-1345 KPILKPTIGDSTMV
+1345 KPVVKPTVRPSKSYSSVVGHM
-1359 QHVEAASIGPDNGS
+1359 EAARIGAVDDL
-1373 LEPGPLRVRE
+1373 LELGQPHVRE

-1446 QTPAIVT
+1446 QTPSIVT

-1475 VQFTLTVDGA
+1475 VQLTLTVDGA

-1493 RLAIKGPETTELIFD
+1493 QLAIKGQDTTELIFE

-1514 GDRLTIAAIATA
+1514 GDRLIIKATATA

-1555 GDSTVYVELPADQ
+1555 GDRTVYVELPADQ
-1568 RYTRKGL
+1568 RCTRKGL

-1587 FDLAMRHHPRWFQNI
+1587 FDLAMSHHPRWFQNV
-1602 AIGST
+1602 AIRST

-1627 VKKVGGHITD
+1627 VKKVGGHTTD
-1637 NRELLAQAPTYVGR
+1637 NRELLARARTHVGR
-1651 LVTTQNKDGGWSWI
+1651 LVTTQNRDGGWSWI
-1665 SGGLES
+1665 GRGLES

-1692 VDDQTIAKT
+1692 VDDQTIART
-1701 ITYLKTAFTRTNQKD
+1701 TAYLKTAFAQIDQKD

-1730 GQADFAYANRL
+1730 GEADFVYANRL
-1741 YRQRNQMTDA
+1741 YRRRNQMTDA

-1770 EMLDVLERQDPLSAP
+1770 EMLNVLERRDPLSAP
-1785 SPLKSGAKTFPSFTK
+1785 SPLKRGEKIFPSFTG
-1800 SGRVENIALT
+1800 SGRVETIALA

-1820 SPWIK
+1820 SPWVK

-1849 VAALATYYQETQYTT
+1849 VAALATYYQETQYTAD
-1864 EDYKLS
+1864 DYKLS

-1876 MLETI
+1876 ELETI
-1881 VVQRDSANHLIDV
+1881 VVRQDSANRLIDV

-1907 MRIDGRGTYTYLVTL
+1907 MRIDGRGTYTYLVTF

-1929 PSWIGTEPKTSDHW
+1929 PSWVGTELKAAENWKKTQ
-1943 KNTRITRRYH
+1943 ITRRYH
-1953 HAPLEYEGRP
+1953 HAPLEYGGRP
-1963 IEARSTTPITHLE
+1963 IEARSTTKITQLE
-1976 AGLRTDVTVDI
+1976 AGMRTAVAVDI
-1987 SPGRSGILPH
+1987 SPGRRGILPH
-1997 RQDKDQHLI
+1997 RQDKDRHLV

-2013 GTTVVNGSVKG
+2013 GTTVVDGSVKG
-2024 NFDHYKLGDGVI
+2024 DFHHHELGDGVI

-2048 YTYQLISYTPGEYR
+2048 YTYQLVSYTPGEYR

-2074 GEMWLGSAAS
+2074 GDMWLGTVAS

-2092 KSPDQYHLNNNE
+2092 KSTDQYHLNDNE
-2104 AYTLGTAYFDDGRY
+2104 AYTLGRAYFDDGRY

-2124 LERLP
+2124 LERLHVD
-2129 AENSF
+2129 SSY

-2151 AHYNARRVVETF
+2151 AHYNARKVVETF

-2177 DKIRAVGAAYRDI
+2177 DKIRAVSTAYRDI
-2190 GEFERAT
+2190 GEFERTT

-2238 PDTAASIPAY
+2238 PDTAATIPAY

-2253 ALYIRKDQ
+2253 ALYARKDE
-2261 KIQENRA
+2261 KIQENRD

-2277 EILVRT
+2277 EILART
-2283 AEMLSHFLTLYP
+2283 AETLSQFLTLYP

-2309 VLMDMEDFETAVQL
+2309 VLMDVEDFETAVQL

-2349 SLHAHEEAITAAT
+2349 SLHAHEKAIGAAT
-2362 TVASSESED
+2362 TVASSKSED

-2389 EQAIAWYN
+2389 EQAITWYN

-2402 YPDADESIAHFEAQ
+2402 YPDADESIIHFEAQ
-2416 RLALPEVTIKRPDTD
+2416 RIALPEVTIKRPDMD
-2431 VALTL
+2431 VVLTL

-2477 VSQTVPLGDR
+2477 VSQIVPLGDG

-2508 VICRGDNLLAS
+2508 VICRGDNLFTS

-2564 AGHFISGET
+2564 AGRFISGET

-2584 RGEATVIARDAENRY
+2584 RGTATVIARDAENRY
-2599 AFYRGTAR
+2599 AFYRGTAW
-2607 LGLPHGKAQTA
+2607 LGLPHGKAQPA
-2618 RQDIRH
+2618 RQDASR
-2624 RETTDY
+2624 REATDY

-2654 RARAGVQVQSTY
+2654 RARRGVQVQSTY

>member
-1 MKKVTLI
+1 MKRFTLI
-8 SLAFL
+8 SLALL
-13 VIAHVSVAQG
+13 VIAHVSIAQD
-23 STGQPLYNR
+23 STDQPLYNR
-32 VQFALQSKQF
+32 VQSALQSKQF
-42 TDAVAQIEVA
+42 TDAAAQINVA
-52 LATED
+52 LARGD
-57 ERRDYLLY
+57 EGSDYLLY

-86 LLTAHPNSVWLRK
+86 LLTAHPNSVWLHK

-104 AKCHFNLKAFERAE
+104 AKCHFNLKAFEQAE
-118 AIYSTEVNRLLSSAR
+118 AIYSVEVDRLLSSER
-133 KSEIAQVYIELAEAL
+133 KSEIAQIYIELAEVL
-148 SRQPEKGDLDA
+148 SRKPEKGDLDA
-159 PLQNYPK
+159 PPPNYQK

-171 QKALTLEIDHDLR
+171 QKVLTLEIDRDLR
-184 EVVTFRLGRMMQLQ
+184 EMVTFRLGRMMQLQ
-198 DKYQQAANDYQT
+198 SKYQQAMNDYQT
-210 YLVEFDPGFRRSPGS
+210 YLAEFDPSFRQSPGS
-225 AQHTETNKPSGSHR
+225 VQRTETNKLPGSHR
-239 YQARYH
+239 YRTRYH

-252 MDEHL
+252 MGEYL

-262 LEDLIKLI
+262 LEDLVKLI

-276 VQPLLKDTRFLLT
+276 VRLLFKDARFLLT

-300 ETLELGVQCAKH
+300 EALELGVQCARR

-319 DQRSMTLAH
+319 DRRSMTLAH

-336 RGRSEEALTAYQDFL
+336 RGRSEEALAAYQDFL
-351 DDKGFKVTPETRGAE
+351 DNKGFKVTPETQDAE

-373 EHRHRLRMSA
+373 EHHHRLQMSA
-383 TFQIGAIRFGQ
+383 TFQIGAIRFSQ

-425 NAEFQLGVTLLAE
+425 NAEFQLGVILLTE
-438 EKYDEVVRALDQF
+438 EKYDEVVSAFDQF
-451 QVKHPLDE
+451 QAKHPLDE

-464 MLIYGQIYLHNA
+464 MLIYGQIHLHNA

-504 IGQTYEEKMGNLEN
+504 IGQTYEEKMGDLEN
-518 ALESYRKLTWGRW
+518 ALASYRKLTWGQW
-531 HAQVQERIRQLTEKH
+531 HAQAQKRIRQLTEKH

-554 TRTDEPAKVHVSLR
+554 TRTDEPAVIHVSLR

-610 YRVPDYHKYKP
+610 YRVPDYQKYKL
-621 FELNIDIPIEGAGV
+621 FELNIDLPIEGAGV

-676 NKVVADAKVLVS
+676 DDVVADAKVLVS
-688 NGSQVIFEGL
+688 NGSQVIFEGF
-698 TGPDGVLHVT
+698 TGTDGVLHVT
-708 ENAISDDTFGEN
+708 ENALLADALGEN
-720 RLKDANRVAA
+720 RLKDASRVAA
-730 FVVKDEHVA
+730 FVVKDGHVA

-771 QVSIRG
+771 LVSIHG

-789 PDGVQYKLSVI
+789 PDGVRYKLSVI
-800 DAQGRPIREEAV
+800 DAQGRPIREETV
-812 TLSQFG
+812 KLSQFG

-823 MQLDPDAPVGEYR
+823 MQLDADASVGAYR

-843 AKGTELTFIGR
+843 AKGTERTFIGQ
-854 FQVARFQLEKVQLT
+854 FQVERFQLEKVQLT
-868 LDFPRDVYFRGEQI
+868 LDFPRDVYFRGEQV
-882 EATFSAQ
+882 EATFAAQ

-913 DTDDQGKLKVIFD
+913 EADDQGELKVIFD
-926 TTLMQPGHQ
+926 TTLMQPGSQ
-935 LHFHG
+935 LHFRG
-940 TILGENTSVRDH
+940 TILGENAGVRAH
-952 VMLAHLGFSI
+952 VMLAHLEFSI
-962 DIKPDAD
+962 NVKPDAD

-974 EPFDVTVQTTSADG
+974 EPFDVTVRTTGADG
-988 KPLGV
+988 KPIGV
-993 KLAVKVVQQ
+993 KLAIKVVQQ
-1002 QKGALAHPVLSQISW
+1002 QEGVLAHPILSQIPW

-1035 LQTDNAS
+1035 LQTDSAS
-1042 GVGTIQLTLIKG
+1042 GVGTIQLTLTKG
-1054 GTYIVRASGMD
+1054 GTYIVRTSGVD
-1065 RFGQPVI
+1065 RFGQPVV
-1072 GASHVRISDESDETK
+1072 GAGHVRISDESDETK

-1092 ERTKTEVGA
+1092 ERTKMEVGA
-1101 SETLRIHSRL
+1101 AETLRIHSRL
-1111 AQVHALVTFEGEGV
+1111 TQVHALVTFEGEGV
-1125 IAYEVLT
+1125 IAYEVLA
-1132 LKSGMNPLQFTVK
+1132 LKSGMNPLQFTVG

-1162 QLRTTQKQFVVERKL
+1162 QLRTTQKHFVVERSL
-1177 NLKVSWKEE
+1177 NLEVSWKEE
-1186 QPSPDYNFEPFPIY
+1186 QPRPDYNFEPFPVY
-1200 EPGATAEIEVRAT
+1200 EPGATAEVEVRAT

-1219 IKAEFSLALV
+1219 VKAEFSLALV

-1234 AIYSDTLTSI
+1234 AIYPDTLTPI
-1244 NDFFQKGIRRKSAMR
+1244 NDFFQKGSRRKSAMR
-1259 TASSCIFRYEP
+1259 TASSCTFSYEP
-1270 PTRRVIQEILQV
+1270 PTRRVVQEILAEETRLAAIEFHV
-1282 KVAFDRPAGLA
+1282 EGSADAGKISIS
-1293 MVEHVGATRD
+1293 TP
-1303 ALGDVAAEGQ
+1303 
-1313 LEEEVHITY
+1313 
-1322 SASARATE
+1322 SKASL
-1330 PGKAAPEPQVRKRVI
+1330 EPQVRKPVI
-1345 KPILKPTIGDSTMV
+1345 KPILKPDVRSSQDWAI
-1359 QHVEAASIGPDNGS
+1359 VEELAEAVLLGAVNDLSKS
-1373 LEPGPLRVRE
+1373 GPLHVRE

-1397 DDAGVATVTIPMPEK
+1397 DDAGTATVTIPMPEK

-1424 VDTLVGE
+1424 LDTLVGE

-1446 QTPAIVT
+1446 QAPSIVT

-1475 VQFTLTVDGA
+1475 VQLTLTVDGA
-1485 RHSLRDHE
+1485 RHFLRDHE
-1493 RLAIKGPETTELIFD
+1493 RLTIKGQDTTELIFD

-1514 GDRLTIAAIATA
+1514 GDQLIIEATATA

-1541 WGLEY
+1541 WGVEY

-1555 GDSTVYVELPADQ
+1555 GDSTVYVELPAAQ

-1587 FDLAMRHHPRWFQNI
+1587 FDLAMSHQPRWCQNV
-1602 AIGST
+1602 AIRST

-1619 ALAHALGY
+1619 ALAYALGY
-1627 VKKVGGHITD
+1627 VKKVGGHTIH
-1637 NRELLAQAPTYVGR
+1637 NRELLARARTHVGR
-1651 LVTTQNKDGGWSWI
+1651 LVTTQNGDGGWSWI
-1665 SGGLES
+1665 GRGLDS
-1671 HPRVTSRNLWAM
+1671 HPRVTSRNLWALV
-1683 AAARQAGVA
+1683 AARQAGVA
-1692 VDDQTIAKT
+1692 VDNPTIART
-1701 ITYLKTAFTRTNQKD
+1701 TDYLKTAFAQIDQKD
-1716 NDTKAVILHALSTL
+1716 NDTKAVLLHALSTL
-1730 GQADFAYANRL
+1730 GEADFAYANRL

-1751 ALAYTALVF
+1751 ALAYTALIF

-1770 EMLDVLERQDPLSAP
+1770 EIFNVLDHRDLLPAP
-1785 SPLKSGAKTFPSFTK
+1785 SPLKSGEKIFPSFTG
-1800 SGRVENIALT
+1800 SGRVATIALT
-1810 LLGLEAVRPN
+1810 LLGLEAARPN

-1825 QAVEY
+1825 QAVKY

-1849 VAALATYYQETQYTT
+1849 VAALATYYQETQYTAD
-1864 EDYKLS
+1864 DYKLS
-1870 VLVNGE
+1870 VFVNGE
-1876 MLETI
+1876 ELETI
-1881 VVQRDSANHLIDV
+1881 VVRADSANHLINV
-1894 PIAHIIDGQNSVE
+1894 PIARIIGGQNSVE

-1929 PSWIGTEPKTSDHW
+1929 PSWVGNELETAENWKKTQ
-1943 KNTRITRRYH
+1943 ITRRYH
-1953 HAPLEYEGRP
+1953 HTPLEYGGRP
-1963 IEARSTTPITHLE
+1963 IEARSTTQITQLE
-1976 AGLRTDVTVDI
+1976 AGMRTDVAVNI
-1987 SPGRSGILPH
+1987 SPGRDSIFFH
-1997 RQDKDQHLI
+1997 RQDKDRHLVI
-2006 VDEYFPA
+2006 NEYFPA
-2013 GTTVVNGSVKG
+2013 GTTVVDGSVKG
-2024 NFDHYKLGDGVI
+2024 DFHHYELGDGVI
-2036 HFYYKPGGHMRR
+2036 HLYYKPGGYVRR
-2048 YTYQLISYTPGEYR
+2048 YTYRLISYTPGEYR

-2074 GEMWLGSAAS
+2074 GDMRLGMVAS

-2092 KSPDQYHLNNNE
+2092 KSPDQYHMNDNE
-2104 AYTLGTAYFDDGRY
+2104 AYTLGKAYFDDGRY

-2124 LERLP
+2124 LERLHVD
-2129 AENSF
+2129 NSY

-2151 AHYNARRVVETF
+2151 AHYNARKVVETF

-2177 DKIRAVGAAYRDI
+2177 DKIRAVSTAYRDI

-2220 EGKFLRSLGFME
+2220 EGKFLRSLGYME

-2238 PDTAASIPAY
+2238 PDTAATIPAY

-2253 ALYIRKDQ
+2253 ALYARKDK
-2261 KIQENRA
+2261 KIQENRR

-2277 EILVRT
+2277 EILART
-2283 AEMLSHFLTLYP
+2283 AKTLNQFLTLYP

-2309 VLMDMEDFETAVQL
+2309 VLMDVEDFETAVQL
-2323 CQLNQ
+2323 CRLNQ
-2328 ARYPESHLL
+2328 ARYPESDLL

-2349 SLHAHEEAITAAT
+2349 SLYAHEEAIGAAT

-2383 HVQEKP
+2383 HVREKP

-2416 RLALPEVTIKRPDTD
+2416 RIALPEVTIKRPDTD
-2431 VALTL
+2431 VVLTL
-2436 KYRNIKTAVIQVYRV
+2436 KYRNIRTVVIQVYRV
-2451 DLMKLYLREKNLS
+2451 DLMKLYLKEKNLS
-2464 QVTQARLAGIEPA
+2464 QVTQARLTGIEPA
-2477 VSQTVPLGDR
+2477 ISQTVPLGDG

-2494 REIAL
+2494 REIDL

-2508 VICRGDNLLAS
+2508 VICRGDNLFAS

-2551 YQSKVHVKAVGSA
+2551 YQPKVHVKAVGSA
-2564 AGHFISGET
+2564 AGRFISGET

-2584 RGEATVIARDAENRY
+2584 RGTTTVIARDAENRY
-2599 AFYRGTAR
+2599 AFHRGTAW
-2607 LGLPHGKAQTA
+2607 LGTPRGKAQPA
-2618 RQDIRH
+2618 RQNGSQH
-2624 RETTDY
+2624 EATDY

-2643 KNVTTFDRLRR
+2643 THVRMFDQLRR
-2654 RARAGVQVQSTY
+2654 RTRRGVQVQSTY

>member
-1 MKKVTLI
+1 MKKFTLI
-8 SLAFL
+8 ALAFL
-13 VIAHVSVAQG
+13 VIADVSIAQD
-23 STGQPLYNR
+23 STDQPLYNR
-32 VQFALQSKQF
+32 VQAALQSKQF
-42 TDAVAQIEVA
+42 TEAIAQIDVA
-52 LATED
+52 LARGD
-57 ERRDYLLY
+57 EGRDYLLY

-86 LLTAHPNSVWLRK
+86 ILTAHPNSVWLRK

-104 AKCHFNLKAFERAE
+104 AKCHFNLKAFEQAE
-118 AIYSTEVNRLLSSAR
+118 AIYSTEVDRLLSSER

-148 SRQPEKGDLDA
+148 SRKPEKGDLDA
-159 PLQNYPK
+159 LPPNYQQ
-166 AYNLY
+166 AYKLY
-171 QKALTLEIDHDLR
+171 QKVLTLEIDRDLR
-184 EVVTFRLGRMMQLQ
+184 EKVTFRLGRMMQLQ
-198 DKYQQAANDYQT
+198 NKYRHAADDYQT
-210 YLVEFDPGFRRSPGS
+210 YLVEFDPNFRRSPSSVGR
-225 AQHTETNKPSGSHR
+225 TETNKPLGSYR

-252 MDEHL
+252 MGQHL

-262 LEDLIKLI
+262 LEDLVKLI
-270 DDEKAA
+270 DDEK
-276 VQPLLKDTRFLLT
+276 VSVRPLLKDARFLLT
-289 RTYQFPAPGSD
+289 RTYQFPTPGSD
-300 ETLELGVQCAKH
+300 EALELGVQRARR

-319 DQRSMTLAH
+319 DRRSMTLAH

-336 RGRSEEALTAYQDFL
+336 RGRSEEALAAYQGFL
-351 DDKGFKVTPETRGAE
+351 DNKGFKITPETRSAE

-373 EHRHRLRMSA
+373 EHHHRLRMSA
-383 TFQIGAIRFGQ
+383 TFQIGAIRFSQ

-425 NAEFQLGVTLLAE
+425 NAEFQIGVTLLAE
-438 EKYDEVVRALDQF
+438 EKYDDVVRTLDQF
-451 QVKHPLDE
+451 QAKHPLDG

-464 MLIYGQIYLHNA
+464 MLIYGQIHLHND

-504 IGQTYEEKMGNLEN
+504 IGQTYEEKMGDLEN
-518 ALESYRKLTWGRW
+518 ALASYRKLTWGRW
-531 HAQVQERIRQLTEKH
+531 YAQAQKRIRQLTEKH

-554 TRTDEPAKVHVSLR
+554 IRTDEPAEVHVSLR
-568 NIETLTVNLYKLNLE
+568 NIETLTANLYKLNLE

-610 YRVPDYHKYKP
+610 YRVPDYQKYKS

-676 NKVVADAKVLVS
+676 NDAVADAKVLVS
-688 NGSQVIFEGL
+688 NGSQVIFEGF
-698 TGPDGVLHVT
+698 TGTDGVLHVT
-708 ENAISDDTFGEN
+708 ENVLLADMLGKN
-720 RLKDANRVAA
+720 RLKDASRVAA
-730 FVVKDEHVA
+730 FVVKGEHVA

-771 QVSIRG
+771 LVSIRG
-777 ILRDVKEGTYIV
+777 ILRDVREGTYIV
-789 PDGVQYKLSVI
+789 PDGVRYKLSVL

-812 TLSQFG
+812 KLSQFG

-823 MQLDPDAPVGEYR
+823 MQLDPAAPIGEYR

-843 AKGTELTFIGR
+843 AKGTERTFIGR
-854 FQVARFQLEKVQLT
+854 FQVQRFQLEKVQLI
-868 LDFPRDVYFRGEQI
+868 LDFPRDVYFRGEQV

-889 YYYGQPVKHARI
+889 YYYGQPVKYARI
-901 QYDLPDGRSYTE
+901 QYNLPDGRSYTE
-913 DTDDQGKLKVIFD
+913 EANDQGKLKVIFD
-926 TTLMQPGHQ
+926 TTLMQPGSQ
-935 LHFHG
+935 LHFRG
-940 TILGENTSVRDH
+940 TILGENASVRAH
-952 VMLAHLGFSI
+952 VMLAHLEFSI
-962 DIKPDAD
+962 DVKPDAD

-974 EPFDVTVQTTSADG
+974 EPFDVTVRTTGADG
-988 KPLGV
+988 EPLGV

-1002 QKGALAHPVLSQISW
+1002 QEGVLAHPVLSQIPW
-1017 LEGEGTAEPAE
+1017 LETEGTAEPTE

-1042 GVGTIQLTLIKG
+1042 GVGTIQLTLAKG
-1054 GTYIVRASGMD
+1054 GTYIVRASGVD
-1065 RFGQPVI
+1065 RFGQPVV
-1072 GASHVRISDESDETK
+1072 GANLVRISDESDETK

-1111 AQVHALVTFEGEGV
+1111 TQIHALVTFEGEGV
-1125 IAYEVLT
+1125 IAYKVLA
-1132 LKSGMNPLQFTVK
+1132 LKPGMNPFQFTVG

-1162 QLRTTQKQFVVERKL
+1162 QLRTTQKHFVVKRRL

-1186 QPSPDYNFEPFPIY
+1186 QTHPDYNFEPFPIY
-1200 EPGATAEIEVRAT
+1200 EPGATTEVEVRAT

-1219 IKAEFSLALV
+1219 VKAEFSLALV

-1234 AIYSDTLTSI
+1234 AIYPDTLTPI
-1244 NDFFQKGIRRKSAMR
+1244 NDFFQKGSRRKSAMR
-1259 TASSCIFRYEP
+1259 TASSCTFRYEP
-1270 PTRRVIQEILQV
+1270 PTRRVIQEIL
-1282 KVAFDRPAGLA
+1282 AEEIRLA
-1293 MVEHVGATRD
+1293 ATVMVEADVMDLSTEEHAD
-1303 ALGDVAAEGQ
+1303 AGQ
-1313 LEEEVHITY
+1313 TSISEDSET
-1322 SASARATE
+1322 SS
-1330 PGKAAPEPQVRKRVI
+1330 EPQVRKPVI
-1345 KPILKPTIGDSTMV
+1345 KPVVKPTVPSRDLTMV
-1359 QHVEAASIGPDNGS
+1359 TNVEAARIGAVNGS
-1373 LEPGPLRVRE
+1373 FELDPVHVRE
-1383 EFTAAGHWI
+1383 EITAAGHWI

-1397 DDAGVATVTIPMPEK
+1397 DDAGMATVTLPMPEK

-1431 VRVQAVTRKDFFLDI
+1431 VRVHSVTRKDFFLDI
-1446 QTPAIVT
+1446 QAPSIVT
-1453 EGDKIRAHVRLHNL
+1453 EGDKLRAHVRLHNL

-1475 VQFTLTVDGA
+1475 VQLTLTVDGE
-1485 RHSLRDHE
+1485 RHTLRDHE
-1493 RLAIKGPETTELIFD
+1493 QLAIKGQDTTELIFD

-1514 GDRLTIAAIATA
+1514 GDRLIIEAVATA

-1536 VPIRP
+1536 IPIRP
-1541 WGLEY
+1541 WGAEY
-1546 ADTQSGTAS
+1546 ADTQSGTAN
-1555 GDSTVYVELPADQ
+1555 GDRTVYVELPSDQ

-1587 FDLAMRHHPRWFQNI
+1587 FDLAMSHHPRWHRNI
-1602 AIGST
+1602 AISST

-1619 ALAHALGY
+1619 ALAHALDY
-1627 VKKVGGHITD
+1627 VKKVGGHTTD
-1637 NRELLAQAPTYVGR
+1637 NRELLARAQTHVGR
-1651 LVTTQNKDGGWSWI
+1651 LVTTQNGDGGWSWI
-1665 SGGLES
+1665 GRGLES

-1683 AAARQAGVA
+1683 VAARQAGVA
-1692 VDDQTIAKT
+1692 VDNQTIARAT
-1701 ITYLKTAFTRTNQKD
+1701 DYLKTAFAQTDQKD

-1730 GQADFAYANRL
+1730 GEADFAYANRL
-1741 YRQRNQMTDA
+1741 YRRRNQMTDT
-1751 ALAYTALVF
+1751 ALAYTGLIF

-1770 EMLDVLERQDPLSAP
+1770 EILNVLDRRDLLPAP
-1785 SPLKSGAKTFPSFTK
+1785 APFKNGAKIVPPFTG
-1800 SGRVENIALT
+1800 SGRVETIALA

-1820 SPWIK
+1820 SPWVK

-1849 VAALATYYQETQYTT
+1849 VAALATYYQETQYTAD
-1864 EDYKLS
+1864 DYKLS

-1876 MLETI
+1876 ELETI
-1881 VVQRDSANHLIDV
+1881 VVRADSANHVIEV
-1894 PIAHIIDGQNSVE
+1894 PIAHITNGQNSVE
-1907 MRIDGRGTYTYLVTL
+1907 MRMDGRGTYTYLVTL

-1929 PSWIGTEPKTSDHW
+1929 PSWVGTKLETTENWKKTQ
-1943 KNTRITRRYH
+1943 ITRRYH
-1953 HAPLEYEGRP
+1953 HTPLEYGGRL
-1963 IEARSTTPITHLE
+1963 IGARSTTQITQLE
-1976 AGLRTDVTVDI
+1976 AGMRTDVVVNI
-1987 SPGRSGILPH
+1987 SPGRDGILFH
-1997 RQDKDQHLI
+1997 RQDKDRHLI
-2006 VDEYFPA
+2006 IDEYFPA
-2013 GTTVVNGSVKG
+2013 GTTVVDGSVKG
-2024 NFDHYKLGDGVI
+2024 DFYHYELGDGVI
-2036 HFYYKPGGHMRR
+2036 HLYYKPGGRVRR
-2048 YTYQLISYTPGEYR
+2048 YIYQLISYTPGEYR

-2067 IRDAQHP
+2067 IRDAQRP
-2074 GEMWLGSAAS
+2074 GDMRLGMVAS

-2092 KSPDQYHLNNNE
+2092 KSSDQYHMNDNE
-2104 AYTLGTAYFDDGRY
+2104 AYTLGKAYFDDGRY

-2124 LERLP
+2124 LERLHVD
-2129 AENSF
+2129 SSY
-2134 YNKKETMQML
+2134 YNKKEAMQML

-2151 AHYNARRVVETF
+2151 AHYNARKVVETF
-2163 ELSRERYPELYIPF
+2163 ELSRERYPKLYIPF
-2177 DKIRAVGAAYRDI
+2177 DKIRVVSTAYRDI

-2220 EGKFLRSLGFME
+2220 EGKFLRSLGYME

-2238 PDTAASIPAY
+2238 PDTAATIPAY

-2253 ALYIRKDQ
+2253 ALYTRKDQ
-2261 KIQENRA
+2261 KIQENRR
-2268 GKSQTVTKQ
+2268 GKSETVTRR

-2283 AEMLSHFLTLYP
+2283 AKKLYQFLTLYP

-2328 ARYPESHLL
+2328 TRYPESDLL

-2349 SLHAHEEAITAAT
+2349 SLHAHEKAIRAAT
-2362 TVASSESED
+2362 AVASSESED

-2416 RLALPEVTIKRPDTD
+2416 RIALPEVTIKRPGTD
-2431 VALTL
+2431 VVLAL

-2464 QVTQARLAGIEPA
+2464 QVTQARLTGIEPA
-2477 VSQTVPLGDR
+2477 ISQTVPLGDG
-2487 KDYIDKS
+2487 KDYIDKN

-2508 VICRGDNLLAS
+2508 VICRGDNLFAS

-2543 VRDAVAGK
+2543 VRDAVAEK
-2551 YQSKVHVKAVGSA
+2551 YQPKVHVKAVGA
-2564 AGHFISGET
+2564 AGRFISGET

-2584 RGEATVIARDAENRY
+2584 RGTATIIARDAENRY
-2599 AFYRGTAR
+2599 AFHRGTAR
-2607 LGLPHGKAQTA
+2607 LGTPHGKAQPVRRNA
-2618 RQDIRH
+2618 GQRGG
-2624 RETTDY
+2624 TDY

-2643 KNVTTFDRLRR
+2643 TNVRMFDQLRR
-2654 RARAGVQVQSTY
+2654 RTRSGVQVQSTY

>member
-1 MKKVTLI
+1 MKKFTLI
-8 SLAFL
+8 LLALL
-13 VIAHVSVAQG
+13 VIAHVGIAQD
-23 STGQPLYNR
+23 STDQPLYHP
-32 VQFALQSKQF
+32 VQSALQSKQF
-42 TDAVAQIEVA
+42 TEAVAQIDAA
-52 LATED
+52 LATEN
-57 ERRDYLLY
+57 EGRDYLLY

-86 LLTAHPNSVWLRK
+86 LLTAHPNSAWLRK

-104 AKCHFNLKAFERAE
+104 AKCHFNLKAFEQAE
-118 AIYSTEVNRLLSSAR
+118 AIYSAEVDRLLSSER
-133 KSEIAQVYIELAEAL
+133 KSEIAQIYIELAEAL
-148 SRQPEKGDLDA
+148 SRKPEKGDLDA
-159 PLQNYPK
+159 PPPNYQK

-171 QKALTLEIDHDLR
+171 QKVLTLEIDRDLR
-184 EVVTFRLGRMMQLQ
+184 EVVIFRLGRMMQLQ
-198 DKYQQAANDYQT
+198 DEYQQAANEYQT
-210 YLVEFDPGFRRSPGS
+210 YLVEFDPGFRRTSGS
-225 AQHTETNKPSGSHR
+225 AQRTETNKPPGSHR
-239 YQARYH
+239 YQAQYH

-252 MDEHL
+252 MDQHL

-276 VQPLLKDTRFLLT
+276 VQPLFKDARFLLT

-300 ETLELGVQCAKH
+300 EALELGVQCAKY

-319 DQRSMTLAH
+319 DRRSMTLAC
-328 EIAGAYQQ
+328 EIAEAYQHS
-336 RGRSEEALTAYQDFL
+336 GRSEEALAAYQDFL
-351 DDKGFKVTPETRGAE
+351 DNKGFKIAPETQGAE

-373 EHRHRLRMSA
+373 EHRHRLRMFA
-383 TFQIGAIRFGQ
+383 TVQIGAIRFGQ
-394 RKYTD
+394 RKYAD
-399 AIEAWNRYIREFPNG
+399 AVEAWTRYIREFPNG

-425 NAEFQLGVTLLAE
+425 NAEFQIGVTLLAE
-438 EKYDEVVRALDQF
+438 EKYDEAVRAFDQF
-451 QVKHPLDE
+451 QAKHPLDE

-464 MLIYGQIYLHNA
+464 MLIYGQIHLHNA

-504 IGQTYEEKMGNLEN
+504 IGQTYEEQMDDLEN
-518 ALESYRKLTWGRW
+518 ALASYRKLTWGRW
-531 HAQVQERIRQLTEKH
+531 HAQAQERIRQLTEKH
-546 LKLVTERT
+546 LKLVTKRT
-554 TRTDEPAKVHVSLR
+554 IRTDEPAEVHVSLR

-583 AYWRELYDVKGV
+583 AYWRELHNVKGV

-610 YRVPDYHKYKP
+610 YRVPAYQKFKL

-635 YAVQLGEADL
+635 YAVQLGETDL

-662 SRREVLVFVQDMLK
+662 SRREGLVFVQDMLK
-676 NKVVADAKVLVS
+676 GDVVADAKVLVS
-688 NGSQVIFEGL
+688 NGSQVIFEGF
-698 TGPDGVLHVT
+698 TGTDGVLHVT
-708 ENAISDDTFGEN
+708 ENAISDDTLREN
-720 RLKDANRVAA
+720 RLKDVSRVAA
-730 FVVKDEHVA
+730 FVVKGGHVA

-771 QVSIRG
+771 PVSIRG
-777 ILRDVKEGTYIV
+777 ILRDVREGTYIV
-789 PDGVQYKLSVI
+789 PDGVRYKLSVI

-812 TLSQFG
+812 NLSQFG

-823 MQLDPDAPVGEYR
+823 IQLDADAPIGEYR

-843 AKGTELTFIGR
+843 AKGTEHAFIGE
-854 FQVARFQLEKVQLT
+854 FQVERFQLEKVQLT
-868 LDFPRDVYFRGEQI
+868 LDFPRDVYFRGE
-882 EATFSAQ
+882 EVEVTFSAQ

-913 DTDDQGKLKVIFD
+913 EADEQGKLKVTFD
-926 TTLMQPGHQ
+926 TTLMQPGNQ

-940 TILGENTSVRDH
+940 TILGENASVRDH
-952 VMLAHLGFSI
+952 VMLAHLEFSI
-962 DIKPDAD
+962 TVKPDAD

-974 EPFDVTVQTTSADG
+974 EPFDVIVRTTGADG
-988 KPLGV
+988 KPLGA

-1002 QKGALAHPVLSQISW
+1002 QGDPLAHPVLSQIPW
-1017 LEGEGTAEPAE
+1017 LEGGGTAEPTE

-1035 LQTDNAS
+1035 VQTDNAS
-1042 GVGTIQLTLIKG
+1042 GVGTIQLTLTKG
-1054 GTYIVRASGMD
+1054 GTYIVRASGVD
-1065 RFGQPVI
+1065 RFGQPVV
-1072 GASHVRISDESDETK
+1072 GAGHVRISDESDETK

-1101 SETLRIHSRL
+1101 AETLRIHSRL
-1111 AQVHALVTFEGEGV
+1111 TQVHALVTFEGEGV
-1125 IAYEVLT
+1125 IAYEVLA
-1132 LKSGMNPLQFTVK
+1132 LKSGMNPLQFTVG
-1145 HAHFPNF
+1145 HTHFPNF

-1162 QLRTTQKQFVVERKL
+1162 QLRTTQKHFVVERSL
-1177 NLKVSWKEE
+1177 NLEVSWKEE
-1186 QPSPDYNFEPFPIY
+1186 QPRPDYNFEPFPIY
-1200 EPGATAEIEVRAT
+1200 EPGATAEVEVRAT

-1219 IKAEFSLALV
+1219 VKAEFSLALV

-1234 AIYSDTLTSI
+1234 AIYPDTLVPI
-1244 NDFFQKGIRRKSAMR
+1244 NDFFQKGSRRKSAMP
-1259 TASSCIFRYEP
+1259 TASSCTFRYEP
-1270 PTRRVIQEILQV
+1270 PTRRVIQEIL
-1282 KVAFDRPAGLA
+1282 AEEIRLA
-1293 MVEHVGATRD
+1293 AIELHA
-1303 ALGDVAAEGQ
+1303 
-1313 LEEEVHITY
+1313 EEVEEI
-1322 SASARATE
+1322 
-1330 PGKAAPEPQVRKRVI
+1330 PEVVLLGAVI
-1345 KPILKPTIGDSTMV
+1345 DLSK
-1359 QHVEAASIGPDNGS
+1359 
-1373 LEPGPLRVRE
+1373 PGPLHVRE
-1383 EFTAAGHWI
+1383 EFTAAGHWT

-1431 VRVQAVTRKDFFLDI
+1431 VRVHAVTRKDFFLDI
-1446 QTPAIVT
+1446 QTPSIVT

-1467 TDFEGDAE
+1467 TDFEGTAE
-1475 VQFTLTVDGA
+1475 VQLTLTVDGT
-1485 RHSLRDHE
+1485 RQSLRDHE
-1493 RLAIKGPETTELIFD
+1493 QLTIKGQDTTELIFD

-1514 GDRLTIAAIATA
+1514 GDRLIIEAIATA

-1536 VPIRP
+1536 IPIRP
-1541 WGLEY
+1541 WGTEY

-1555 GDSTVYVELPADQ
+1555 GDRTVYVELPTDQ

-1587 FDLAMRHHPRWFQNI
+1587 FDLAMSHHPQWFQNI
-1602 AIGST
+1602 AIRST

-1619 ALAHALGY
+1619 ALAHALDY
-1627 VKKVGGHITD
+1627 VKKVGGHATD
-1637 NRELLAQAPTYVGR
+1637 NRELLARAQTHVGR
-1651 LVTTQNKDGGWSWI
+1651 LVTTQNGDGGWSWI
-1665 SGGLES
+1665 GRGLDS
-1671 HPRVTSRNLWAM
+1671 HPRVTSRNLWALV
-1683 AAARQAGVA
+1683 AARQAGVA
-1692 VDDQTIAKT
+1692 VDNQTIART
-1701 ITYLKTAFTRTNQKD
+1701 TDYLKTAFAQIDQKD

-1730 GQADFAYANRL
+1730 GEADFAYANRL
-1741 YRQRNQMTDA
+1741 YRQRNQMTGA

-1760 VNLER
+1760 VNIER

-1770 EMLDVLERQDPLSAP
+1770 EILNVLERRDSLFTP
-1785 SPLKSGAKTFPSFTK
+1785 SPREKGENIFPSPTG
-1800 SGRVENIALT
+1800 SGRVETIALA
-1810 LLGLEAVRPN
+1810 LLGLEAIRPN
-1820 SPWIK
+1820 SPWVK

-1830 LIGQRRY
+1830 LIGERRY

-1849 VAALATYYQETQYTT
+1849 VAALATYYQETQYTAD
-1864 EDYKLS
+1864 DYKLS

-1876 MLETI
+1876 ELETI
-1881 VVQRDSANHLIDV
+1881 VVRADSANHVIDV

-1907 MRIDGRGTYTYLVTL
+1907 MRMAGRGTYTYLVTL

-1929 PSWIGTEPKTSDHW
+1929 PSWIGTELKTAENW
-1943 KNTRITRRYH
+1943 KKTQITRRYH
-1953 HAPLEYEGRP
+1953 HTPLEYGGRP
-1963 IEARSTTPITHLE
+1963 IEARSTTQITQLE
-1976 AGLRTDVTVDI
+1976 AGMRTDVAVDI
-1987 SPGRSGILPH
+1987 NPGRHGILLH
-1997 RQDKDQHLI
+1997 RQDKDRHLV

-2013 GTTVVNGSVKG
+2013 GATVVDGSVKG
-2024 NFDHYKLGDGVI
+2024 DFHHYELGDGVI
-2036 HFYYKPGGHMRR
+2036 HLYYEPGGYVRR
-2048 YTYQLISYTPGEYR
+2048 YTYRLISYTPGEYR

-2074 GEMWLGSAAS
+2074 GDMRLGTVAS

-2092 KSPDQYHLNNNE
+2092 KSSDQYHLNDNE
-2104 AYTLGTAYFDDGRY
+2104 AYTLGKAYFDDGRY

-2124 LERLP
+2124 LERLH
-2129 AENSF
+2129 ADSSY
-2134 YNKKETMQML
+2134 YNKKETIQML

-2151 AHYNARRVVETF
+2151 AHYDARKVVEIF

-2177 DKIRAVGAAYRDI
+2177 DKIWAVGAAYRDI

-2197 FVHRSTIE
+2197 LVHRSTIE

-2238 PDTAASIPAY
+2238 PDTAATIPAY

-2253 ALYIRKDQ
+2253 SLYARKDE
-2261 KIQENRA
+2261 KIQENRN
-2268 GKSQTVTKQ
+2268 GKSQIVTKQ
-2277 EILVRT
+2277 EILART
-2283 AEMLSHFLTLYP
+2283 AETLSQFLTLYP

-2309 VLMDMEDFETAVQL
+2309 VLMDVEDFETAVQL

-2349 SLHAHEEAITAAT
+2349 SLHAYEKAIGAAT
-2362 TVASSESED
+2362 TVASSKSED

-2389 EQAIAWYN
+2389 EQAITWYN
-2397 KVRKI
+2397 KVRQL
-2402 YPDADESIAHFEAQ
+2402 YPDANESIAHFEAQ
-2416 RLALPEVTIKRPDTD
+2416 RIALPEVTIKRPDTE
-2431 VALTL
+2431 VVLAL
-2436 KYRNIKTAVIQVYRV
+2436 KYRNIKTVVIQVYRV

-2464 QVTQARLAGIEPA
+2464 QVTQARLTGIEPE
-2477 VSQTVPLGDR
+2477 VSQTVPLGDG

-2508 VICRGDNLLAS
+2508 VICRGDNLFTS
-2519 GLILITP
+2519 GLVLITP

-2543 VRDAVAGK
+2543 VRDAVAEK

-2564 AGHFISGET
+2564 TGHFISGET

-2584 RGEATVIARDAENRY
+2584 HGTATVIARDAENRY
-2599 AFYRGTAR
+2599 AFHRGAAW
-2607 LGLPHGKAQTA
+2607 LGSPHGKARPA
-2618 RQDIRH
+2618 RQDVSR
-2624 RETTDY
+2624 REATDY

-2643 KNVTTFDRLRR
+2643 KNVTMFDQLRR
-2654 RARAGVQVQSTY
+2654 STHRGVQVQSTY

>member
-1 MKKVTLI
+1 MKRFTLI
-8 SLAFL
+8 SLALL
-13 VIAHVSVAQG
+13 VIAHVSIAQD
-23 STGQPLYNR
+23 STDQPLYHR

-42 TDAVAQIEVA
+42 TDAVTQIDAA

-57 ERRDYLLY
+57 EGRDYLLY
-65 LKGLALFYNED
+65 LKVLALFYNED

-86 LLTAHPNSVWLRK
+86 LLTAHPNSAWLRK

-104 AKCHFNLKAFERAE
+104 AKCYFNLKAFEQAE
-118 AIYSTEVNRLLSSAR
+118 SIYSAEVDRLLSSER
-133 KSEIAQVYIELAEAL
+133 KSEIAQVYIELAEIL
-148 SRQPEKGDLDA
+148 SRKPEKGDLDA
-159 PLQNYPK
+159 SPPNYQQ
-166 AYNLY
+166 AYKLY
-171 QKALTLEIDHDLR
+171 QKVLTLEIDRDLR

-210 YLVEFDPGFRRSPGS
+210 YLVEFDPSFRQSSGS
-225 AQHTETNKPSGSHR
+225 TQRTETNKPLGSHR

-245 LAECQLA
+245 LAECQLT
-252 MDEHL
+252 MDQHL

-262 LEDLIKLI
+262 LEDLVKLI
-270 DDEKAA
+270 DDEKTT
-276 VQPLLKDTRFLLT
+276 VHPLLKDARFLLT

-300 ETLELGVQCAKH
+300 EALELGVQCARH

-319 DQRSMTLAH
+319 DRRSMMLAH
-328 EIAGAYQQ
+328 EIAEAYQQ
-336 RGRSEEALTAYQDFL
+336 RGRSEEALAAYQDFL
-351 DDKGFKVTPETRGAE
+351 DNKGFKIVPEIQDIE

-438 EKYDEVVRALDQF
+438 EKYDEAVRALNQF
-451 QVKHPLDE
+451 QAKHPLDE

-464 MLIYGQIYLHNA
+464 MLIYGQIHLYNA
-476 EPLSAIAAWEKLVS
+476 EPLSAIAAWERLVS

-498 SLALFR
+498 SFALFR
-504 IGQTYEEKMGNLEN
+504 IGQTYEEKIGDLEN
-518 ALESYRKLTWGRW
+518 ALASYRKLTWGRW
-531 HAQVQERIRQLTEKH
+531 HAQAQEHIRQLTEKH

-554 TRTDEPAKVHVSLR
+554 TRTNEPAEVHVSLR

-583 AYWRELYDVKGV
+583 AYWRELYDLKGV

-610 YRVPDYHKYKP
+610 YRVPNYQKYKS
-621 FELNIDIPIEGAGV
+621 FELNIGLPIEGAGV

-662 SRREVLVFVQDMLK
+662 SRREGLVFVQDMLK
-676 NKVVADAKVLVS
+676 GDVVADAKVLVS
-688 NGSQVIFEGL
+688 EGSQVIFEGF
-698 TGPDGVLHVT
+698 TGTDGVLHVT
-708 ENAISDDTFGEN
+708 GNAISEDTLREN
-720 RLKDANRVAA
+720 RLKDVSRVAA
-730 FVVKDEHVA
+730 FVVKGGHVA
-739 ADGLDLAGLGFSTGL
+739 TDGLDLAGLGFSTRL

-771 QVSIRG
+771 PVSIRG
-777 ILRDVKEGTYIV
+777 ILRDVREGTYIV
-789 PDGVQYKLSVI
+789 PEGMRYNLSVI
-800 DAQGRPIREEAV
+800 DAQGRPIREEPV
-812 TLSQFG
+812 NLSEFG
-818 GFDTQ
+818 GFDAQ
-823 MQLDPDAPVGEYR
+823 MQLDADAPVGEYR

-843 AKGTELTFIGR
+843 AKGTGRTFIGQ
-854 FQVARFQLEKVQLT
+854 FQVERFQLEKVQLT
-868 LDFPRDVYFRGEQI
+868 LDFPRDVYFRGEQV

-913 DTDDQGKLKVIFD
+913 EADEQGKLKVIFD
-926 TTLMQPGHQ
+926 TTLMQPGNQ

-940 TILGENTSVRDH
+940 TILGENASVRDH
-952 VMLAHLGFSI
+952 VMLAHLEFSI
-962 DIKPDAD
+962 TVKPDAD

-974 EPFDVTVQTTSADG
+974 EPFDVIVRTTGADG

-1002 QKGALAHPVLSQISW
+1002 QGGVLVHPVLSQIPW
-1017 LEGEGTAEPAE
+1017 LEGVGTAEPTE

-1035 LQTDNAS
+1035 LQTDNTS
-1042 GVGTIQLTLIKG
+1042 GVGTIQLTLTKG
-1054 GTYIVRASGMD
+1054 GTYIVRASGVD
-1065 RFGQPVI
+1065 RFGQPVV
-1072 GASHVRISDESDETK
+1072 GAGHVRISDESDETK

-1101 SETLRIHSRL
+1101 AETLRIHSRL
-1111 AQVHALVTFEGEGV
+1111 TQVHALVTFEGEGV
-1125 IAYEVLT
+1125 IAYEVLA
-1132 LKSGMNPLQFTVK
+1132 LKSGMNPLQFTVG

-1162 QLRTTQKQFVVERKL
+1162 QLRTTQKHFVVERSL
-1177 NLKVSWKEE
+1177 NLEVSWKED
-1186 QPSPDYNFEPFPIY
+1186 QPRPDYNFEPFPIY

-1219 IKAEFSLALV
+1219 VKAEFSLALV

-1234 AIYSDTLTSI
+1234 AIYSDTLTPI
-1244 NDFFQKGIRRKSAMR
+1244 NDFFQKGSRRKSAMR
-1259 TASSCIFRYEP
+1259 TASSCTFRYEP
-1270 PTRRVIQEILQV
+1270 PTRRVIKEIL
-1282 KVAFDRPAGLA
+1282 AEEIRLA
-1293 MVEHVGATRD
+1293 AIELHAEEVVE
-1303 ALGDVAAEGQ
+1303 
-1313 LEEEVHITY
+1313 LEEAV
-1322 SASARATE
+1322 
-1330 PGKAAPEPQVRKRVI
+1330 
-1345 KPILKPTIGDSTMV
+1345 LIGAVNDLSK
-1359 QHVEAASIGPDNGS
+1359 
-1373 LEPGPLRVRE
+1373 PGPLHVRK
-1383 EFTAAGHWI
+1383 EFTAAGHWT

-1446 QTPAIVT
+1446 QTPSIVT

-1475 VQFTLTVDGA
+1475 VQLTLTVDGA

-1493 RLAIKGPETTELIFD
+1493 QLVIKGQDTTEFIFD

-1514 GDRLTIAAIATA
+1514 GDRLIIKATATA

-1536 VPIRP
+1536 IPIRP
-1541 WGLEY
+1541 WGTEY
-1546 ADTQSGTAS
+1546 ADTQSGTVR
-1555 GDSTVYVELPADQ
+1555 GDRTVYVELPTDQ

-1587 FDLAMRHHPRWFQNI
+1587 FDLAMSHQPQWCQNV
-1602 AIGST
+1602 AIRST

-1619 ALAHALGY
+1619 SLAHALGY
-1627 VKKVGGHITD
+1627 VKKAGGYTTD
-1637 NRELLAQAPTYVGR
+1637 NRELLERARTHVGR
-1651 LVTTQNKDGGWSWI
+1651 LVTTQNGDGGWSWI
-1665 SGGLES
+1665 GRGLDS
-1671 HPRVTSRNLWAM
+1671 HPRVTARNLWALV
-1683 AAARQAGVA
+1683 AARQEGVA
-1692 VDDQTIAKT
+1692 VDDPTIART
-1701 ITYLKTAFTRTNQKD
+1701 TDYLKAAFAQIDQKD

-1730 GQADFAYANRL
+1730 GEADFAYANRL

-1770 EMLDVLERQDPLSAP
+1770 EILNVLEHRDLLPAP
-1785 SPLKSGAKTFPSFTK
+1785 SPLKSGAKPFPAFTGT
-1800 SGRVENIALT
+1800 GRVETIALA
-1810 LLGLEAVRPN
+1810 LLGLEVVRPN

-1849 VAALATYYQETQYTT
+1849 VAALATYYQETQYTAD
-1864 EDYKLS
+1864 DYKLS
-1870 VLVNGE
+1870 VFVNGE
-1876 MLETI
+1876 ELETI
-1881 VVQRDSANHLIDV
+1881 VVRADSANHVIDV

-1907 MRIDGRGTYTYLVTL
+1907 MRMDGRGRYTYLVTL

-1929 PSWIGTEPKTSDHW
+1929 PSWIGTELKTAENW
-1943 KNTRITRRYH
+1943 KKTQITRRYH
-1953 HAPLEYEGRP
+1953 HTPLEYGGRP
-1963 IEARSTTPITHLE
+1963 IEAQSTTQITQLE
-1976 AGLRTDVTVDI
+1976 AGMRTDVAVNI
-1987 SPGRSGILPH
+1987 SPGRDGILFH
-1997 RQDKDQHLI
+1997 RQDKDRHLVI
-2006 VDEYFPA
+2006 DEYFPA
-2013 GTTVVNGSVKG
+2013 GMTVVDGSVKG
-2024 NFDHYKLGDGVI
+2024 DFHHYELGDGVI
-2036 HFYYKPGGHMRR
+2036 HLYYKPGGYVRR
-2048 YTYQLISYTPGEYR
+2048 YTYRLISYTPGEYR

-2074 GEMWLGSAAS
+2074 GDMRLGMVAS

-2092 KSPDQYHLNNNE
+2092 KSPDQYHMNDNE
-2104 AYTLGTAYFDDGRY
+2104 AYTLGKAYFDDGRY
-2118 SDALPL
+2118 SDTLPL
-2124 LERLP
+2124 LERLD
-2129 AENSF
+2129 ADSSH

-2144 LWMYTTK
+2144 LWIYTTK
-2151 AHYNARRVVETF
+2151 AHYNARKVVETF

-2177 DKIRAVGAAYRDI
+2177 DKIRAVSTAYRDI

-2220 EGKFLRSLGFME
+2220 DGKFLRSLGFME

-2238 PDTAASIPAY
+2238 PDTAATIPAY

-2253 ALYIRKDQ
+2253 ALYARKDE
-2261 KIQENRA
+2261 KIQENRG
-2268 GKSQTVTKQ
+2268 GKSETVTKQ
-2277 EILVRT
+2277 EILVQT
-2283 AEMLSHFLTLYP
+2283 AKKLYQFLTLYP

-2309 VLMDMEDFETAVQL
+2309 VLMDVEDFETAVQL

-2349 SLHAHEEAITAAT
+2349 SLHAHEKAIGAAT

-2416 RLALPEVTIKRPDTD
+2416 RIALPEVTIKRPDTD
-2431 VALTL
+2431 VVLTL

-2464 QVTQARLAGIEPA
+2464 QVTQARLAGIEPE
-2477 VSQTVPLGDR
+2477 VSQTVPLGDG
-2487 KDYIDKS
+2487 KDYINKS

-2508 VICRGDNLLAS
+2508 VICRGDNLFAS

-2551 YQSKVHVKAVGSA
+2551 YQPKVHVKAVGSA

-2584 RGEATVIARDAENRY
+2584 RGTATVIARDAENRY
-2599 AFYRGTAR
+2599 AFHRGTAW
-2607 LGLPHGKAQTA
+2607 LGSPHGKAQPA
-2618 RQDIRH
+2618 RQDVSR
-2624 RETTDY
+2624 REVTDY

-2643 KNVTTFDRLRR
+2643 TNVRRFDQLRR
-2654 RARAGVQVQSTY
+2654 SAQRGVQVQSTY

>member
-8 SLAFL
+8 SLACL
-13 VIAHVSVAQG
+13 IIAHVSVAQD
-23 STGQPLYNR
+23 STDQPLYNR

-42 TDAVAQIEVA
+42 TDAIAQIDVA
-52 LATED
+52 LTTGD
-57 ERRDYLLY
+57 DQGDYLLY

-86 LLTAHPNSVWLRK
+86 LLTAHSNSAWLRK

-104 AKCHFNLKAFERAE
+104 AKCHFNLKAFEQAE
-118 AIYSTEVNRLLSSAR
+118 AIYSTEVDRLLSSER

-148 SRQPEKGDLDA
+148 SRKPEKGDLDA
-159 PLQNYPK
+159 PPPNYEK
-166 AYNLY
+166 AYKLY
-171 QKALTLEIDHDLR
+171 QKVLTLEIDRDLR

-210 YLVEFDPGFRRSPGS
+210 YLVEFDSGFRRSSGS
-225 AQHTETNKPSGSHR
+225 AQRTETNKPPGSHC

-252 MDEHL
+252 MDQHL
-257 PAQLT
+257 PAQFT
-262 LEDLIKLI
+262 LEDLVKLI
-270 DDEKAA
+270 DDEKTA
-276 VQPLLKDTRFLLT
+276 VQPLLKDARFLLT

-300 ETLELGVQCAKH
+300 EALELGVQCARR
-312 FQDDFPD
+312 FQGDFPD
-319 DQRSMTLAH
+319 DRRSMTLAH

-336 RGRSEEALTAYQDFL
+336 RGRSEEALAAYQDFL
-351 DDKGFKVTPETRGAE
+351 DNKGFKVTPETRGTE
-366 DSSESFA
+366 DSNESFA
-373 EHRHRLRMSA
+373 EHHHRLRMSA

-438 EKYDEVVRALDQF
+438 GKYDEVVRAFDQF
-451 QVKHPLDE
+451 QAKHPLDE

-464 MLIYGQIYLHNA
+464 MLIYGQIHLHNA
-476 EPLSAIAAWEKLVS
+476 EPVPAIAVWEKLVS

-504 IGQTYEEKMGNLEN
+504 IGQTYEEKLGDLEN
-518 ALESYRKLTWGRW
+518 ALESYRKLTWGQW
-531 HAQVQERIRQLTEKH
+531 HAQAQERIRRLTEKH

-554 TRTDEPAKVHVSLR
+554 VRTDEPAEVHVSLR

-604 PDKTWE
+604 PDKRWE
-610 YRVPDYHKYKP
+610 YRVPDYQKYKS
-621 FELNIDIPIEGAGV
+621 FELNIDIPIEGVGV

-676 NKVVADAKVLVS
+676 GEVVADAKVLVS
-688 NGSQVIFEGL
+688 NGSQVIFEGF
-698 TGPDGVLHVT
+698 TGTDGVLHVT
-708 ENAISDDTFGEN
+708 ENAISDDTRGEN
-720 RLKDANRVAA
+720 RLKDASRVAA
-730 FVVKDEHVA
+730 FVVKGGHVA

-754 TPRGY
+754 MPRGY

-771 QVSIRG
+771 LVSIRG
-777 ILRDVKEGTYIV
+777 ILRDVREGTYIV
-789 PDGVQYKLSVI
+789 PDGVRYKLSMI
-800 DAQGRPIREEAV
+800 DARGRPIREETV
-812 TLSQFG
+812 KLSQFG
-818 GFDTQ
+818 AFDTQ
-823 MQLDPDAPVGEYR
+823 MQLDADAPVGEYR

-843 AKGTELTFIGR
+843 AKGTENTFIGK
-854 FQVARFQLEKVQLT
+854 FQVQRFQLEKVQLT
-868 LDFPRDVYFRGEQI
+868 LDFPRDVYFRGEQV

-889 YYYGQPVKHARI
+889 YYYGQPVKHAKI

-913 DTDDQGKLKVIFD
+913 EADDQGKLKVIFD

-935 LHFHG
+935 LHFRG
-940 TILGENTSVRDH
+940 TILGENASVKAH
-952 VMLAHLGFSI
+952 VMLAHLEFSI
-962 DIKPDAD
+962 DVKPDAD

-974 EPFDVTVQTTSADG
+974 EPFDVSVRTTGADG
-988 KPLGV
+988 KPLEA
-993 KLAVKVVQQ
+993 KLAVKVVQRQ
-1002 QKGALAHPVLSQISW
+1002 EGVLAHPVLSQIPW
-1017 LEGEGTAEPAE
+1017 LEGEGTVEPAE

-1042 GVGTIQLTLIKG
+1042 GVGTIQLTLTKG

-1072 GASHVRISDESDETK
+1072 GAGHVRISDESDETK

-1101 SETLRIHSRL
+1101 AETFRIHSRL
-1111 AQVHALVTFEGEGV
+1111 TQAHALVTFEGEGV
-1125 IAYEVLT
+1125 IAYEVLV
-1132 LKSGMNPLQFTVK
+1132 LKSGMNPLQFTVG

-1162 QLRTTQKQFVVERKL
+1162 QLRTTQKHFVVQRKL

-1186 QPSPDYNFEPFPIY
+1186 QPSADYNFEPFPIY
-1200 EPGATAEIEVRAT
+1200 EPGATAEVEVRAT

-1219 IKAEFSLALV
+1219 VKAEFSLALV

-1234 AIYSDTLTSI
+1234 AIYSDTLTPI
-1244 NDFFQKGIRRKSAMR
+1244 NDFFQKGIQRESAMR
-1259 TASSCIFRYEP
+1259 TASSCTFRYDP
-1270 PTRRVIQEILQV
+1270 PTRRVIQEIL
-1282 KVAFDRPAGLA
+1282 
-1293 MVEHVGATRD
+1293 
-1303 ALGDVAAEGQ
+1303 AEEAR
-1313 LEEEVHITY
+1313 LEEEGRITLSAPASAPTRTLRLTY
-1322 SASARATE
+1322 SHSQA
-1330 PGKAAPEPQVRKRVI
+1330 
-1345 KPILKPTIGDSTMV
+1345 
-1359 QHVEAASIGPDNGS
+1359 VERQPKGS
-1373 LEPGPLRVRE
+1373 VTADRSVGQPRVRE

-1397 DDAGVATVTIPMPEK
+1397 NDAGVATVTISMPEK

-1431 VRVQAVTRKDFFLDI
+1431 VRVQVVTRKDFFLDI
-1446 QTPAIVT
+1446 RTPSIVT
-1453 EGDKIRAHVRLHNL
+1453 EGDKIRAHVHLHNL
-1467 TDFEGDAE
+1467 TDFEGDVE
-1475 VQFTLTVDGA
+1475 VQLTLTVDGE
-1485 RHSLRDHE
+1485 RYSRGDHE
-1493 RLAIKGPETTELIFD
+1493 QLTIKGQDTTELIFD
-1508 ATTVPA
+1508 AITVPA
-1514 GDRLTIAAIATA
+1514 GDRLIIEATATA

-1546 ADTQSGTAS
+1546 VDTESGTAN
-1555 GDSTVYVELPADQ
+1555 GDTTVHVKLPSDQ

-1587 FDLAMRHHPRWFQNI
+1587 FDLAMSHHPRWFQNV
-1602 AIGST
+1602 AIRST
-1607 VQMPGDSGSDLL
+1607 VQMPGDAGSDLL
-1619 ALAHALGY
+1619 ALAYALGY
-1627 VKKVGGHITD
+1627 VQKTGGYATD
-1637 NRELLAQAPTYVGR
+1637 NRDLLARARTHVGR

-1665 SGGLES
+1665 GGELES
-1671 HPRVTSRNLWAM
+1671 NPRVTSRNLWAM

-1692 VDDQTIAKT
+1692 VDDQAIAKAT
-1701 ITYLKTAFTRTNQKD
+1701 DYLKAAFAQTDQRD

-1730 GQADFAYANRL
+1730 GEADFAYANRL
-1741 YRQRNQMTDA
+1741 YRRRHQMSDA

-1770 EMLDVLERQDPLSAP
+1770 EMLSVLERRDLLLAP
-1785 SPLKSGAKTFPSFTK
+1785 SPLQREEKIFPSFTG
-1800 SGRVENIALT
+1800 SGRVETIALT

-1820 SPWIK
+1820 SPWVK

-1849 VAALATYYQETQYTT
+1849 VAALATYHQGTQYTAD
-1864 EDYKLS
+1864 DYRLS

-1876 MLETI
+1876 VLETI
-1881 VVQRDSANHLIDV
+1881 VVRRDSANRLIDV
-1894 PIAHIIDGQNSVE
+1894 PIAHLIDGENSVE
-1907 MRIDGRGTYTYLVTL
+1907 MRIDGRGAYTYLVTL
-1922 NGFSPLI
+1922 NGFSPQI
-1929 PSWIGTEPKTSDHW
+1929 PSWVGAEPKTEEDW
-1943 KNTRITRRYH
+1943 KKTRIVRYYR
-1953 HAPLEYEGRP
+1953 HAPLEYRGRP
-1963 IEARSTTPITHLE
+1963 IAARSTTKITQLE
-1976 AGLRTDVTVDI
+1976 AGARTHVSVNVTPKKNDI
-1987 SPGRSGILPH
+1987 LLSRL
-1997 RQDKDQHLI
+1997 DKDRHPV

-2013 GTTVVNGSVKG
+2013 GTTVVERSIEGD
-2024 NFDHYKLGDGVI
+2024 FYHHELGDGVI
-2036 HFYYKPGGHMRR
+2036 HFYYKPGGRVRR

-2067 IRDAQHP
+2067 IRDARHP
-2074 GEMWLGSAAS
+2074 GDMRLGTVAS

-2092 KSPDQYHLNNNE
+2092 KSPDQYHMNDNE
-2104 AYTLGTAYFDDGRY
+2104 AYTLGKAYFDDGRY
-2118 SDALPL
+2118 GDALPL
-2124 LERLP
+2124 LERLD
-2129 AENSF
+2129 ADSSY
-2134 YNKKETMQML
+2134 YNKKETVQML

-2151 AHYNARRVVETF
+2151 AHYNARKVVEAF

-2190 GEFERAT
+2190 GEFERAM
-2197 FVHRSTIE
+2197 FVHRSTTE

-2220 EGKFLRSLGFME
+2220 EGKFLRSIGFME
-2232 ELWREY
+2232 KLWREY
-2238 PDTAASIPAY
+2238 PDTAATIPAY
-2248 FALSQ
+2248 FVLSQ
-2253 ALYIRKDQ
+2253 ALYARKDER
-2261 KIQENRA
+2261 IQENRG

-2277 EILVRT
+2277 EILART
-2283 AEMLSHFLTLYP
+2283 SKTLSQFLTLYP

-2309 VLMDMEDFETAVQL
+2309 VLMDVEDFETAVQL

-2328 ARYPESHLL
+2328 ARYPESNLL

-2349 SLHAHEEAITAAT
+2349 SLHAHEKAIGAAT
-2362 TVASSESED
+2362 TVASNENED

-2416 RLALPEVTIKRPDTD
+2416 RIALPEVTIKRPNTD

-2464 QVTQARLAGIEPA
+2464 QVTQTRLAGIEPA
-2477 VSQTVPLGDR
+2477 VSQTVPLGDG

-2499 PLTEEGAYL
+2499 PLTDEGAYL
-2508 VICRGDNLLAS
+2508 VICRGDNLSTS

-2543 VRDAVAGK
+2543 VRDAVVGK
-2551 YQSKVHVKAVGSA
+2551 YQPKVHVKAVDSA
-2564 AGHFISGET
+2564 TGRFISGET

-2584 RGEATVIARDAENRY
+2584 RGTATVIARDAENRY
-2599 AFYRGTAR
+2599 AFHHGTAW
-2607 LGLPHGKAQTA
+2607 LGEAQPA
-2618 RQDIRH
+2618 RRGISR
-2624 RETTDY
+2624 RKTTDY

-2643 KNVTTFDRLRR
+2643 TNVGRFDRLRR
-2654 RARAGVQVQSTY
+2654 RARAGVQVQSIY

>member
-1 MKKVTLI
+1 MKKFTLI
-8 SLAFL
+8 SLALL
-13 VIAHVSVAQG
+13 VIAHVSIAQN
-23 STGQPLYNR
+23 STDQALHHR

-42 TDAVAQIEVA
+42 TNAVAQIDVA
-52 LATED
+52 LARGD
-57 ERRDYLLY
+57 EGRDYLLY

-104 AKCHFNLKAFERAE
+104 AKCHFNLKAFEQAE
-118 AIYSTEVNRLLSSAR
+118 AIYSTEVNRLLSSER

-148 SRQPEKGDLDA
+148 SRKSEKGDLYTL
-159 PLQNYPK
+159 PPNYQK

-171 QKALTLEIDHDLR
+171 QKVLTLEIDRDLR

-198 DKYQQAANDYQT
+198 DKFHQAANDYQT
-210 YLVEFDPGFRRSPGS
+210 YLVEFDPGFRRSSDS
-225 AQHTETNKPSGSHR
+225 AQRTETNKPQGSHR

-245 LAECQLA
+245 FAECQLA
-252 MDEHL
+252 MDQHL

-276 VQPLLKDTRFLLT
+276 VQPLLKDARFLLT
-289 RTYQFPAPGSD
+289 RIYQFPAPGSD
-300 ETLELGVQCAKH
+300 EALELGVQCARR
-312 FQDDFPD
+312 FQGDFPD
-319 DQRSMTLAH
+319 DRRSMTLAH

-336 RGRSEEALTAYQDFL
+336 RRRSEEALAAYQDFL
-351 DDKGFKVTPETRGAE
+351 DNKGFKIAPETQGAE
-366 DSSESFA
+366 DSSESFG
-373 EHRHRLRMSA
+373 EHHHRLRMSA

-394 RKYTD
+394 RKYTH

-438 EKYDEVVRALDQF
+438 GKYDEVVRAFDQF
-451 QVKHPLDE
+451 QAKHPLDE

-464 MLIYGQIYLHNA
+464 MFIYGQIHLHNA

-490 KYPNSDES
+490 KFPKSDES

-504 IGQTYEEKMGNLEN
+504 IGQTYEEKIGDLEN

-531 HAQVQERIRQLTEKH
+531 HAQAQERIHQLTEKH

-554 TRTDEPAKVHVSLR
+554 TRTDEPAEVHVSLR

-610 YRVPDYHKYKP
+610 YRVPDYQKYKP
-621 FELNIDIPIEGAGV
+621 FELNIDIPIDGAGV

-676 NKVVADAKVLVS
+676 GEVVADAKVLVS
-688 NGSQVIFEGL
+688 NGSQVILEGF
-698 TGPDGVLHVT
+698 TGTDGVLHMT
-708 ENAISDDTFGEN
+708 ENAISDDTLGEN
-720 RLKDANRVAA
+720 RLKDASRMAA
-730 FVVKDEHVA
+730 FVIKGGHVA
-739 ADGLDLAGLGFSTGL
+739 TDGLDLAGLGFSTGL

-771 QVSIRG
+771 LVSIRG
-777 ILRDVKEGTYIV
+777 ILRDVREGTYIV
-789 PDGVQYKLSVI
+789 PDGVRYRLSVI

-812 TLSQFG
+812 KLSQFG

-823 MQLDPDAPVGEYR
+823 MQLDADASVGEYR

-843 AKGTELTFIGR
+843 AKGTERTFTGW
-854 FQVARFQLEKVQLT
+854 FQVQRFQLEKVQLT
-868 LDFPRDVYFRGEQI
+868 LGFPRDVYFRGEQV

-901 QYDLPDGRSYTE
+901 QYNLPDGRSYTE
-913 DTDDQGKLKVIFD
+913 EADEQGKLKVTFD
-926 TTLMQPGHQ
+926 TTLMQPGNQ

-940 TILGENTSVRDH
+940 TILGENASVRDH
-952 VMLAHLGFSI
+952 VMLAHLEFSI
-962 DIKPDAD
+962 TVKPDAD

-974 EPFDVTVQTTSADG
+974 EPFDVIVRTTSANG
-988 KPLGV
+988 KPLGA
-993 KLAVKVVQQ
+993 KLAIKVIQQ
-1002 QKGALAHPVLSQISW
+1002 QGDPLAHPVLSQIPW
-1017 LEGEGTAEPAE
+1017 LEDEGIAEPTE

-1042 GVGTIQLTLIKG
+1042 GVGTIQLTLTKG
-1054 GTYIVRASGMD
+1054 GTYIVRASGVG
-1065 RFGQPVI
+1065 RFGQPVV
-1072 GASHVRISDESDETK
+1072 GAGHVRISDESDETK

-1092 ERTKTEVGA
+1092 ERTKTEVGTA
-1101 SETLRIHSRL
+1101 ETLRIHSRL
-1111 AQVHALVTFEGEGV
+1111 TQVHALVTFEGEGV
-1125 IAYEVLT
+1125 IAYEVLA
-1132 LKSGMNPLQFTVK
+1132 LKSGMNPLQFTVG

-1162 QLRTTQKQFVVERKL
+1162 QLRATQKHFVVERKL

-1200 EPGATAEIEVRAT
+1200 EPGATAEVEVRAT

-1219 IKAEFSLALV
+1219 VKADFSLALV

-1234 AIYSDTLTSI
+1234 AIYPDTLLPI
-1244 NDFFQKGIRRKSAMR
+1244 NDFFQQGIRRESAMR
-1259 TASSCIFRYEP
+1259 TASSCTFRYEP
-1270 PTRRVIQEILQV
+1270 PTRRVIQEILV
-1282 KVAFDRPAGLA
+1282 EEIRLA
-1293 MVEHVGATRD
+1293 ATVMVEA
-1303 ALGDVAAEGQ
+1303 DVIELSTEEHANAGQ
-1313 LEEEVHITY
+1313 TSISEDSED
-1322 SASARATE
+1322 SS
-1330 PGKAAPEPQVRKRVI
+1330 EPQVRKPVI
-1345 KPILKPTIGDSTMV
+1345 KPILKPTIPSRGLAMV
-1359 QHVEAASIGPDNGS
+1359 TNVEAARIGAVNGS
-1373 LEPGPLRVRE
+1373 SEPGPLHVRE

-1397 DDAGVATVTIPMPEK
+1397 DDTGVATVTIPMPEK

-1453 EGDKIRAHVRLHNL
+1453 EGDQIRVHVRLHNL

-1475 VQFTLTVDGA
+1475 VQLTLTVDGA
-1485 RHSLRDHE
+1485 RHTLRDHE
-1493 RLAIKGPETTELIFD
+1493 QLTIKTQDTTELIFD

-1514 GDRLTIAAIATA
+1514 GDRLIIEAIATA

-1536 VPIRP
+1536 IPIRP
-1541 WGLEY
+1541 WGVEY

-1587 FDLAMRHHPRWFQNI
+1587 FDLAMSHHPRWFQNI
-1602 AIGST
+1602 AIRST

-1619 ALAHALGY
+1619 ALAHALDY
-1627 VKKVGGHITD
+1627 VKKVGGHTTD
-1637 NRELLAQAPTYVGR
+1637 NRELLARARTHVGR
-1651 LVTTQNKDGGWSWI
+1651 LVTTQNSDGGWSWI
-1665 SGGLES
+1665 GRGSES
-1671 HPRVTSRNLWAM
+1671 QPRVTSRNLWAM

-1701 ITYLKTAFTRTNQKD
+1701 TAYLKTAFARTNQED

-1730 GQADFAYANRL
+1730 GEADFAYANRL
-1741 YRQRNQMTDA
+1741 YRRRNQLTDA
-1751 ALAYTALVF
+1751 ALAYTALIF
-1760 VNLER
+1760 VNIER

-1770 EMLDVLERQDPLSAP
+1770 EILNVLKRQNPLFTP
-1785 SPLKSGAKTFPSFTK
+1785 SPRKRGENTFPSFTE
-1800 SGRVENIALT
+1800 SGQAETIALA

-1820 SPWIK
+1820 SPWVK

-1849 VAALATYYQETQYTT
+1849 VAALATYYQETQYTAD
-1864 EDYKLS
+1864 DYKLS
-1870 VLVNGE
+1870 ILVNGG

-1881 VVQRDSANHLIDV
+1881 VVRRDSANHLINV
-1894 PIAHIIDGQNSVE
+1894 SIAHIIDGQNSVE
-1907 MRIDGRGTYTYLVTL
+1907 MRIDGHGTYTYLVTL

-1929 PSWIGTEPKTSDHW
+1929 PSWVGTEPKTADNW
-1943 KNTRITRRYH
+1943 KASQITRRYH

-1963 IEARSTTPITHLE
+1963 IEARSTTQITQLE
-1976 AGLRTDVTVDI
+1976 AGMRTDVAVNI
-1987 SPGRSGILPH
+1987 SPGRGGILFR
-1997 RQDKDQHLI
+1997 RQDKDRHLV

-2013 GTTVVNGSVKG
+2013 GTTVIDGSVKG
-2024 NFDHYKLGDGVI
+2024 DFHHYELGDGVI
-2036 HFYYKPGGHMRR
+2036 HFYYKPGGRVRR

-2067 IRDAQHP
+2067 IRDAQRP
-2074 GEMWLGSAAS
+2074 GDMWLGTVGS
-2084 LTVLGPGE
+2084 LTVLGPSE

-2104 AYTLGTAYFDDGRY
+2104 AYTLGKAYFDDGRY

-2129 AENSF
+2129 ADSSF
-2134 YNKKETMQML
+2134 YNKKETTQML

-2151 AHYNARRVVETF
+2151 AHYNARKVVETF

-2177 DKIRAVGAAYRDI
+2177 DKIRVVSTAYRDI

-2205 SSFVNDANVSATLQD
+2205 SSFLNDANVSATLQD
-2220 EGKFLRSLGFME
+2220 EGKFLRSIGFME

-2238 PDTAASIPAY
+2238 PDTAATIPAY

-2253 ALYIRKDQ
+2253 ALYTRKDE
-2261 KIQENRA
+2261 KIQENRG
-2268 GKSQTVTKQ
+2268 GKPQTVTKQ
-2277 EILVRT
+2277 EILART
-2283 AEMLSHFLTLYP
+2283 AEMLSQFLTLYP

-2309 VLMDMEDFETAVQL
+2309 VLMDVEDFETAVQL

-2328 ARYPESHLL
+2328 ARYPASDLL

-2349 SLHAHEEAITAAT
+2349 SLHAHEKAIGAAT
-2362 TVASSESED
+2362 TVALSESED
-2371 RDFARYILGQIY
+2371 RDFARYILAQIY

-2389 EQAIAWYN
+2389 EQAITWYS

-2402 YPDADESIAHFEAQ
+2402 YPDADESIAHFKAQ
-2416 RLALPEVTIKRPDTD
+2416 RIALPEVTIKRPNTD

-2436 KYRNIKTAVIQVYRV
+2436 KYRNIKTVVIQVYRV

-2464 QVTQARLAGIEPA
+2464 QVTQARLAGIEPT
-2477 VSQTVPLGDR
+2477 VSQTVPLGDG

-2508 VICRGDNLLAS
+2508 VICRGDNLSTS

-2543 VRDAVAGK
+2543 VRDAVVGK
-2551 YQSKVHVKAVGSA
+2551 YQSKVHVKAVDSV
-2564 AGHFISGET
+2564 AGRFISGET

-2584 RGEATVIARDAENRY
+2584 RGTATVIARDAENRY
-2599 AFYRGTAR
+2599 AFHHGTTW
-2607 LGLPHGKAQTA
+2607 LGLSHGKAQPA
-2618 RQDIRH
+2618 RQNAKR
-2624 RETTDY
+2624 RKTTDY

-2643 KNVTTFDRLRR
+2643 KNVGMFDRLRR

>member
-1 MKKVTLI
+1 MKKFTLI
-8 SLAFL
+8 SLALL
-13 VIAHVSVAQG
+13 VIAHVSVAQD
-23 STGQPLYNR
+23 STDQPLYNR

-42 TDAVAQIEVA
+42 TDAVAQIDVA
-52 LATED
+52 LATGD
-57 ERRDYLLY
+57 EQRDYLLY

-76 YTNAIQACDQ
+76 YTNAIQACNL
-86 LLTAHPNSVWLRK
+86 LLTAHPNSAWLRK
-99 ATFLQ
+99 ATFLR
-104 AKCHFNLKAFERAE
+104 AKCHFNLKAFEQAE
-118 AIYSTEVNRLLSSAR
+118 VIYSAEVDRLLSSER

-148 SRQPEKGDLDA
+148 SRKPEKGDLDA
-159 PLQNYPK
+159 PPPNYQK
-166 AYNLY
+166 AYKLY
-171 QKALTLEIDHDLR
+171 QKVLTLEIDRDLR

-210 YLVEFDPGFRRSPGS
+210 YLAEFDSGFRRSSGS
-225 AQHTETNKPSGSHR
+225 VQRTETNKPPGSHR

-252 MDEHL
+252 MDQHL
-257 PAQLT
+257 PAQFT
-262 LEDLIKLI
+262 LEDLVKLI

-276 VQPLLKDTRFLLT
+276 VQPLLKDARFLLT

-300 ETLELGVQCAKH
+300 EALELGVQCARR
-312 FQDDFPD
+312 FQGDFPD
-319 DQRSMTLAH
+319 DRRSMTLAH
-328 EIAGAYQQ
+328 EIAEAYQQ
-336 RGRSEEALTAYQDFL
+336 RGRSEEALAAYQDFL
-351 DDKGFKVTPETRGAE
+351 DNKGFKVTPETRDTE
-366 DSSESFA
+366 DPSESFA
-373 EHRHRLRMSA
+373 EHHHRLRMSA

-451 QVKHPLDE
+451 QAKHPLDG

-464 MLIYGQIYLHNA
+464 MLIYGQIHLHNA
-476 EPLSAIAAWEKLVS
+476 EPLPAIAAWEKLVS

-504 IGQTYEEKMGNLEN
+504 IGQTYEEKMGDLEN
-518 ALESYRKLTWGRW
+518 ALESYRKLTWGQW
-531 HAQVQERIRQLTEKH
+531 HAQAQERIRRLTKKH

-554 TRTDEPAKVHVSLR
+554 TRTNEPAEVHVSLR

-610 YRVPDYHKYKP
+610 YRVPDYQKYKP
-621 FELNIDIPIEGAGV
+621 FELDIDIPIEGAGV

-651 IRSDIEVITKT
+651 IRSDIEAITKT

-676 NKVVADAKVLVS
+676 GKVVADAKVLVS
-688 NGSQVIFEGL
+688 NGSQVIFEGF
-698 TGPDGVLHVT
+698 TGTDGVLHVT
-708 ENAISDDTFGEN
+708 ENAISDDTLGEN
-720 RLKDANRVAA
+720 RLKDASRVAA
-730 FVVKDEHVA
+730 FVVKGGHVA

-754 TPRGY
+754 TPRCY

-771 QVSIRG
+771 HVSIRG
-777 ILRDVKEGTYIV
+777 ILRDVREGTYIV
-789 PDGVQYKLSVI
+789 PDGVRYKLSVI

-812 TLSQFG
+812 KLSQFG

-823 MQLDPDAPVGEYR
+823 MQLDADTPVGEYR

-843 AKGTELTFIGR
+843 AKGTEHTFIGK

-868 LDFPRDVYFRGEQI
+868 LDFPRDVYFRGEQV

-889 YYYGQPVKHARI
+889 YYYGQPVKNARI

-913 DTDDQGKLKVIFD
+913 ETDDQGKLKVIFD

-935 LHFHG
+935 LHFRG
-940 TILGENTSVRDH
+940 TIVGENASVRDH
-952 VMLAHLGFSI
+952 VMLAHLEFSI
-962 DIKPDAD
+962 AIKPDAD

-974 EPFDVTVQTTSADG
+974 EPFDVIVRTTGADG
-988 KPLGV
+988 KPIGV

-1002 QKGALAHPVLSQISW
+1002 QGTPPEHPVLSQIPW

-1054 GTYIVRASGMD
+1054 GTYIVRASGID
-1065 RFGQPVI
+1065 RFGQAVI
-1072 GASHVRISDESDETK
+1072 GSNRVTISDESDETK

-1101 SETLRIHSRL
+1101 AETLRIHSRL
-1111 AQVHALVTFEGEGV
+1111 TQAHALVTFEGEGV
-1125 IAYEVLT
+1125 IAYEVLA
-1132 LKSGMNPLQFTVK
+1132 LKSGMNPLQFTVG

-1162 QLRTTQKQFVVERKL
+1162 QLRTAQKHFVVERRL
-1177 NLKVSWKEE
+1177 NLKVSWKGD
-1186 QPSPDYNFEPFPIY
+1186 QPRPDYNFEPFPIY
-1200 EPGATAEIEVRAT
+1200 EPGATAEVEVRAT

-1219 IKAEFSLALV
+1219 VKAEFSLALV

-1234 AIYSDTLTSI
+1234 AIYSDTLTPI
-1244 NDFFQKGIRRKSAMR
+1244 NNFFQKGIQRESAMR
-1259 TASSCIFRYEP
+1259 TVSSCTFRYDP
-1270 PTRRVIQEILQV
+1270 PTRQVIQEILQV
-1282 KVAFDRPAGLA
+1282 KAAFERPAGLA
-1293 MVEHVGATRD
+1293 MVEHTGATRD
-1303 ALGDVAAEGQ
+1303 ASGDVVVGWTGELQ
-1313 LEEEVHITY
+1313 TSYY
-1322 SASARATE
+1322 SA
-1330 PGKAAPEPQVRKRVI
+1330 PGKASSKPQVRKPVI
-1345 KPILKPTIGDSTMV
+1345 KPVLKPDIRSIRDWAV
-1359 QHVEAASIGPDNGS
+1359 VEHVAAARIGPVNGS
-1373 LEPGPLRVRE
+1373 SEPGPLHVRE

-1397 DDAGVATVTIPMPEK
+1397 DDVGVATVTIPMPEK

-1417 LTGRGAT
+1417 LTGRGVT

-1431 VRVQAVTRKDFFLDI
+1431 VRVQAVARKDFFLDI
-1446 QTPAIVT
+1446 QAPSIVT

-1467 TDFEGDAE
+1467 TDFEGNAE
-1475 VQFTLTVDGA
+1475 VQLTLTVDGA

-1493 RLAIKGPETTELIFD
+1493 QLTIKGQDTTELIFD

-1514 GDRLTIAAIATA
+1514 GDRLIIEVTATA

-1555 GDSTVYVELPADQ
+1555 GDRTVYVELPADQ
-1568 RYTRKGL
+1568 RCTRKGL
-1575 TVSIGPNVSRLI
+1575 IVSIGPNVSRLI
-1587 FDLAMRHHPRWFQNI
+1587 FDLAMSHHSRWFQNI
-1602 AIGST
+1602 AIRST
-1607 VQMPGDSGSDLL
+1607 VQMPGDGGSDLL

-1627 VKKVGGHITD
+1627 VKKVGGQTTD
-1637 NRELLAQAPTYVGR
+1637 NRELLARARTHVGQ
-1651 LVTTQNKDGGWSWI
+1651 LVTTQNRDGGWSWI
-1665 SGGLES
+1665 GRGLES

-1692 VDDQTIAKT
+1692 VDYQTIVRT
-1701 ITYLKTAFTRTNQKD
+1701 IAYLKTAFAQIDQKD

-1730 GQADFAYANRL
+1730 GEADFAYANRL

-1770 EMLDVLERQDPLSAP
+1770 EMLSVLERRDPLSAP
-1785 SPLKSGAKTFPSFTK
+1785 SPLQRGEKIFPSFTG
-1800 SGRVENIALT
+1800 SGRVETIALT

-1820 SPWIK
+1820 SPWVK

-1849 VAALATYYQETQYTT
+1849 VAALATYYQETQYTAD
-1864 EDYKLS
+1864 DYKLS

-1876 MLETI
+1876 VLETI
-1881 VVQRDSANHLIDV
+1881 VVRQDSANRLIDV

-1929 PSWIGTEPKTSDHW
+1929 PSWVGTELKTAENW
-1943 KNTRITRRYH
+1943 KKTQITRRYH

-1963 IEARSTTPITHLE
+1963 IEARSTTQITQLE
-1976 AGLRTDVTVDI
+1976 TGMRTDVAVDI
-1987 SPGRSGILPH
+1987 SPGKGGILFH
-1997 RQDKDQHLI
+1997 RQDKDRHLVI
-2006 VDEYFPA
+2006 DEYFPA
-2013 GTTVVNGSVKG
+2013 GTTVVDGSVKG
-2024 NFDHYKLGDGVI
+2024 DFRHYELGDGVI
-2036 HFYYKPGGHMRR
+2036 HFHYKPGGRVRR
-2048 YTYQLISYTPGEYR
+2048 YTYQLISYAPGEYR

-2067 IRDAQHP
+2067 IRDALHP
-2074 GEMWLGSAAS
+2074 GDMWLGTVAS

-2092 KSPDQYHLNNNE
+2092 KSPDQYHMNDNE
-2104 AYTLGTAYFDDGRY
+2104 AYTLGKAYFDDGRY

-2124 LERLP
+2124 LERLH
-2129 AENSF
+2129 ADSSY
-2134 YNKKETMQML
+2134 YNKKETVQML

-2151 AHYNARRVVETF
+2151 AHYNARKVVEAF

-2232 ELWREY
+2232 ELWHEY
-2238 PDTAASIPAY
+2238 PDTAATIPAY

-2253 ALYIRKDQ
+2253 ALYARKDE
-2261 KIQENRA
+2261 KIQENRD

-2277 EILVRT
+2277 EILART
-2283 AEMLSHFLTLYP
+2283 AETLSQFLTLYP

-2309 VLMDMEDFETAVQL
+2309 VLMDVEDFETAVQL

-2328 ARYPESHLL
+2328 ARYPESQLL

-2349 SLHAHEEAITAAT
+2349 SLHAHEKAIGAAT

-2389 EQAIAWYN
+2389 EQAITWYS

-2416 RLALPEVTIKRPDTD
+2416 RIALPEVTIKRPDTA

-2464 QVTQARLAGIEPA
+2464 RVTQARLAGIEPA
-2477 VSQTVPLGDR
+2477 VSQVVPLGDG

-2494 REIAL
+2494 HEIAL

-2543 VRDAVAGK
+2543 VRNVVAGK

-2564 AGHFISGET
+2564 AGRFITGET

-2584 RGEATVIARDAENRY
+2584 RGTATVIARDAENRY
-2599 AFYRGTAR
+2599 AFYRGTAS
-2607 LGLPHGKAQTA
+2607 LGLPHGKAQPA
-2618 RQDIRH
+2618 RQDARP
-2624 RETTDY
+2624 REATDY

-2643 KNVTTFDRLRR
+2643 KNVTMFDQLRR
-2654 RARAGVQVQSTY
+2654 STRGGVQVQSTY

>member
-1 MKKVTLI
+1 MKKFTLI
-8 SLAFL
+8 SLALL
-13 VIAHVSVAQG
+13 VIAHVSIAQD
-23 STGQPLYNR
+23 STDQALHHR

-42 TDAVAQIEVA
+42 TDAVAQIDVA
-52 LATED
+52 LARGD
-57 ERRDYLLY
+57 EGRDYLLY

-86 LLTAHPNSVWLRK
+86 LLTAYPNSAWLRK

-104 AKCHFNLKAFERAE
+104 AKCHFNLKAFEQAE
-118 AIYSTEVNRLLSSAR
+118 AIYSAEVDRLLSSER

-148 SRQPEKGDLDA
+148 SRKSEKGDLDTL
-159 PLQNYPK
+159 PPNYQK

-171 QKALTLEIDHDLR
+171 QKVLTLEIDRDLR

-198 DKYQQAANDYQT
+198 DNFHQAVNDYQT
-210 YLVEFDPGFRRSPGS
+210 YLVEFDSGFRRSSDS
-225 AQHTETNKPSGSHR
+225 AQRTETNSLPGSHR

-252 MDEHL
+252 MDQHL

-276 VQPLLKDTRFLLT
+276 VQPLLKDARFLLT
-289 RTYQFPAPGSD
+289 RTYQFPTPGSD
-300 ETLELGVQCAKH
+300 EALELGVQYARR
-312 FQDDFPD
+312 FQGDFPD
-319 DQRSMTLAH
+319 DRRSMTLAY

-351 DDKGFKVTPETRGAE
+351 DNKGFTVSPETRGAE
-366 DSSESFA
+366 DSGESFG
-373 EHRHRLRMSA
+373 EHHHRLRMSV

-394 RKYTD
+394 RKYTH

-438 EKYDEVVRALDQF
+438 GKYDEVVRAFDQF
-451 QVKHPLDE
+451 QAKHPLDE

-464 MLIYGQIYLHNA
+464 MFIYGQIHLHNA

-490 KYPNSDES
+490 KFPKSDES

-504 IGQTYEEKMGNLEN
+504 IGQTYEEKMGDLEN

-531 HAQVQERIRQLTEKH
+531 HAQAQERIHQLTEKH
-546 LKLVTERT
+546 LKLVTERA
-554 TRTDEPAKVHVSLR
+554 TRTDEPAEVHVSLR

-610 YRVPDYHKYKP
+610 YHVPDYQKYKS

-676 NKVVADAKVLVS
+676 GEVVADAKVLVS
-688 NGSQVIFEGL
+688 NGSQVILEGF
-698 TGPDGVLHVT
+698 TGTDGVLHMT
-708 ENAISDDTFGEN
+708 ENAISDDTLGEN
-720 RLKDANRVAA
+720 RLKDASRVAA
-730 FVVKDEHVA
+730 FVIKGGHVA
-739 ADGLDLAGLGFSTGL
+739 ADGLDLAGLGFSTEL

-771 QVSIRG
+771 LVSVRG
-777 ILRDVKEGTYIV
+777 ILRDVREGTYIV
-789 PDGVQYKLSVI
+789 PDGVRYRLSVI
-800 DAQGRPIREEAV
+800 DAQGRPIREAAV
-812 TLSQFG
+812 KLSQFG

-823 MQLDPDAPVGEYR
+823 MQLDADAPVGEYR

-843 AKGTELTFIGR
+843 TKATELTFIGR
-854 FQVARFQLEKVQLT
+854 FQIQRFQLEKVQLT
-868 LDFPRDVYFRGEQI
+868 LDFPRNVYFRGEQV

-901 QYDLPDGRSYTE
+901 QYNLPDGRSYTE
-913 DTDDQGKLKVIFD
+913 ETDDRGELKVIFD
-926 TTLMQPGHQ
+926 TTLMQPGSQ

-940 TILGENTSVRDH
+940 TILGENASVRDH
-952 VMLAHLGFSI
+952 VILAHLEFSI
-962 DIKPDAD
+962 DVKPDAD

-974 EPFDVTVQTTSADG
+974 EPFDVTLRTTSADG

-993 KLAVKVVQQ
+993 KLAIKVVQQ
-1002 QKGALAHPVLSQISW
+1002 QGDPLAHPVLSQIPW
-1017 LEGEGTAEPAE
+1017 LEDEGIAEPTE

-1035 LQTDNAS
+1035 LQTDNVS
-1042 GVGTIQLTLIKG
+1042 GVGTIQLTLTKG
-1054 GTYIVRASGMD
+1054 GTYIVRASGVD
-1065 RFGQPVI
+1065 RFGQPVV
-1072 GASHVRISDESDETK
+1072 GAGHVRISDESDETK

-1111 AQVHALVTFEGEGV
+1111 TQVHALVTFEGEGV
-1125 IAYEVLT
+1125 IAYEVLA
-1132 LKSGMNPLQFTVK
+1132 LKSGMNPLQFTVG

-1152 YLGVAAIDGQ
+1152 YLGVAAIEGQ
-1162 QLRTTQKQFVVERKL
+1162 QLRTTQKHFVVERSL
-1177 NLKVSWKEE
+1177 NLEVSWKEE
-1186 QPSPDYNFEPFPIY
+1186 QPRPDYNFEPFPIY
-1200 EPGATAEIEVRAT
+1200 EPGATAEVEVRAT

-1219 IKAEFSLALV
+1219 VKAEFSLALV

-1234 AIYSDTLTSI
+1234 AIHSDTLMPI
-1244 NDFFQKGIRRKSAMR
+1244 NNFFQKGSRRKSAMR
-1259 TASSCIFRYEP
+1259 TASSCTFRYEP

-1303 ALGDVAAEGQ
+1303 ALGDVPAEGQ
-1313 LEEEVHITY
+1313 LEEEVHITF

-1330 PGKAAPEPQVRKRVI
+1330 PSKASPEPQVRKRVI

-1359 QHVEAASIGPDNGS
+1359 EHGTAARIGPVNGP
-1373 LEPGPLRVRE
+1373 LESGTLRVRE
-1383 EFTAAGHWI
+1383 EFTDAGHWI

-1431 VRVQAVTRKDFFLDI
+1431 VRVHAVTRKDFFLDI

-1453 EGDKIRAHVRLHNL
+1453 EGDQIRVHVRLHNL

-1475 VQFTLTVDGA
+1475 VQLTLTVDGA

-1493 RLAIKGPETTELIFD
+1493 RLAIKGQDTTELIFD

-1514 GDRLTIAAIATA
+1514 GDRLIIEAIATA

-1536 VPIRP
+1536 APIRP

-1555 GDSTVYVELPADQ
+1555 GDRTVYVELPADQ

-1587 FDLAMRHHPRWFQNI
+1587 FDLAMSHHPQWFQNI
-1602 AIGST
+1602 AIRST

-1627 VKKVGGHITD
+1627 VKQAGGHTTD
-1637 NRELLAQAPTYVGR
+1637 NRELLARARTYVGR
-1651 LVTTQNKDGGWSWI
+1651 LVTTQNSDGGWSWI
-1665 SGGLES
+1665 GRGSES
-1671 HPRVTSRNLWAM
+1671 QPRVTSRNLWAM

-1701 ITYLKTAFTRTNQKD
+1701 TAYLKTAFARTNQED
-1716 NDTKAVILHALSTL
+1716 NDTKAVILHALATL
-1730 GQADFAYANRL
+1730 GEADFAYANRL
-1741 YRQRNQMTDA
+1741 YRRRNQLTDA
-1751 ALAYTALVF
+1751 ALAYTALIF

-1765 LEIAG
+1765 LEIAR
-1770 EMLDVLERQDPLSAP
+1770 ELLNVLEHRDLLSALP
-1785 SPLKSGAKTFPSFTK
+1785 PLKSGEKTFPSLTGA
-1800 SGRVENIALT
+1800 GRVETIALA

-1820 SPWIK
+1820 SPRIK

-1849 VAALATYYQETQYTT
+1849 VAALATYYQETQYTAD
-1864 EDYKLS
+1864 DYKLGI
-1870 VLVNGE
+1870 LVNGE

-1881 VVQRDSANHLIDV
+1881 VVRQDSANYLINV
-1894 PIAHIIDGQNSVE
+1894 PIAHIIDGQNSIK

-1929 PSWIGTEPKTSDHW
+1929 PSWVETESKTADNW
-1943 KNTRITRRYH
+1943 KTPQITRRYH
-1953 HAPLEYEGRP
+1953 HTPLEYQGRP
-1963 IEARSTTPITHLE
+1963 IEARSTTQITQLE
-1976 AGLRTDVTVDI
+1976 AGMRTDVAVDI
-1987 SPGRSGILPH
+1987 SLERGSILFRH
-1997 RQDKDQHLI
+1997 QDKDRHLV

-2013 GTTVVNGSVKG
+2013 GTTVVDGSVKG
-2024 NFDHYKLGDGVI
+2024 DFHHYELGDGVM
-2036 HFYYKPGGHMRR
+2036 HLYYKPRGHMRR

-2074 GEMWLGSAAS
+2074 GDMWLGTVGS

-2104 AYTLGTAYFDDGRY
+2104 AYTLGKAYFDDGRY

-2129 AENSF
+2129 ADSFF
-2134 YNKKETMQML
+2134 YNKKETTQML

-2151 AHYNARRVVETF
+2151 AHYNARKVVETF

-2177 DKIRAVGAAYRDI
+2177 DKIRVVSAAYRDI

-2205 SSFVNDANVSATLQD
+2205 SSFLNDANVSATLQD
-2220 EGKFLRSLGFME
+2220 EGKFLRSIGFME

-2238 PDTAASIPAY
+2238 PDTAAAIPAY

-2253 ALYIRKDQ
+2253 ALYTRKDK
-2261 KIQENRA
+2261 KIQENRG

-2277 EILVRT
+2277 EILART
-2283 AEMLSHFLTLYP
+2283 AEMLFQFLTLYP

-2309 VLMDMEDFETAVQL
+2309 VLMDVEDFETVVQL

-2328 ARYPESHLL
+2328 ARYPASDLL

-2349 SLHAHEEAITAAT
+2349 SLHAHEKAIGAAT
-2362 TVASSESED
+2362 TVALSESED
-2371 RDFARYILGQIY
+2371 RDFARYILAQIY

-2389 EQAIAWYN
+2389 EQAITWYN

-2402 YPDADESIAHFEAQ
+2402 YPDADESIAHFKAQ
-2416 RLALPEVTIKRPDTD
+2416 RIALPEVTIKRPNTD
-2431 VALTL
+2431 VTLTL

-2464 QVTQARLAGIEPA
+2464 QVTQARLAGIEPTLN
-2477 VSQTVPLGDR
+2477 QTVPLGDG

-2508 VICRGDNLLAS
+2508 VICRGDNLSTS

-2543 VRDAVAGK
+2543 VRDAVVGK
-2551 YQSKVHVKAVGSA
+2551 YQSKVHVKAVDSV
-2564 AGHFISGET
+2564 AGRFISGET

-2584 RGEATVIARDAENRY
+2584 RGTATVIARDAENRY
-2599 AFYRGTAR
+2599 AFHHGTTW
-2607 LGLPHGKAQTA
+2607 LGSPHGKAQPA
-2618 RQDIRH
+2618 RQNAKR
-2624 RETTDY
+2624 RKTTDY

-2643 KNVTTFDRLRR
+2643 TNVGMFDRLRR

>member
-1 MKKVTLI
+1 MKKATLI
-8 SLAFL
+8 SLALL
-13 VIAHVSVAQG
+13 VIAHVSIAQD
-23 STGQPLYNR
+23 STDQPIHNR

-42 TDAVAQIEVA
+42 TDAVAQIDIA
-52 LATED
+52 LATRD
-57 ERRDYLLY
+57 EGRDYLLY

-86 LLTAHPNSVWLRK
+86 LLTAHPNSAWLRK

-104 AKCHFNLKAFERAE
+104 AKCHFNLKAFEQAE
-118 AIYSTEVNRLLSSAR
+118 AIYSTEVDRLLSSER

-148 SRQPEKGDLDA
+148 PRKPEKGDLDA
-159 PLQNYPK
+159 PPPNHQK

-171 QKALTLEIDHDLR
+171 QKVLTLEIDRDLR

-198 DKYQQAANDYQT
+198 NRYQLAASDYQT
-210 YLVEFDPGFRRSPGS
+210 YLVEFDSGFRHSSGS
-225 AQHTETNKPSGSHR
+225 AQHTETNKPQGSHR

-252 MDEHL
+252 MDQHL

-262 LEDLIKLI
+262 LEDLVKLI

-276 VQPLLKDTRFLLT
+276 VQPLLKDARFLLT
-289 RTYQFPAPGSD
+289 RTYQFPAPVSD
-300 ETLELGVQCAKH
+300 EALELGVQRARR
-312 FQDDFPD
+312 FQVDFPD
-319 DQRSMTLAH
+319 DRRSMTLAH
-328 EIAGAYQQ
+328 EIATAYQQ
-336 RGRSEEALTAYQDFL
+336 RRRSEEALTAYQNFL
-351 DDKGFKVTPETRGAE
+351 GNKGFKIPSETRGAE
-366 DSSESFA
+366 NSSDSFA
-373 EHRHRLRMSA
+373 EDRRRLRMSA
-383 TFQIGAIRFGQ
+383 TFQIGEIRFRQ

-414 PQWTDAQQQII
+414 PQWADAQQQII
-425 NAEFQLGVTLLAE
+425 NAEFQLGVTLLADG
-438 EKYDEVVRALDQF
+438 KYDEAVRTFDQF
-451 QVKHPLDE
+451 QAKHPLDE

-464 MLIYGQIYLHNA
+464 MLIYGQIHLHND

-490 KYPNSDES
+490 KYPKSDES

-504 IGQTYEEKMGNLEN
+504 IGQTYEEKMGDLEN
-518 ALESYRKLTWGRW
+518 ALESCRKLTWGRW
-531 HAQVQERIRQLTEKH
+531 RAQAQGRIRRLTEKH

-554 TRTDEPAKVHVSLR
+554 IRTDEPAEAHVSLR

-610 YRVPDYHKYKP
+610 YRVPDYQKYKS

-635 YAVQLGEADL
+635 YAVRLGEADL

-676 NKVVADAKVLVS
+676 GEVVADAKVLVS

-698 TGPDGVLHVT
+698 TGTDGVLHMT
-708 ENAISDDTFGEN
+708 ENAISDDTLGEN
-720 RLKDANRVAA
+720 RLKDASRMAA
-730 FVVKDEHVA
+730 FVVKGGHVA

-771 QVSIRG
+771 HVSIRG
-777 ILRDVKEGTYIV
+777 ILRDVRKGTYIV
-789 PDGVQYKLSVI
+789 PAGVRYKLSVI

-812 TLSQFG
+812 KLSQFG

-823 MQLDPDAPVGEYR
+823 MQLDADASVGGYR

-843 AKGTELTFIGR
+843 TKGTEHTFTGR
-854 FQVARFQLEKVQLT
+854 FQVQRFQLEKVQLT
-868 LDFPRDVYFRGEQI
+868 LDFPRDVYFRGEQV

-901 QYDLPDGRSYTE
+901 QYDLPDGRNYTE
-913 DTDDQGKLKVIFD
+913 ETDDQGKLKVIFD

-935 LHFHG
+935 LHFRG
-940 TILGENTSVRDH
+940 TILGENASVKAH
-952 VMLAHLGFSI
+952 VMLAHLEFSI
-962 DIKPDAD
+962 DVKPDAD

-974 EPFDVTVQTTSADG
+974 EPFDVTVRTTGADG

-993 KLAVKVVQQ
+993 KLAIKVIQQ
-1002 QKGALAHPVLSQISW
+1002 QEGVLAHPVLSQIPW
-1017 LEGEGTAEPAE
+1017 LEGEGTVEPAE

-1035 LQTDNAS
+1035 LKTDNAS
-1042 GVGTIQLTLIKG
+1042 GIGTIQLTLTKG

-1065 RFGQPVI
+1065 RFGQPVV
-1072 GASHVRISDESDETK
+1072 GAGHVRISDESDETK

-1101 SETLRIHSRL
+1101 SETFRIHSRL
-1111 AQVHALVTFEGEGV
+1111 TQVHALVTFEAEEV
-1125 IAYEVLT
+1125 IAYEVLA
-1132 LKSGMNPLQFTVK
+1132 LKSGMNPLQFTVR
-1145 HAHFPNF
+1145 HGHFPNF
-1152 YLGVAAIDGQ
+1152 YLGVAAIDDQ
-1162 QLRTTQKQFVVERKL
+1162 QLRTTQKHFVVERKL

-1186 QPSPDYNFEPFPIY
+1186 QSSPDYNFEPFPIY
-1200 EPGATAEIEVRAT
+1200 EPGATAEVEVRAT

-1219 IKAEFSLALV
+1219 VKAEFSLALV

-1234 AIYSDTLTSI
+1234 AIYPDTLMPI
-1244 NDFFQKGIRRKSAMR
+1244 DDFFQQGIRRESAMR
-1259 TASSCIFRYEP
+1259 TASSCTFRYES
-1270 PTRRVIQEILQV
+1270 PTRQVIQEILEEERRLEEQV
-1282 KVAFDRPAGLA
+1282 QI
-1293 MVEHVGATRD
+1293 TSS
-1303 ALGDVAAEGQ
+1303 ALGR
-1313 LEEEVHITY
+1313 T
-1322 SASARATE
+1322 SARS
-1330 PGKAAPEPQVRKRVI
+1330 KASSEPQVLNRVI
-1345 KPILKPTIGDSTMV
+1345 KPVVKPTVPSSIRDLEMV
-1359 QHVEAASIGPDNGS
+1359 EDIEAARIGAVNGS
-1373 LEPGPLRVRE
+1373 SEPGPLRVRE
-1383 EFTAAGHWI
+1383 EFTDARHWI

-1417 LTGRGAT
+1417 LTGRGVT
-1424 VDTLVGE
+1424 VDTLVGD

-1446 QTPAIVT
+1446 QAPSIVT
-1453 EGDKIRAHVRLHNL
+1453 EGDKIRAQVRLHNL

-1475 VQFTLTVDGA
+1475 VQLTLTVDGE
-1485 RHSLRDHE
+1485 RYSLGDHE
-1493 RLAIKGPETTELIFD
+1493 QLTIKGQDTTELIFD

-1514 GDRLTIAAIATA
+1514 GDRLTIEAIATA

-1546 ADTQSGTAS
+1546 TDTQSDTAN
-1555 GDSTVYVELPADQ
+1555 GDRTVYVELPAAQ
-1568 RYTRKGL
+1568 RWTRKGL
-1575 TVSIGPNVSRLI
+1575 TVSIGPNISRLI
-1587 FDLAMRHHPRWFQNI
+1587 FDLAMNHHPQRFQNI
-1602 AIGST
+1602 AIGSM

-1619 ALAHALGY
+1619 ALAYALGY
-1627 VKKVGGHITD
+1627 VKKVGGRTTD
-1637 NRELLAQAPTYVGR
+1637 NRELLARARTHVGR
-1651 LVTTQNKDGGWSWI
+1651 LVTTQNSDGGWSWI
-1665 SGGLES
+1665 GRGLES

-1692 VDDQTIAKT
+1692 VDGPATAKT
-1701 ITYLKTAFTRTNQKD
+1701 TAYLKTAFAQIDQKD

-1730 GQADFAYANRL
+1730 GEADFAYANQL
-1741 YRQRNQMTDA
+1741 YRRRNQMTDA
-1751 ALAYTALVF
+1751 ALAYTALIF
-1760 VNLER
+1760 VNIER

-1770 EMLDVLERQDPLSAP
+1770 EILNVLQRRDLLSAP
-1785 SPLKSGAKTFPSFTK
+1785 SPLKNEEKTFPSFTD
-1800 SGRVENIALT
+1800 SGQVETIALA

-1820 SPWIK
+1820 SPWVK

-1837 YGYSPYTAKGPV
+1837 YGYSPYTAKGPA
-1849 VAALATYYQETQYTT
+1849 VAALATYYQETQYATD
-1864 EDYKLS
+1864 DYKLS

-1876 MLETI
+1876 ELETI
-1881 VVQRDSANHLIDV
+1881 VVRANSASHVIDV
-1894 PIAHIIDGQNSVE
+1894 PIAHIIDGQNSIE

-1929 PSWIGTEPKTSDHW
+1929 PSWVGTELKTAENW
-1943 KNTRITRRYH
+1943 KKTQITRRYYH
-1953 HAPLEYEGRP
+1953 TPLEYGGRP
-1963 IEARSTTPITHLE
+1963 IEARSTTQITQLE
-1976 AGLRTDVTVDI
+1976 AGTRTAVAVDI
-1987 SPGRSGILPH
+1987 SPGRDGMLFR
-1997 RQDKDQHLI
+1997 RQDKNRHL
-2006 VDEYFPA
+2006 VFDEYFPA
-2013 GTTVVNGSVKG
+2013 GTTVVDRSVKG
-2024 NFDHYKLGDGVI
+2024 DFHHYELGDGVM
-2036 HFYYKPGGHMRR
+2036 HLYYKPGGRVRR

-2074 GEMWLGSAAS
+2074 GDMRLGTVAS

-2092 KSPDQYHLNNNE
+2092 KSPDQYHLNGYE
-2104 AYTLGTAYFDDGRY
+2104 AYTLGKAYFDDDRH

-2124 LERLP
+2124 LERLHVD
-2129 AENSF
+2129 SSY
-2134 YNKKETMQML
+2134 YNKKETLQML

-2151 AHYNARRVVETF
+2151 AHYNARKVVEMF

-2177 DKIRAVGAAYRDI
+2177 DKIRAVSTAYRDI

-2205 SSFVNDANVSATLQD
+2205 SSFLNDANVSATLQD
-2220 EGKFLRSLGFME
+2220 EGKFLRSIGFME
-2232 ELWREY
+2232 KLWREY
-2238 PDTAASIPAY
+2238 PDTAATIPAY

-2253 ALYIRKDQ
+2253 ALYARKDAR
-2261 KIQENRA
+2261 IQENRG
-2268 GKSQTVTKQ
+2268 GKSQTATKR
-2277 EILVRT
+2277 EILART
-2283 AEMLSHFLTLYP
+2283 VKTLSQFLTLYP

-2309 VLMDMEDFETAVQL
+2309 VLMDGEDFETAVQL

-2328 ARYPESHLL
+2328 ARYPESDLL

-2349 SLHAHEEAITAAT
+2349 SLHAHEKAIRAAT

-2416 RLALPEVTIKRPDTD
+2416 RIALPEVTIKRPNMD

-2451 DLMKLYLREKNLS
+2451 DLMKLYLKEKNLS
-2464 QVTQARLAGIEPA
+2464 QVTQTRLAGIEPA
-2477 VSQTVPLGDR
+2477 VSQTVPLGDG

-2494 REIAL
+2494 HEIAL

-2508 VICRGDNLLAS
+2508 VICRGDNLSTS

-2543 VRDAVAGK
+2543 VRDVVAGK
-2551 YQSKVHVKAVGSA
+2551 YQSKVHVKAVDSA
-2564 AGHFISGET
+2564 AGRFISGET

-2584 RGEATVIARDAENRY
+2584 RGTATVIARDAENRY
-2599 AFYRGTAR
+2599 AFHRGTAW
-2607 LGLPHGKAQTA
+2607 LGEAQPA
-2618 RQDIRH
+2618 RRGVRH
-2624 RETTDY
+2624 RKTTDY

-2643 KNVTTFDRLRR
+2643 TNVGRFDRLRR
-2654 RARAGVQVQSTY
+2654 RARAGVQVQSIY

>member
-1 MKKVTLI
+1 MKKITLI
-8 SLAFL
+8 ALALL
-13 VIAHVSVAQG
+13 VIAHVSIAQDP
-23 STGQPLYNR
+23 TDQHLYNR
-32 VQFALQSKQF
+32 VQSALQSKQF
-42 TDAVAQIEVA
+42 TDAVAQIDVA
-52 LATED
+52 LAAGD

-76 YTNAIQACDQ
+76 YTSAIQACDQ
-86 LLTAHPNSVWLRK
+86 LLTAYPTNSAWSRK
-99 ATFLQ
+99 ATFLR
-104 AKCHFNLKAFERAE
+104 ATCHFNLKAFEQAE
-118 AIYSTEVNRLLSSAR
+118 AIYSAEVDRLLSSDR
-133 KSEIAQVYIELAEAL
+133 KSEIAQVYIELAETL
-148 SRQPEKGDLDA
+148 SRKPEKGDLDA
-159 PLQNYPK
+159 PPPNYQK

-171 QKALTLEIDHDLR
+171 QKVLTLEIDRDLR

-198 DKYQQAANDYQT
+198 EKYQQAANDYQT
-210 YLVEFDPGFRRSPGS
+210 YLAEFDSDFRRSAGS
-225 AQHTETNKPSGSHR
+225 VQRPETNKPSGNHR
-239 YQARYH
+239 YQVRYH
-245 LAECQLA
+245 LAACQLA
-252 MDEHL
+252 MDQHL
-257 PAQLT
+257 SAQST

-270 DDEKAA
+270 DDEKAT
-276 VQPLLKDTRFLLT
+276 VRPLLKDARFLLT
-289 RTYQFPAPGSD
+289 RTYQFPAPVSD
-300 ETLELGVQCAKH
+300 EALALGVQCARR
-312 FQDDFPD
+312 FQVDFPD
-319 DQRSMTLAH
+319 DRRSMTLAH
-328 EIAGAYQQ
+328 EIATAYQQ
-336 RGRSEEALTAYQDFL
+336 RRRSEEALTAYQDFL
-351 DDKGFKVTPETRGAE
+351 DNKGFKIAPETRGAE
-366 DSSESFA
+366 DSSESFT

-394 RKYTD
+394 RKYTH

-438 EKYDEVVRALDQF
+438 EKYDEAVRALDQF
-451 QVKHPLDE
+451 QAQHPLDE
-459 RVRQI
+459 RVPQI
-464 MLIYGQIYLHNA
+464 MLIYGQIHLHNA
-476 EPLSAIAAWEKLVS
+476 EPLPAIAVWEKLVS

-504 IGQTYEEKMGNLEN
+504 IGQTYEEKMGDLEN

-531 HAQVQERIRQLTEKH
+531 HVQAQERIRRLTEKH

-554 TRTDEPAKVHVSLR
+554 TRTNEPAELHVSLR

-583 AYWRELYDVKGV
+583 AYWRELHDVKGV

-610 YRVPDYHKYKP
+610 YRVPDYQKYKP

-662 SRREVLVFVQDMLK
+662 SRREMLVFVQDTLK
-676 NKVVADAKVLVS
+676 GEVVADAKVLVS
-688 NGSQVIFEGL
+688 DGSQVIFEGF
-698 TGPDGVLHVT
+698 TGTDGVLHVT
-708 ENAISDDTFGEN
+708 ENAILEDTLGEN
-720 RLKDANRVAA
+720 RLKDASRVTT
-730 FVVKDEHVA
+730 FVAKDRHVA

-754 TPRGY
+754 TPRCY

-771 QVSIRG
+771 HVSIRG

-789 PDGVQYKLSVI
+789 PDGVRYKLSVI
-800 DAQGRPIREEAV
+800 DVQGRSIREEAV
-812 TLSQFG
+812 ELSQFG

-823 MQLDPDAPVGEYR
+823 MQLDLDTPVGEYR

-843 AKGTELTFIGR
+843 AKGTERTFIGKFR
-854 FQVARFQLEKVQLT
+854 VERFQLEKMQLA
-868 LDFPRDVYFRGEQI
+868 LDFPRDVYFRGEQV

-889 YYYGQPVKHARI
+889 YYYGQPVKHATI

-913 DTDDQGKLKVIFD
+913 ETDDQGKLKVIFD

-935 LHFHG
+935 LHFRG
-940 TILGENTSVRDH
+940 TILGENVSVRAH
-952 VMLAHLGFSI
+952 VMLAYLEFSI
-962 DIKPDAD
+962 TVKPDAD

-974 EPFDVTVQTTSADG
+974 EPFDVTLRTTGADG

-1002 QKGALAHPVLSQISW
+1002 QKGPLVHPVLSQIPW
-1017 LEGEGTAEPAE
+1017 LEGEDTAEPAE

-1042 GVGTIQLTLIKG
+1042 GIGTIQLTLTEG
-1054 GTYIVRASGMD
+1054 GTYIIRASGVD
-1065 RFGQPVI
+1065 RFGQPVS
-1072 GASHVRISDESDETK
+1072 GAGRVRISDESDETK

-1092 ERTKTEVGA
+1092 ERTRTEVGA

-1111 AQVHALVTFEGEGV
+1111 AQTHALVTFEGEGI
-1125 IAYEVLT
+1125 IAYDVLV
-1132 LKSGMNPLQFTVK
+1132 LKSGMNPLQFTVR

-1152 YLGVAAIDGQ
+1152 YLGVAAIDDQ
-1162 QLRTTQKQFVVERKL
+1162 QLRTTQKHFVVERKL

-1186 QPSPDYNFEPFPIY
+1186 QPGPDYNFEPFPIY
-1200 EPGATAEIEVRAT
+1200 EPGTTAKVEVRAT
-1213 DQLGKP
+1213 DQLGQP
-1219 IKAEFSLALV
+1219 VKAEFSLALV

-1234 AIYSDTLTSI
+1234 AIYPDTLMPI
-1244 NDFFQKGIRRKSAMR
+1244 NHFFQQGIRRESAMR
-1259 TASSCIFRYEP
+1259 TASSCTFRYEP
-1270 PTRRVIQEILQV
+1270 PTRQVIQEILEEEI
-1282 KVAFDRPAGLA
+1282 R
-1293 MVEHVGATRD
+1293 
-1303 ALGDVAAEGQ
+1303 
-1313 LEEEVHITY
+1313 LEEKIIF
-1322 SASARATE
+1322 SAPARTT
-1330 PGKAAPEPQVRKRVI
+1330 APIKDSSEPQVRKPVI
-1345 KPILKPTIGDSTMV
+1345 KPILKPTVPSRGLAMIEQAAARIGAV
-1359 QHVEAASIGPDNGS
+1359 NGP
-1373 LEPGPLRVRE
+1373 LEPDPLHVRE
-1383 EFTAAGHWI
+1383 EVTAAGHWI

-1417 LTGRGAT
+1417 LTGRGVT
-1424 VDTLVGE
+1424 VNTLVGE
-1431 VRVQAVTRKDFFLDI
+1431 VRVQTVTRKDFFLDI
-1446 QTPAIVT
+1446 QAPSIVT

-1475 VQFTLTVDGA
+1475 VQLTLTVDGT

-1493 RLAIKGPETTELIFD
+1493 QLTIKGQGTTELIFD

-1514 GDRLTIAAIATA
+1514 GDRLIIEATATA

-1555 GDSTVYVELPADQ
+1555 GDSAVYVELPADQ
-1568 RYTRKGL
+1568 RFTRKGL

-1587 FDLAMRHHPRWFQNI
+1587 FDLAMSHQPRWLQNI

-1607 VQMPGDSGSDLL
+1607 VQMPGDGGSDLL
-1619 ALAHALGY
+1619 ALAHALIY
-1627 VKKVGGHITD
+1627 VKKVGGHTTD
-1637 NRELLAQAPTYVGR
+1637 NRELLARARTHLGR
-1651 LVTTQNKDGGWSWI
+1651 LVTTQNSDGGWSWI
-1665 SGGLES
+1665 GGESES

-1692 VDDQTIAKT
+1692 VNDQTIART
-1701 ITYLKTAFTRTNQKD
+1701 IAYLKTAFTQTNQKD

-1730 GQADFAYANRL
+1730 GEADFAYANRL

-1751 ALAYTALVF
+1751 AVAYTALVF

-1770 EMLDVLERQDPLSAP
+1770 EMLNVLEHRDPLSTF
-1785 SPLKSGAKTFPSFTK
+1785 SPLQREEKTLPSFTK
-1800 SGRVENIALT
+1800 SGRVETIALA

-1825 QAVEY
+1825 QTVEY
-1830 LIGQRRY
+1830 LIEQRRY

-1849 VAALATYYQETQYTT
+1849 VAALATYYQETQYTAD
-1864 EDYKLS
+1864 DYKLS

-1881 VVQRDSANHLIDV
+1881 VVRRDSANHLIDV
-1894 PIAHIIDGQNSVE
+1894 PMAHIVNGQNSVE

-1922 NGFSPLI
+1922 NGFSSLI
-1929 PSWIGTEPKTSDHW
+1929 PSWVGTEPKTADNW
-1943 KNTRITRRYH
+1943 KKTQITRRYH
-1953 HAPLEYEGRP
+1953 HAPLEYGGRP
-1963 IEARSTTPITHLE
+1963 IEAQSTTQITHLE
-1976 AGLRTDVTVDI
+1976 AGMRTDVAVDI
-1987 SPGRSGILPH
+1987 SPGRRGFLPH
-1997 RQDKDQHLI
+1997 RQDKNQHLV

-2013 GTTVVNGSVKG
+2013 GTTVIDGSVKG
-2024 NFDHYKLGDGVI
+2024 NFHHHELGDGVI
-2036 HFYYKPGGHMRR
+2036 HFYYKPGGRVSR

-2062 VLPTV
+2062 VLPT
-2067 IRDAQHP
+2067 ILRDAQYP
-2074 GEMWLGSAAS
+2074 RDIWIGTVAS

-2104 AYTLGTAYFDDGRY
+2104 AYTLGKAYFDDGRY

-2129 AENSF
+2129 ADSSF

-2144 LWMYTTK
+2144 LWMYTTS
-2151 AHYNARRVVETF
+2151 AHYNARKVVETF

-2205 SSFVNDANVSATLQD
+2205 SSFVNDANVSAALQD

-2232 ELWREY
+2232 ALWREY
-2238 PDTAASIPAY
+2238 PDTAATIPAY

-2253 ALYIRKDQ
+2253 ALYARKDE
-2261 KIQENRA
+2261 KTEENTD
-2268 GKSQTVTKQ
+2268 GKPQTVTKR
-2277 EILVRT
+2277 EILART
-2283 AEMLSHFLTLYP
+2283 AKTLYQFLTLYP

-2309 VLMDMEDFETAVQL
+2309 VLMDVEDFETAVQL

-2328 ARYPESHLL
+2328 ARYPESDLL

-2349 SLHAHEEAITAAT
+2349 SLHAHEKAIGAAT

-2389 EQAIAWYN
+2389 EQAITWYN

-2416 RLALPEVTIKRPDTD
+2416 RIALPEVTIKRPDTD

-2464 QVTQARLAGIEPA
+2464 QVTQARLAGIEPE
-2477 VSQTVPLGDR
+2477 VNQTVPLGDG

-2508 VICRGDNLLAS
+2508 AICRGDNLFTS

-2551 YQSKVHVKAVGSA
+2551 YQPKVHVKAVGSA

-2584 RGEATVIARDAENRY
+2584 RGTATVIARDAENRY
-2599 AFYRGTAR
+2599 AFHRGTAW
-2607 LGLPHGKAQTA
+2607 LGLPHGKTQPA
-2618 RQDIRH
+2618 RQDISR
-2624 RETTDY
+2624 RESTDY
-2630 RRHLERKNRAIQS
+2630 RRHLKRKNRAIQS
-2643 KNVTTFDRLRR
+2643 KNVMMFDRLRR
-2654 RARAGVQVQSTY
+2654 RARAGVQVQNTY

>member
-1 MKKVTLI
+1 MKKFTLI
-8 SLAFL
+8 SLTFL
-13 VIAHVSVAQG
+13 VIAYVSVAQD
-23 STGQPLYNR
+23 STDQSLNR
-32 VQFALQSKQF
+32 IQFALQSKQF
-42 TDAVAQIEVA
+42 TDAVAQIDVA
-52 LATED
+52 LARGD
-57 ERRDYLLY
+57 EGRDYLLY

-86 LLTAHPNSVWLRK
+86 LLRAHPNSVWLRK

-104 AKCHFNLKAFERAE
+104 AKCHFNLKAFEQAE
-118 AIYSTEVNRLLSSAR
+118 AIYSAEVDRLLSSER

-148 SRQPEKGDLDA
+148 SWQPEKGDLNA
-159 PLQNYPK
+159 PPPNYQK

-171 QKALTLEIDHDLR
+171 QKVLALEIDRSLR

-198 DKYQQAANDYQT
+198 EKYQQAANNYQT
-210 YLVEFDPGFRRSPGS
+210 YLVEFDPSFRRLSGS
-225 AQHTETNKPSGSHR
+225 AQHTEMNNPPGSHR

-245 LAECQLA
+245 FAECQLA
-252 MDEHL
+252 MDQHL

-262 LEDLIKLI
+262 LEDLVKLI
-270 DDEKAA
+270 DDEKAS
-276 VQPLLKDTRFLLT
+276 VRSLLKDAQFLLT
-289 RTYQFPAPGSD
+289 RTCQFPAPGSD
-300 ETLELGVQCAKH
+300 EALELGVQRAKH

-319 DQRSMTLAH
+319 DRRSMMLAH
-328 EIAGAYQQ
+328 EIAEAYQQ
-336 RGRSEEALTAYQDFL
+336 RGRSEEALVAYQDFL
-351 DDKGFKVTPETRGAE
+351 DNTGFKAPTETEGTE

-373 EHRHRLRMSA
+373 EHHHRLRMSA
-383 TFQIGAIRFGQ
+383 TFQIGAIRFSQ
-394 RKYTD
+394 RKYTG
-399 AIEAWNRYIREFPNG
+399 AIEAWNRYIQEFPNG
-414 PQWTDAQQQII
+414 PQWADAQQQII

-438 EKYDEVVRALDQF
+438 DKYDAAVRAFDRF
-451 QVKHPLDE
+451 QAKHPLDE

-464 MLIYGQIYLHNA
+464 MLIYGQIHLHNA
-476 EPLSAIAAWEKLVS
+476 EPLPAIAAWEKLVS
-490 KYPNSDES
+490 KYPNSNES

-504 IGQTYEEKMGNLEN
+504 IGQTYEEKMGDLEN
-518 ALESYRKLTWGRW
+518 ALAAYRKLTWGRW
-531 HAQVQERIRQLTEKH
+531 YAQAQERIRRLTEKH

-554 TRTDEPAKVHVSLR
+554 IRTDEPAEVHVSLR
-568 NIETLTVNLYKLNLE
+568 NIETLTVNLCKLNLE

-610 YRVPDYHKYKP
+610 YRVPDYQKYKS

-651 IRSDIEVITKT
+651 ISSDIEVITKT

-676 NKVVADAKVLVS
+676 GEVVADARVLVS
-688 NGSQVIFEGL
+688 NGSQVIFEGF
-698 TGPDGVLHVT
+698 TRTDGVLHVP
-708 ENAISDDTFGEN
+708 ENAISDDTLEES
-720 RLKDANRVAA
+720 RLKDASRVAA
-730 FVVKDEHVA
+730 FVIKGGHVA
-739 ADGLDLAGLGFSTGL
+739 ADGLGLAGLGFSTGL

-759 IYTDRPAYRPGD
+759 IYTDRPAYRPGHL
-771 QVSIRG
+771 VSIRG
-777 ILRDVKEGTYIV
+777 ILRDVREGTYIV
-789 PDGVQYKLSVI
+789 PDSVQYKLSVI

-812 TLSQFG
+812 KLSQFG

-823 MQLDPDAPVGEYR
+823 MQLDPDASVGEYR

-843 AKGTELTFIGR
+843 AKGTERTFIGR
-854 FQVARFQLEKVQLT
+854 FQVQRFQLEKVQLT
-868 LDFPRDVYFRGEQI
+868 LDFPRDVYFRGEQV

-913 DTDDQGKLKVIFD
+913 EADDQGKLKVIFD
-926 TTLMQPGHQ
+926 TTLMRPGNQ
-935 LHFHG
+935 LHFSG
-940 TILGENTSVRDH
+940 TILGENAGVKAH
-952 VMLAHLGFSI
+952 VMLAHLEFSI
-962 DIKPDAD
+962 DVKPDAD

-974 EPFDVTVQTTSADG
+974 EPFDVTVRTTGTNG

-1002 QKGALAHPVLSQISW
+1002 QEGVLAHPVLSQIPW
-1017 LEGEGTAEPAE
+1017 LEGKGTTETAE

-1035 LQTDNAS
+1035 LQTGNAS
-1042 GVGTIQLTLIKG
+1042 GVGTIQLTLTKG
-1054 GTYIVRASGMD
+1054 GAYIVRANGVD
-1065 RFGQPVI
+1065 RFDQPVV
-1072 GASHVRISDESDETK
+1072 GAGHVRISDESDETK

-1111 AQVHALVTFEGEGV
+1111 TQARALVTFEGEGV
-1125 IAYEVLT
+1125 IAYKVLT
-1132 LKSGMNPLQFTVK
+1132 LRSGMNPLQFTVG

-1152 YLGVAAIDGQ
+1152 HLGVAAIDGQ
-1162 QLRTTQKQFVVERKL
+1162 QLRTTQKHFVVERNL
-1177 NLKVSWKEE
+1177 NLEVSWKEE
-1186 QPSPDYNFEPFPIY
+1186 RPRPDYNFEPFPIY
-1200 EPGATAEIEVRAT
+1200 EPGATAEVEVRAT
-1213 DQLGKP
+1213 DQLGQP
-1219 IKAEFSLALV
+1219 VKAEFSLALV

-1234 AIYSDTLTSI
+1234 AIYPDTLMPI
-1244 NDFFQKGIRRKSAMR
+1244 NDFFQKGSRRESAMR
-1259 TASSCIFRYEP
+1259 TASSCTFRYEP
-1270 PTRRVIQEILQV
+1270 PTRRVIQEILMEEARLAAKDMV
-1282 KVAFDRPAGLA
+1282 GVDVIELSVEGHADAGQTSIS
-1293 MVEHVGATRD
+1293 EDSET
-1303 ALGDVAAEGQ
+1303 
-1313 LEEEVHITY
+1313 
-1322 SASARATE
+1322 SS
-1330 PGKAAPEPQVRKRVI
+1330 EPQVRKPVI
-1345 KPILKPTIGDSTMV
+1345 RPVVKPTVPSRGLAMV
-1359 QHVEAASIGPDNGS
+1359 TNVEAARIGAVNGPS
-1373 LEPGPLRVRE
+1373 EPRPLHVRE
-1383 EFTAAGHWI
+1383 EITAVGHWI

-1397 DDAGVATVTIPMPEK
+1397 DGAGMATVTIPMPEK
-1412 TTKWR
+1412 ATKWR
-1417 LTGRGAT
+1417 LTGRGVT

-1431 VRVQAVTRKDFFLDI
+1431 VRVQTVTRKDFFLDI
-1446 QTPAIVT
+1446 QAPSIVT
-1453 EGDKIRAHVRLHNL
+1453 AGDKIRAHVRLHNL
-1467 TDFEGDAE
+1467 TDFEGEAE
-1475 VQFTLTVDGA
+1475 IQLTFTVDGA
-1485 RHSLRDHE
+1485 RHTLRDHE
-1493 RLAIKGPETTELIFD
+1493 QLTIKAQDTTELIFD

-1514 GDRLTIAAIATA
+1514 GDRLIIEAIATA

-1536 VPIRP
+1536 IPIRP
-1541 WGLEY
+1541 WGTEY
-1546 ADTQSGTAS
+1546 ADTQSGTAR
-1555 GDSTVYVELPADQ
+1555 GDRTVYVELPTDQ

-1587 FDLAMRHHPRWFQNI
+1587 FDLAMSHHPRWYQNI
-1602 AIGST
+1602 AIRST

-1627 VKKVGGHITD
+1627 VKKAGGYTTD
-1637 NRELLAQAPTYVGR
+1637 NRELLGRARTHIGR
-1651 LVTTQNKDGGWSWI
+1651 LVTTQNGDGGWSWI
-1665 SGGLES
+1665 GRGLDS
-1671 HPRVTSRNLWAM
+1671 HPRVTSRNLWALV
-1683 AAARQAGVA
+1683 AARQAGVA
-1692 VDDQTIAKT
+1692 VDDPTIART
-1701 ITYLKTAFTRTNQKD
+1701 TDYLKAAFAQIDQKD

-1730 GQADFAYANRL
+1730 GEADFAYANRL

-1770 EMLDVLERQDPLSAP
+1770 EILNVLEHRDLLPAP
-1785 SPLKSGAKTFPSFTK
+1785 SPLKSGAKPFLAFTGT
-1800 SGRVENIALT
+1800 GRVETIALA
-1810 LLGLEAVRPN
+1810 LLGLEVVRPN
-1820 SPWIK
+1820 SPWVK

-1849 VAALATYYQETQYTT
+1849 VAALATYYQEAQYIAD
-1864 EDYKLS
+1864 DYKLS

-1876 MLETI
+1876 ELDTI
-1881 VVQRDSANHLIDV
+1881 VVRTDSAKHVIDV

-1907 MRIDGRGTYTYLVTL
+1907 MRMDGRGTYTYLVTL

-1929 PSWIGTEPKTSDHW
+1929 PSWIGTELKTAENW
-1943 KNTRITRRYH
+1943 KKTQITRRYH
-1953 HAPLEYEGRP
+1953 HTPLEYGGRP
-1963 IEARSTTPITHLE
+1963 IEARSTTQITQLE
-1976 AGLRTDVTVDI
+1976 TGMRTAVAVNI
-1987 SPGRSGILPH
+1987 SPGRDGILFN
-1997 RQDKDQHLI
+1997 RQDKDRHLVI
-2006 VDEYFPA
+2006 DEYFPA
-2013 GTTVVNGSVKG
+2013 GTTVVDGSVKG
-2024 NFDHYKLGDGVI
+2024 DFHHYDLGDGVI
-2036 HFYYKPGGHMRR
+2036 HLYYKPGGNVRR

-2074 GEMWLGSAAS
+2074 GDMRLGMVAS

-2092 KSPDQYHLNNNE
+2092 KSPDQYHLNDNE
-2104 AYTLGTAYFDDGRY
+2104 AYTLGKAYFDDGRY
-2118 SDALPL
+2118 SDALPM
-2124 LERLP
+2124 LEKLH
-2129 AENSF
+2129 ADSS
-2134 YNKKETMQML
+2134 YYIKKETMQML
-2144 LWMYTTK
+2144 LWIYTTK
-2151 AHYNARRVVETF
+2151 AHYNARKVVETF

-2177 DKIRAVGAAYRDI
+2177 DKIRAVGTAYRDI

-2238 PDTAASIPAY
+2238 PDTAITIPAY

-2253 ALYIRKDQ
+2253 ALYARKDER
-2261 KIQENRA
+2261 IQENRD
-2268 GKSQTVTKQ
+2268 GKSQTVTKR
-2277 EILVRT
+2277 EILART
-2283 AEMLSHFLTLYP
+2283 AKTLYQFLTLYP

-2309 VLMDMEDFETAVQL
+2309 VLMDVEDFETMVQL
-2323 CQLNQ
+2323 CQMSQ

-2349 SLHAHEEAITAAT
+2349 SLHAHEQAIGAAT
-2362 TVASSESED
+2362 TVASSESEY

-2389 EQAIAWYN
+2389 EQAITWYN

-2416 RLALPEVTIKRPDTD
+2416 RIALPEVTIKRPNTE
-2431 VALTL
+2431 VVLTL

-2451 DLMKLYLREKNLS
+2451 DLMKLYLKKKNLS
-2464 QVTQARLAGIEPA
+2464 QVTQARLMGIEPA
-2477 VSQTVPLGDR
+2477 VSQTVPLGDG

-2494 REIAL
+2494 REITL
-2499 PLTEEGAYL
+2499 SLTEEGAYL
-2508 VICRGDNLLAS
+2508 VICQGDNLFAS

-2564 AGHFISGET
+2564 AERFISGET

-2584 RGEATVIARDAENRY
+2584 RGTATVIARDAENRY
-2599 AFYRGTAR
+2599 AFHRGTAW
-2607 LGLPHGKAQTA
+2607 LGTPHGKAQPA
-2618 RQDIRH
+2618 RQDARP
-2624 RETTDY
+2624 REAADY

-2643 KNVTTFDRLRR
+2643 TNVTKFDRLRR
-2654 RARAGVQVQSTY
+2654 KARSGVQVQSTY

>member
-1 MKKVTLI
+1 MKKFTLI
-8 SLAFL
+8 ALTFL
-13 VIAHVSVAQG
+13 VIADISIAQD
-23 STGQPLYNR
+23 STDQPLYNR
-32 VQFALQSKQF
+32 VQSALQSKQF
-42 TDAVAQIEVA
+42 TDAVAQIDVA
-52 LATED
+52 LARGD
-57 ERRDYLLY
+57 EGHDYLLY

-86 LLTAHPNSVWLRK
+86 LLTAHPNSVWLQK

-104 AKCHFNLKAFERAE
+104 AKCHFNLKAFEQAE
-118 AIYSTEVNRLLSSAR
+118 AIYSTEVDRLLSSER

-148 SRQPEKGDLDA
+148 SRTPEKGDLDA
-159 PLQNYPK
+159 PPPNYQK
-166 AYNLY
+166 SYNLY
-171 QKALTLEIDHDLR
+171 QKVLTLEIDRDLR
-184 EVVTFRLGRMMQLQ
+184 EIVTFRLARMMQLQ
-198 DKYQQAANDYQT
+198 NKHQQAMNDYQT
-210 YLVEFDPGFRRSPGS
+210 YLAEFDPSFRRSPGS
-225 AQHTETNKPSGSHR
+225 AQRMETNKLPGSHR

-252 MDEHL
+252 MGEYL

-262 LEDLIKLI
+262 LEDIVKLI

-276 VQPLLKDTRFLLT
+276 VRPLSKDARFLLT
-289 RTYQFPAPGSD
+289 RTYQFPTPGYD
-300 ETLELGVQCAKH
+300 EALELGVQCARR
-312 FQDDFPD
+312 FQADFPSD
-319 DQRSMTLAH
+319 RRSMTLAH
-328 EIAGAYQQ
+328 EIAEAYRQ
-336 RGRSEEALTAYQDFL
+336 RGRSEEALAAYQDFL
-351 DDKGFKVTPETRGAE
+351 DNKGFKITLETQGTQ
-366 DSSESFA
+366 DSRKSFT
-373 EHRHRLRMSA
+373 EHHHRLRMSA
-383 TFQIGAIRFGQ
+383 TFQIGAIRFDQ

-425 NAEFQLGVTLLAE
+425 DAEFQIGVMLLAE

-451 QVKHPLDE
+451 QAKHPLDE

-464 MLIYGQIYLHNA
+464 MLIYGQIHLHND

-504 IGQTYEEKMGNLEN
+504 IGQTYEEKMGDLEN
-518 ALESYRKLTWGRW
+518 ALASYRKLTWGRW
-531 HAQVQERIRQLTEKH
+531 HAQAQKRIRQLTEKH

-554 TRTDEPAKVHVSLR
+554 TRTDEPAVVHVSLR

-583 AYWRELYDVKGV
+583 AYWRELHDVKGV

-610 YRVPDYHKYKP
+610 YRTPDYQKYKS

-635 YAVQLGEADL
+635 YAVQLGETDL

-676 NKVVADAKVLVS
+676 GEVVADARVLVS
-688 NGSQVIFEGL
+688 NDSQVIFEGF
-698 TGPDGVLHVT
+698 TGTDGVLHVT
-708 ENAISDDTFGEN
+708 ENALLADTLGEN
-720 RLKDANRVAA
+720 HLKEANRVAT
-730 FVVKDEHVA
+730 FVAKDGHVA
-739 ADGLDLAGLGFSTGL
+739 AYGLDLAGLGFSTGL

-771 QVSIRG
+771 NVSIRG

-789 PDGVQYKLSVI
+789 PDGVRYKLSVI
-800 DAQGRPIREEAV
+800 DAQGRPIREEV
-812 TLSQFG
+812 VNLSQFG

-823 MQLDPDAPVGEYR
+823 MQLDADTSVGEYR
-836 IQVSPYD
+836 IQISPYD
-843 AKGTELTFIGR
+843 AKSTERTFIGR
-854 FQVARFQLEKVQLT
+854 FQVQRFQLEKVQLT
-868 LDFPRDVYFRGEQI
+868 LDFPRDVYFRGEQV

-901 QYDLPDGRSYTE
+901 QYDLPDGRSYME
-913 DTDDQGKLKVIFD
+913 ETDDQGKLKVIFD
-926 TTLMQPGHQ
+926 TTLMQPGNQ
-935 LHFHG
+935 LHFRG
-940 TILGENTSVRDH
+940 TIQGENASVKAH
-952 VMLAHLGFSI
+952 VMLAHLEFSI
-962 DIKPDAD
+962 AVKPDAD

-974 EPFDVTVQTTSADG
+974 EPFDVTVRTTGADG
-988 KPLGV
+988 KSLGV
-993 KLAVKVVQQ
+993 KLTIKVVQQ
-1002 QKGALAHPVLSQISW
+1002 QEGVLAHPVLSQIPW
-1017 LEGEGTAEPAE
+1017 LEGIGTAESAE

-1035 LQTDNAS
+1035 LQTDKAS
-1042 GVGTIQLTLIKG
+1042 GGGTIQLTLTKG
-1054 GTYIVRASGMD
+1054 GAYIVRASGVD
-1065 RFGQPVI
+1065 RFGQPVV
-1072 GASHVRISDESDETK
+1072 GAGHVRISDESDETK

-1092 ERTKTEVGA
+1092 ERTKTEVGTA
-1101 SETLRIHSRL
+1101 ETLRIHSRL
-1111 AQVHALVTFEGEGV
+1111 TQTHALVTFEGEEV

-1132 LKSGMNPLQFTVK
+1132 LKSGMNPLQFTVR

-1152 YLGVAAIDGQ
+1152 YLGVAVIDGQ
-1162 QLRTTQKQFVVERKL
+1162 QLRTTQKHFVVERSL

-1186 QPSPDYNFEPFPIY
+1186 QPHPDYNFEPFPIY
-1200 EPGATAEIEVRAT
+1200 EPGATAEVNVRAT

-1219 IKAEFSLALV
+1219 VKAEFSLALV

-1234 AIYSDTLTSI
+1234 AIYPDKLTPI
-1244 NDFFQKGIRRKSAMR
+1244 NDFFQKGSRRKSAMQ
-1259 TASSCIFRYEP
+1259 TASSCTFRYAP
-1270 PTRRVIQEILQV
+1270 PTRRVIQEILV
-1282 KVAFDRPAGLA
+1282 EETRLAAKA
-1293 MVEHVGATRD
+1293 MVEVDVIELSAEEHAD
-1303 ALGDVAAEGQ
+1303 AGQ
-1313 LEEEVHITY
+1313 TSISEDSED
-1322 SASARATE
+1322 SS
-1330 PGKAAPEPQVRKRVI
+1330 EPQVRKPVI
-1345 KPILKPTIGDSTMV
+1345 KPILKPDVRSSQDWVVVEEMAARIGAV
-1359 QHVEAASIGPDNGS
+1359 NGS
-1373 LEPGPLRVRE
+1373 SEPGPLHVRE

-1397 DDAGVATVTIPMPEK
+1397 NDAGVATVTIPMPEK

-1417 LTGRGAT
+1417 LTGRGVT
-1424 VDTLVGE
+1424 LDTLVGE
-1431 VRVQAVTRKDFFLDI
+1431 VRVHTVTRKNFFLDI
-1446 QTPAIVT
+1446 QAPSIVT
-1453 EGDKIRAHVRLHNL
+1453 EGDKIRANVRLHNL

-1475 VQFTLTVDGA
+1475 VQLTLTVDGV
-1485 RHSLRDHE
+1485 RHILRDHE
-1493 RLAIKGPETTELIFD
+1493 QLAIKGQDTTELIFD

-1514 GDRLTIAAIATA
+1514 GDRFIIGAIATA

-1536 VPIRP
+1536 IPIRP
-1541 WGLEY
+1541 WGTEY

-1555 GDSTVYVELPADQ
+1555 GNSTVYVELPTDQ
-1568 RYTRKGL
+1568 RYTRRGL

-1587 FDLAMRHHPRWFQNI
+1587 FDLAMSHHPRWFQNI
-1602 AIGST
+1602 AISST

-1627 VKKVGGHITD
+1627 VKKVGGHTTD
-1637 NRELLAQAPTYVGR
+1637 NRELLARARTHVGR
-1651 LVTTQNKDGGWSWI
+1651 LVTTQNGNGGWSWI
-1665 SGGLES
+1665 GRGLES
-1671 HPRVTSRNLWAM
+1671 HPRVTSRNLWALV
-1683 AAARQAGVA
+1683 AARQAGVA
-1692 VDDQTIAKT
+1692 VNNQTIARAT
-1701 ITYLKTAFTRTNQKD
+1701 DYLKTAFAQTDQKN

-1730 GQADFAYANRL
+1730 GEADFAYANRL

-1770 EMLDVLERQDPLSAP
+1770 EILNVLEHRDLLLAL
-1785 SPLKSGAKTFPSFTK
+1785 SPLKRGAKTFPSFTG
-1800 SGRVENIALT
+1800 SGRVETIALA
-1810 LLGLEAVRPN
+1810 LLGLEVVRPN
-1820 SPWIK
+1820 SPWVK

-1837 YGYSPYTAKGPV
+1837 YDYSPYTAKGPV
-1849 VAALATYYQETQYTT
+1849 VAALATYYQETQYTAD
-1864 EDYKLS
+1864 DYKLN

-1876 MLETI
+1876 ELETI
-1881 VVQRDSANHLIDV
+1881 VVRADSANHVIEV

-1907 MRIDGRGTYTYLVTL
+1907 MRLDGRGTYTYLVTL
-1922 NGFSPLI
+1922 NGFSALI
-1929 PSWIGTEPKTSDHW
+1929 PSWIGTELKTAENW
-1943 KNTRITRRYH
+1943 KKTQITRRYH
-1953 HAPLEYEGRP
+1953 HTPLEYGGRP
-1963 IEARSTTPITHLE
+1963 IEAQSTTRITQLE
-1976 AGLRTDVTVDI
+1976 AGMRTEVVVNI
-1987 SPGRSGILPH
+1987 SPGRDGILFN
-1997 RQDKDQHLI
+1997 RQDKDRHLVI
-2006 VDEYFPA
+2006 DEYFPA
-2013 GTTVVNGSVKG
+2013 GTTVVDGSVKG
-2024 NFDHYKLGDGVI
+2024 DFHHHELGDGVI
-2036 HFYYKPGGHMRR
+2036 HLYYKPGGYVRR

-2074 GEMWLGSAAS
+2074 GDMRLGMVAS

-2092 KSPDQYHLNNNE
+2092 KSPDQYHMNDNE
-2104 AYTLGTAYFDDGRY
+2104 AYTLGKAYFDDGRY

-2124 LERLP
+2124 LERLHVD
-2129 AENSF
+2129 SSY
-2134 YNKKETMQML
+2134 YNKKKTMQML

-2151 AHYNARRVVETF
+2151 AHYNARKVVETF

-2177 DKIRAVGAAYRDI
+2177 NKIRAVSEAYRDI

-2220 EGKFLRSLGFME
+2220 KGKFLGSLGFME
-2232 ELWREY
+2232 DLWREY
-2238 PDTAASIPAY
+2238 PDTAATIPAY

-2253 ALYIRKDQ
+2253 ALYARKDE
-2261 KIQENRA
+2261 KIQENRD
-2268 GKSQTVTKQ
+2268 GQSETVTKQ

-2283 AEMLSHFLTLYP
+2283 AKKLYQFLTLYP

-2309 VLMDMEDFETAVQL
+2309 VLMDMEDFEAVVQL

-2328 ARYPESHLL
+2328 VRYPESDLF

-2349 SLHAHEEAITAAT
+2349 SLHAHEKAIGAAT

-2416 RLALPEVTIKRPDTD
+2416 RIALPEITINRPDTA
-2431 VALTL
+2431 VVLTL

-2464 QVTQARLAGIEPA
+2464 QVTQARLTGIEPA
-2477 VSQTVPLGDR
+2477 VSQTVPLGDG
-2487 KDYIDKS
+2487 KDYIDKNH
-2494 REIAL
+2494 EIAL

-2543 VRDAVAGK
+2543 VRDAVTGK
-2551 YQSKVHVKAVGSA
+2551 YQPKVHVKAVGSA
-2564 AGHFISGET
+2564 AERFIAGET

-2584 RGEATVIARDAENRY
+2584 RGTATVIARDAENRY
-2599 AFYRGTAR
+2599 AFHRGAAW
-2607 LGLPHGKAQTA
+2607 LGSPHGKAQPA
-2618 RQDIRH
+2618 RLGTH
-2624 RETTDY
+2624 PREATDY
-2630 RRHLERKNRAIQS
+2630 RRHLERKNRAIQAT
-2643 KNVTTFDRLRR
+2643 NVRMFDQLRR
-2654 RARAGVQVQSTY
+2654 RTRHGVQVQSTY

>member
-1 MKKVTLI
+1 MKKFTLI
-8 SLAFL
+8 TFAFL
-13 VIAHVSVAQG
+13 IVTHVSVAQD
-23 STGQPLYNR
+23 STDQLLYNR
-32 VQFALQSKQF
+32 VQLALQSKQF
-42 TDAVAQIEVA
+42 TDAVAQIDVA
-52 LATED
+52 LARGD
-57 ERRDYLLY
+57 EQRDYLLY

-76 YTNAIQACDQ
+76 YTKAIQACDQ

-104 AKCHFNLKAFERAE
+104 AKCHFNLKAFEQAE
-118 AIYSTEVNRLLSSAR
+118 AIYSTEVNRLLSSER

-148 SRQPEKGDLDA
+148 SRKPEKGDLDT
-159 PLQNYPK
+159 PPPNYQK
-166 AYNLY
+166 AYKLY
-171 QKALTLEIDHDLR
+171 QKVSTLEISRDLR
-184 EVVTFRLGRMMQLQ
+184 EVVTFRLGRMMQSQ
-198 DKYQQAANDYQT
+198 NIYRQAANDYQT
-210 YLVEFDPGFRRSPGS
+210 YLVEFDHGFRRSPGS
-225 AQHTETNKPSGSHR
+225 VQRTETNNPPGSHR

-252 MDEHL
+252 MNQHL
-257 PAQLT
+257 LAQLT
-262 LEDLIKLI
+262 LEALVKLI
-270 DDEKAA
+270 DDEKTAIH
-276 VQPLLKDTRFLLT
+276 PLLKDARFLLT
-289 RTYQFPAPGSD
+289 RTYQFPSPSSD
-300 ETLELGVQCAKH
+300 EALELGVQRARR
-312 FQDDFPD
+312 FQADFPD
-319 DQRSMTLAH
+319 DRRSMTLAH
-328 EIAGAYQQ
+328 EIAEAYQH
-336 RGRSEEALTAYQDFL
+336 RGRSEEALAAYQDVL
-351 DDKGFKVTPETRGAE
+351 DNKGFKVTPETQDAE

-373 EHRHRLRMSA
+373 EHHRRLRMSA

-399 AIEAWNRYIREFPNG
+399 AIEAWTQYIREFPNG
-414 PQWTDAQQQII
+414 PQWTDAQQRII
-425 NAEFQLGVTLLAE
+425 NAEFQIGVTLLAE
-438 EKYDEVVRALDQF
+438 EKYDEAVRVLDQF

-459 RVRQI
+459 RVPQI
-464 MLIYGQIYLHNA
+464 MLIYGQIHLHNA
-476 EPLSAIAAWEKLVS
+476 EPLSAIAVWEKLVS
-490 KYPNSDES
+490 KYPSSDES

-504 IGQTYEEKMGNLEN
+504 IGQTYEEKMGDLEN
-518 ALESYRKLTWGRW
+518 ALEFYQKLTWGQW
-531 HAQVQERIRQLTEKH
+531 HVQAQERIRRLTEKH

-554 TRTDEPAKVHVSLR
+554 TRTDEPAEVHVSLR

-610 YRVPDYHKYKP
+610 YRVPAYQKYKL

-635 YAVQLGEADL
+635 YAVQLGETDL

-676 NKVVADAKVLVS
+676 GEAVADAKVLVS
-688 NGSQVIFEGL
+688 DGSQVIFERF
-698 TGPDGVLHVT
+698 TGTDGVLHVT
-708 ENAISDDTFGEN
+708 ENALLADTLGEN
-720 RLKDANRVAA
+720 RLKDANRVAT
-730 FVVKDEHVA
+730 FVAKNGHVA
-739 ADGLDLAGLGFSTGL
+739 TDGLDLAGLGFSTGL

-759 IYTDRPAYRPGD
+759 IYTDRPAYRPD
-771 QVSIRG
+771 DLVSIRG
-777 ILRDVKEGTYIV
+777 ILRDVRDGTYIV
-789 PDGVQYKLSVI
+789 PDGVRYKLSVI
-800 DAQGRPIREEAV
+800 DAQGRAIREEAV
-812 TLSQFG
+812 NLSQFG

-823 MQLDPDAPVGEYR
+823 MQLDADTPVGEYR

-843 AKGTELTFIGR
+843 AKGTERTFIGR
-854 FQVARFQLEKVQLT
+854 FQVQRFQLEKVQLT
-868 LDFPRDVYFRGEQI
+868 LDFPRDVYFRGEQV

-913 DTDDQGKLKVIFD
+913 EADEQGKLKVTFD
-926 TTLMQPGHQ
+926 TTLMQPGNQ

-940 TILGENTSVRDH
+940 TILGENASVRDR
-952 VMLAHLGFSI
+952 VMLAHLEFSI
-962 DIKPDAD
+962 TVKPDAD

-974 EPFDVTVQTTSADG
+974 EPFDVIVRTTGADG
-988 KPLGV
+988 EPLGA

-1002 QKGALAHPVLSQISW
+1002 QGDPLAPPVLSQIPW
-1017 LEGEGTAEPAE
+1017 LEGVGTAEPTE

-1035 LQTDNAS
+1035 LQTDNTS
-1042 GVGTIQLTLIKG
+1042 GVGTIQLTLTKG
-1054 GTYIVRASGMD
+1054 GTYIVRASGVD
-1065 RFGQPVI
+1065 RFGQPVV
-1072 GASHVRISDESDETK
+1072 GAGHVRISDESDETK

-1101 SETLRIHSRL
+1101 AETLRLHSRL
-1111 AQVHALVTFEGEGV
+1111 TQVHALVTFEGEGV
-1125 IAYEVLT
+1125 IAYEVLA
-1132 LKSGMNPLQFTVK
+1132 LKSGMNPLQFTVR

-1162 QLRTTQKQFVVERKL
+1162 QLRTTQKHFVVERSL
-1177 NLKVSWKEE
+1177 NLEVSWKEE
-1186 QPSPDYNFEPFPIY
+1186 QPRPDYNFEPFPIY

-1219 IKAEFSLALV
+1219 VKAEFSLALV

-1234 AIYSDTLTSI
+1234 AIYSDTLTPI
-1244 NDFFQKGIRRKSAMR
+1244 NDFFQKGSRRKSAMR
-1259 TASSCIFRYEP
+1259 TASSCTFRYEP
-1270 PTRRVIQEILQV
+1270 PTRWVIQEIL
-1282 KVAFDRPAGLA
+1282 AEETRLA
-1293 MVEHVGATRD
+1293 AKDMVGA
-1303 ALGDVAAEGQ
+1303 DVIEFRAELQAEAGKTSISAASE
-1313 LEEEVHITY
+1313 
-1322 SASARATE
+1322 AS
-1330 PGKAAPEPQVRKRVI
+1330 PKPQVRKPVI
-1345 KPILKPTIGDSTMV
+1345 KPVVKPTVRRSISV
-1359 QHVEAASIGPDNGS
+1359 EAVEAARIGAVNDS
-1373 LEPGPLRVRE
+1373 LEPDPVHVRE
-1383 EFTAAGHWI
+1383 EITAAGHWI
-1392 GAVIT
+1392 GGVIT
-1397 DDAGVATVTIPMPEK
+1397 DDAGVATMTIPMPEK
-1412 TTKWR
+1412 TTRWR

-1431 VRVQAVTRKDFFLDI
+1431 VRVHAVTRKDFFLDI
-1446 QTPAIVT
+1446 QAPSIIT

-1475 VQFTLTVDGA
+1475 VQLTLTVDGA
-1485 RHSLRDHE
+1485 RHSLRHHE
-1493 RLAIKGPETTELIFD
+1493 QLAIQGQDTTEFIFE

-1514 GDRLTIAAIATA
+1514 GDQLTIEATATA

-1541 WGLEY
+1541 WGIEY

-1555 GDSTVYVELPADQ
+1555 GDRTAYVELPADQ

-1587 FDLAMRHHPRWFQNI
+1587 FDLAMSHHPQWCHNI
-1602 AIGST
+1602 AIRST
-1607 VQMPGDSGSDLL
+1607 GRMPGDSGSDLL
-1619 ALAHALGY
+1619 ALAYALDY
-1627 VKKVGGHITD
+1627 VKKVGGHTTD
-1637 NRELLAQAPTYVGR
+1637 NRELLARARTHVGR
-1651 LVTTQNKDGGWSWI
+1651 LVATQNGDGGWSWI
-1665 SGGLES
+1665 GRGLES

-1683 AAARQAGVA
+1683 VAARQAGVA
-1692 VDDQTIAKT
+1692 VDNQTIART
-1701 ITYLKTAFTRTNQKD
+1701 TDYLKAAFAQTDQKD

-1730 GQADFAYANRL
+1730 GEADFAYANRL

-1770 EMLDVLERQDPLSAP
+1770 EILNVLEHRDLLSAP
-1785 SPLKSGAKTFPSFTK
+1785 SPLKREVKTVPSFTG
-1800 SGRVENIALT
+1800 SGRVETIALA
-1810 LLGLEAVRPN
+1810 LLGLEVVRPN
-1820 SPWIK
+1820 SPRVK

-1849 VAALATYYQETQYTT
+1849 VAALATYYQETQYTAD
-1864 EDYKLS
+1864 DYKLS

-1876 MLETI
+1876 ELERI
-1881 VVQRDSANHLIDV
+1881 VVRADSANHVIDV
-1894 PIAHIIDGQNSVE
+1894 PIDHIIDGQNSVE
-1907 MRIDGRGTYTYLVTL
+1907 MRMAGGGTYTYLVTL

-1929 PSWIGTEPKTSDHW
+1929 PSWIGTKVQTAGNWKKTQ
-1943 KNTRITRRYH
+1943 ITRRYH
-1953 HAPLEYEGRP
+1953 HTPLEYGGRP
-1963 IEARSTTPITHLE
+1963 IEARSTTQITQLE
-1976 AGLRTDVTVDI
+1976 TGMRTDVAINIT
-1987 SPGRSGILPH
+1987 PGRDGILFH
-1997 RQDKDQHLI
+1997 HQDKDRHLVI
-2006 VDEYFPA
+2006 DEYFPA

-2024 NFDHYKLGDGVI
+2024 DFHHYDLGDGVI
-2036 HFYYKPGGHMRR
+2036 HFYYKPGGNVRR

-2067 IRDAQHP
+2067 IRDAQHS
-2074 GEMWLGSAAS
+2074 GDMRLGTMAS

-2092 KSPDQYHLNNNE
+2092 KSPDQYHLNDTE
-2104 AYTLGTAYFDDGRY
+2104 AYTLGKAYFDDGRY

-2124 LERLP
+2124 LEELH
-2129 AENSF
+2129 ADSSY

-2151 AHYNARRVVETF
+2151 AHYDARKVVETF

-2177 DKIRAVGAAYRDI
+2177 DKIRAVGTAYRDI

-2238 PDTAASIPAY
+2238 PDTATTIPAY

-2253 ALYIRKDQ
+2253 ALYARKDE
-2261 KIQENRA
+2261 KIQENRD

-2277 EILVRT
+2277 EILART
-2283 AEMLSHFLTLYP
+2283 AKTLYQFLTLYP
-2295 TNPLADDAG
+2295 TNPLADDGG

-2309 VLMDMEDFETAVQL
+2309 VLMDVEDFETVVQL
-2323 CQLNQ
+2323 CQRSQ

-2349 SLHAHEEAITAAT
+2349 SLQAHEQAIGAAT
-2362 TVASSESED
+2362 TVALSESED

-2389 EQAIAWYN
+2389 EQAITWYN
-2397 KVRKI
+2397 KVRKV

-2416 RLALPEVTIKRPDTD
+2416 RIALPEVTIKRPDTD
-2431 VALTL
+2431 VVLTL

-2464 QVTQARLAGIEPA
+2464 QVTQARLMGIKPA
-2477 VSQTVPLGDR
+2477 VSQTVPLGDG

-2508 VICRGDNLLAS
+2508 VICRGDNLFAS

-2526 LEIEVQEGTVSG
+2526 LEIDVQESTVSG

-2551 YQSKVHVKAVGSA
+2551 YQSKVHVKAVDSA
-2564 AGHFISGET
+2564 VGRFISGET

-2584 RGEATVIARDAENRY
+2584 RGTTTVIARDAENRY
-2599 AFYRGTAR
+2599 AFHRGTAW
-2607 LGLPHGKAQTA
+2607 LGAPRGKAQPA
-2618 RQDIRH
+2618 RQNATP
-2624 RETTDY
+2624 REATNY

-2643 KNVTTFDRLRR
+2643 TNVRRFDQLRR
-2654 RARAGVQVQSTY
+2654 SAQHGVQVQSTY

>member
-1 MKKVTLI
+1 MKKFTLI
-8 SLAFL
+8 SLALL
-13 VIAHVSVAQG
+13 VIAHVSAAQD
-23 STGQPLYNR
+23 STDQPLYNR
-32 VQFALQSKQF
+32 AQFALQSKQF
-42 TDAVAQIEVA
+42 TDAVAQIDVA
-52 LATED
+52 LAMGD
-57 ERRDYLLY
+57 EQRDYLLY

-86 LLTAHPNSVWLRK
+86 LLTAHPNSAWLRK
-99 ATFLQ
+99 ATFLR
-104 AKCHFNLKAFERAE
+104 AKCHFNLKAFEQAE
-118 AIYSTEVNRLLSSAR
+118 AIYSAEVDRLLSSER
-133 KSEIAQVYIELAEAL
+133 KSEIAQVYIELSEAL
-148 SRQPEKGDLDA
+148 SRKPEKGDLDA
-159 PLQNYPK
+159 PPPNYQK
-166 AYNLY
+166 AYKLY
-171 QKALTLEIDHDLR
+171 QKVLTLEIDRDLR

-198 DKYQQAANDYQT
+198 DKYQQAVNDYQT
-210 YLVEFDPGFRRSPGS
+210 YLVEFDSGFRRSSGS
-225 AQHTETNKPSGSHR
+225 AQHTETNKPPGSHR

-245 LAECQLA
+245 LAECQIA
-252 MDEHL
+252 MDQHL
-257 PAQLT
+257 LAQLT
-262 LEDLIKLI
+262 LEDLVKLI

-276 VQPLLKDTRFLLT
+276 VQPLLKDARFLLT

-300 ETLELGVQCAKH
+300 EALELGVQCAGR
-312 FQDDFPD
+312 FQGDFPD
-319 DQRSMTLAH
+319 DRRSMTLAH

-336 RGRSEEALTAYQDFL
+336 RGRSEEALAAYQDFL
-351 DDKGFKVTPETRGAE
+351 DNKGFKVTPETRGTE

-373 EHRHRLRMSA
+373 EHHHRLRMSA

-451 QVKHPLDE
+451 QAKHPLDG
-459 RVRQI
+459 RIRQI
-464 MLIYGQIYLHNA
+464 MLIYGQIHLHNA
-476 EPLSAIAAWEKLVS
+476 EPLPAIAAWEKLVS

-504 IGQTYEEKMGNLEN
+504 IGQTYEEKMGDLEN

-531 HAQVQERIRQLTEKH
+531 HAQAQERIRRLTEKH

-554 TRTDEPAKVHVSLR
+554 TRTNEPAEVHVSLR
-568 NIETLTVNLYKLNLE
+568 NIETLTINLYKLNLE

-610 YRVPDYHKYKP
+610 YRVPDYQKYKP
-621 FELNIDIPIEGAGV
+621 FKLDIDIPIEGAGV

-651 IRSDIEVITKT
+651 IRSDIEAITKT

-676 NKVVADAKVLVS
+676 GEVVADAKVLVS
-688 NGSQVIFEGL
+688 DGSQVIFEGF
-698 TGPDGVLHVT
+698 TGTDGVLHAT
-708 ENAISDDTFGEN
+708 ENAISDDTRGEN
-720 RLKDANRVAA
+720 RLKDASRVAA
-730 FVVKDEHVA
+730 FVVKGGHVA
-739 ADGLDLAGLGFSTGL
+739 ADGLDLEGLGFSTGL

-759 IYTDRPAYRPGD
+759 IYTNRPAYRPGGH
-771 QVSIRG
+771 VSIRG
-777 ILRDVKEGTYIV
+777 IIRDVREGTYIV
-789 PDGVQYKLSVI
+789 PDGVRYKLSVI

-812 TLSQFG
+812 KLSQFG

-823 MQLDPDAPVGEYR
+823 MQLDADAPVGEYR

-843 AKGTELTFIGR
+843 AKGAEHTFIGG

-868 LDFPRDVYFRGEQI
+868 LDFPRDVYFRGEQV
-882 EATFSAQ
+882 EATFTAH

-913 DTDDQGKLKVIFD
+913 ETDDQGKLKVIFD
-926 TTLMQPGHQ
+926 TTLMQPGRL
-935 LHFHG
+935 LHFRG
-940 TILGENTSVRDH
+940 TIQGENASVRAH
-952 VMLAHLGFSI
+952 VMLAHLEFSI
-962 DIKPDAD
+962 RVKPDTG

-974 EPFDVTVQTTSADG
+974 EPFDVTVRTTGADG
-988 KPLGV
+988 KPIGV

-1002 QKGALAHPVLSQISW
+1002 QGTPPEHPVLSQIPW

-1042 GVGTIQLTLIKG
+1042 GVGTIQLTLTKG
-1054 GTYIVRASGMD
+1054 GTYIVRASGVD
-1065 RFGQPVI
+1065 RFGQAVI
-1072 GASHVRISDESDETK
+1072 GSNRVTISDESDETK

-1101 SETLRIHSRL
+1101 AETLRIHSRL
-1111 AQVHALVTFEGEGV
+1111 TQAHALVTFEGEGV
-1125 IAYEVLT
+1125 IGYEVLA
-1132 LKSGMNPLQFTVK
+1132 LKSGMNPLQFTVR

-1162 QLRTTQKQFVVERKL
+1162 QLRTTQKYFVVERRL
-1177 NLKVSWKEE
+1177 NLKVSWKGD
-1186 QPSPDYNFEPFPIY
+1186 QPRPDYNFEPFPIY
-1200 EPGATAEIEVRAT
+1200 EPGATAEVEVRAT

-1219 IKAEFSLALV
+1219 VKAEFSLALV

-1234 AIYSDTLTSI
+1234 AIYSDTLRSI
-1244 NDFFQKGIRRKSAMR
+1244 NNFFQRGSRRESAMR
-1259 TASSCIFRYEP
+1259 IASSCTFRYEP
-1270 PTRRVIQEILQV
+1270 PTRRVIQEIL
-1282 KVAFDRPAGLA
+1282 
-1293 MVEHVGATRD
+1293 
-1303 ALGDVAAEGQ
+1303 AEEER
-1313 LEEEVHITY
+1313 LEEERITL
-1322 SASARATE
+1322 SASTSAPARTFRLPYSHSQTVE
-1330 PGKAAPEPQVRKRVI
+1330 RQPRITTAASAMGRMDGGVI
-1345 KPILKPTIGDSTMV
+1345 KINL
-1359 QHVEAASIGPDNGS
+1359 
-1373 LEPGPLRVRE
+1373 LEGFVTAGRSVGQPRVRE
-1383 EFTAAGHWI
+1383 EFAAAGHWI

-1446 QTPAIVT
+1446 RTPSIVT

-1467 TDFEGDAE
+1467 TDFEGDAK
-1475 VQFTLTVDGA
+1475 VQLTLTVDGA

-1493 RLAIKGPETTELIFD
+1493 QLAIKGQDTTELIFD
-1508 ATTVPA
+1508 VTTVPA
-1514 GDRLTIAAIATA
+1514 GDRLTIEATATA

-1546 ADTQSGTAS
+1546 VDTGSGTAN
-1555 GDSTVYVELPADQ
+1555 GDRTVHVKLPSDQ
-1568 RYTRKGL
+1568 RYTRKEL
-1575 TVSIGPNVSRLI
+1575 TISIGPSLSRLVY
-1587 FDLAMRHHPRWFQNI
+1587 DLAMNRHPGRARI
-1602 AIGST
+1602 ATIRPI
-1607 VQMPGDSGSDLL
+1607 VQMPGDAGSDLL
-1619 ALAHALGY
+1619 ALAYALGY
-1627 VKKVGGHITD
+1627 VQKVGGYATN
-1637 NRELLAQAPTYVGR
+1637 NRDLLARARTHVGR
-1651 LVTTQNKDGGWSWI
+1651 LVTTQNEDGGWSWI
-1665 SGGLES
+1665 GGGLES
-1671 HPRVTSRNLWAM
+1671 NPRVTSRNLWAM

-1692 VDDQTIAKT
+1692 VDDQTIART
-1701 ITYLKTAFTRTNQKD
+1701 IAYLKAAFAQTDQKD

-1730 GQADFAYANRL
+1730 GEADFAYANRL
-1741 YRQRNQMTDA
+1741 YRQRNQMSDA

-1770 EMLDVLERQDPLSAP
+1770 EMLSVLERRDPLSAP
-1785 SPLKSGAKTFPSFTK
+1785 SPLQRGEKIFPSFTG
-1800 SGRVENIALT
+1800 SGRVETIALA
-1810 LLGLEAVRPN
+1810 LLGMEAVRPN
-1820 SPWIK
+1820 SPWVK
-1825 QAVEY
+1825 QAVEH

-1837 YGYSPYTAKGPV
+1837 YGYSPYTAKGPI
-1849 VAALATYYQETQYTT
+1849 VAALATYYQGTQYTAD
-1864 EDYKLS
+1864 DYRLS
-1870 VLVNGE
+1870 VLVNGVT
-1876 MLETI
+1876 LETI
-1881 VVQRDSANHLIDV
+1881 AVRRDSANHLIDV
-1894 PIAHIIDGQNSVE
+1894 PIAHLIDGENSVE

-1922 NGFSPLI
+1922 NGFSPQI
-1929 PSWIGTEPKTSDHW
+1929 PSWVGAEPKTEEDW
-1943 KNTRITRRYH
+1943 KKTRIVRYYR
-1953 HAPLEYEGRP
+1953 HAPLEYRGRP
-1963 IEARSTTPITHLE
+1963 IEARSTTKITQLE
-1976 AGLRTDVTVDI
+1976 AGARTHVSVNVTPGKNDI
-1987 SPGRSGILPH
+1987 LLSRL
-1997 RQDKDQHLI
+1997 DKDRHPV

-2013 GTTVVNGSVKG
+2013 GTTIVEGSIEG
-2024 NFDHYKLGDGVI
+2024 DFYHHELGDGVI
-2036 HFYYKPGGHMRR
+2036 HFYYKPGGRVRR

-2067 IRDAQHP
+2067 IRDARHP
-2074 GEMWLGSAAS
+2074 GDMRLGTVAS

-2092 KSPDQYHLNNNE
+2092 KSPDQYHMNDNE
-2104 AYTLGTAYFDDGRY
+2104 AYTLGKAYFDDGRY

-2124 LERLP
+2124 LERLD
-2129 AENSF
+2129 ADSSY
-2134 YNKKETMQML
+2134 YNKKETVQML

-2151 AHYNARRVVETF
+2151 AHYNARKVVEAF

-2238 PDTAASIPAY
+2238 PDTAATIPAY
-2248 FALSQ
+2248 FVLSQ
-2253 ALYIRKDQ
+2253 ALYARKDE
-2261 KIQENRA
+2261 KIQENRD
-2268 GKSQTVTKQ
+2268 GKSRTVTKQ
-2277 EILVRT
+2277 EILART
-2283 AEMLSHFLTLYP
+2283 AETLSQFLTLYP

-2309 VLMDMEDFETAVQL
+2309 VLMDVEDFETAVQL

-2349 SLHAHEEAITAAT
+2349 SLHAHEKAIGAAT

-2389 EQAIAWYN
+2389 EQAMTWYN

-2416 RLALPEVTIKRPDTD
+2416 RIALPEVTIKRPDTD

-2477 VSQTVPLGDR
+2477 VSQVVPLGDG

-2508 VICRGDNLLAS
+2508 VICRGDNLFTS

-2543 VRDAVAGK
+2543 VRDVVAGK

-2564 AGHFISGET
+2564 TGRFISGET

-2584 RGEATVIARDAENRY
+2584 RGTATVIARDAENRY
-2599 AFYRGTAR
+2599 AFYRGTAVAWLATR
-2607 LGLPHGKAQTA
+2607 KS
-2618 RQDIRH
+2618 
-2624 RETTDY
+2624 TTG
-2630 RRHLERKNRAIQS
+2630 RTGH
-2643 KNVTTFDRLRR
+2643 
-2654 RARAGVQVQSTY
+2654 QSTRGHGLSSAPRT

>member
-1 MKKVTLI
+1 M
-8 SLAFL
+8 
-13 VIAHVSVAQG
+13 
-23 STGQPLYNR
+23 
-32 VQFALQSKQF
+32 
-42 TDAVAQIEVA
+42 
-52 LATED
+52 
-57 ERRDYLLY
+57 
-65 LKGLALFYNED
+65 
-76 YTNAIQACDQ
+76 
-86 LLTAHPNSVWLRK
+86 RK

-104 AKCHFNLKAFERAE
+104 AKCHFNLKAFEQAE
-118 AIYSTEVNRLLSSAR
+118 AIYSTEVNRLLSSER
-133 KSEIAQVYIELAEAL
+133 KSEIAQVYIELAETL
-148 SRQPEKGDLDA
+148 SREPNKGDLNTL
-159 PLQNYPK
+159 PPNYQK

-171 QKALTLEIDHDLR
+171 QKLLTLEIDRDLR
-184 EVVTFRLGRMMQLQ
+184 EMVTFRLGRMMQLQ
-198 DKYQQAANDYQT
+198 NKYQQAANDYQT
-210 YLVEFDPGFRRSPGS
+210 YLIDFDPSFRRSPS
-225 AQHTETNKPSGSHR
+225 SVQYTETNKPPGSHR

-270 DDEKAA
+270 DDEQAA
-276 VQPLLKDTRFLLT
+276 VRPLLKDARFLLT
-289 RTYQFPAPGSD
+289 RTYQFPAPASD
-300 ETLELGVQCAKH
+300 EALELGVQRAKH

-319 DQRSMTLAH
+319 DWRSMTLAH
-328 EIAGAYQQ
+328 EIAEAYQQ
-336 RGRSEEALTAYQDFL
+336 RGRSEEALTAYQNFL
-351 DDKGFKVTPETRGAE
+351 DNKGSEVAPETRDAQ

-373 EHRHRLRMSA
+373 EDRRRLRMSA

-414 PQWTDAQQQII
+414 PQWTDAQQQIL
-425 NAEFQLGVTLLAE
+425 NAEFQLGVMLLAE
-438 EKYDEVVRALDQF
+438 GKYDEVVRTFDQF
-451 QVKHPLDE
+451 QAKHPLDE

-464 MLIYGQIYLHNA
+464 MLIYGQIHLYND

-490 KYPNSDES
+490 KYPNTDES

-504 IGQTYEEKMGNLEN
+504 IGQTYEEKMGDLET
-518 ALESYRKLTWGRW
+518 ALESYRKLTWGPWRVQ
-531 HAQVQERIRQLTEKH
+531 AQERIRQLTEKH
-546 LKLVTERT
+546 LKLVTKRT
-554 TRTDEPAKVHVSLR
+554 IRTDEPAEVHVSLR

-595 EDLDLALIA
+595 EDLDLGLIA

-610 YRVPDYHKYKP
+610 YRIPSYQKYKP
-621 FELNIDIPIEGAGV
+621 FELNINIPIEGAGV
-635 YAVQLGEADL
+635 YAVQLGETDL

-662 SRREVLVFVQDMLK
+662 SRREVLVFAQDMLK
-676 NKVVADAKVLVS
+676 GEVVADAKVLVS
-688 NGSQVIFEGL
+688 NGSQVIFEGF
-698 TGPDGVLHVT
+698 TGTDGVLHVT
-708 ENAISDDTFGEN
+708 ENAISDDTLGEN
-720 RLKDANRVAA
+720 RLKDANRIAA
-730 FVVKDEHVA
+730 FVVKSGHVA
-739 ADGLDLAGLGFSTGL
+739 ADGLNLAGLGFSTGL

-771 QVSIRG
+771 PVSIRG
-777 ILRDVKEGTYIV
+777 ILRDVREGTYIV
-789 PDGVQYKLSVI
+789 PDGVRYKLSVI

-812 TLSQFG
+812 KLSPFG

-823 MQLDPDAPVGEYR
+823 MQLDPAAPVGEYR
-836 IQVSPYD
+836 VQVSPYD
-843 AKGTELTFIGR
+843 AKGTEHTFIGK
-854 FQVARFQLEKVQLT
+854 FQVQRFQLEKVQLT
-868 LDFPRDVYFRGEQI
+868 LDFPRDVYFRGEQV

-913 DTDDQGKLKVIFD
+913 EADDQGKLKVIFD
-926 TTLMQPGHQ
+926 TTLMQPGNQ
-935 LHFHG
+935 LHFRG
-940 TILGENTSVRDH
+940 TILDENVSVRNH
-952 VMLAHLGFSI
+952 VMLAHLEFSI
-962 DIKPDAD
+962 SVKPDAD

-974 EPFDVTVQTTSADG
+974 EPFDVTVRTTGADG

-993 KLAVKVVQQ
+993 KLAIKVVLQQ
-1002 QKGALAHPVLSQISW
+1002 GNFPAHPVLSQIPW

-1035 LQTDNAS
+1035 LQTDNVS
-1042 GVGTIQLTLIKG
+1042 GVGTIQLTLTKG
-1054 GTYIVRASGMD
+1054 GAYIVRASGVD
-1065 RFGQPVI
+1065 RFGQPVVGTGHI
-1072 GASHVRISDESDETK
+1072 RISDESDETK

-1111 AQVHALVTFEGEGV
+1111 PQVHALVTFEGEGV
-1125 IAYEVLT
+1125 IAYEVLA
-1132 LKSGMNPLQFTVK
+1132 LKSGMNPLQFTVG

-1152 YLGVAAIDGQ
+1152 YLGVTAIDGQ
-1162 QLRTTQKQFVVERKL
+1162 QLRTTQKHFVVERKL
-1177 NLKVSWKEE
+1177 NLQVSWKEE
-1186 QPSPDYNFEPFPIY
+1186 QSRPDYNFEPFPIY
-1200 EPGATAEIEVRAT
+1200 EPGATVEIDVRAI

-1219 IKAEFSLALV
+1219 VKAEFSLALV

-1234 AIYSDTLTSI
+1234 AIYPDTLTPI
-1244 NDFFQKGIRRKSAMR
+1244 NDFFQKGSRRKSAMQ
-1259 TASSCIFRYEP
+1259 TASSCTFRYEP
-1270 PTRRVIQEILQV
+1270 PTRRVIQEILAEETRLAA
-1282 KVAFDRPAGLA
+1282 KV
-1293 MVEHVGATRD
+1293 MVEA
-1303 ALGDVAAEGQ
+1303 DVAEAE
-1313 LEEEVHITY
+1313 ETSI
-1322 SASARATE
+1322 SAAS
-1330 PGKAAPEPQVRKRVI
+1330 KAASEPQVRKPVI
-1345 KPILKPTIGDSTMV
+1345 KPIVKPTVPSRGLAMV
-1359 QHVEAASIGPDNGS
+1359 GNVEAARIGAVNGP
-1373 LEPGPLRVRE
+1373 LEPGPLHVRE
-1383 EFTAAGHWI
+1383 EITAAGHWI
-1392 GAVIT
+1392 GAAIT
-1397 DDAGVATVTIPMPEK
+1397 DDAGMATVTIPMPEK
-1412 TTKWR
+1412 TTRWR

-1431 VRVQAVTRKDFFLDI
+1431 VRVQAVTRKGFFLDI
-1446 QTPAIVT
+1446 QAPSIVT

-1475 VQFTLTVDGA
+1475 IQLTLTVDGA
-1485 RHSLRDHE
+1485 RHTLRDHE
-1493 RLAIKGPETTELIFD
+1493 QLTIKGQDTTELIFD

-1514 GDRLTIAAIATA
+1514 GDRLIIEATATA

-1541 WGLEY
+1541 WGVEY

-1555 GDSTVYVELPADQ
+1555 GDRTVYVELPADQ

-1575 TVSIGPNVSRLI
+1575 SVRIGPNVSRLI
-1587 FDLAMRHHPRWFQNI
+1587 FDLAMSHHPRWCQNI
-1602 AIGST
+1602 AIRST

-1619 ALAHALGY
+1619 GLAHALGY
-1627 VKKVGGHITD
+1627 VKKVGGRATD
-1637 NRELLAQAPTYVGR
+1637 NRELLARARTHVGR
-1651 LVTTQNKDGGWSWI
+1651 LVTTQNSDGGWSWI
-1665 SGGLES
+1665 GRGLES

-1683 AAARQAGVA
+1683 VTARQAGVA
-1692 VDDQTIAKT
+1692 VDNQTIART
-1701 ITYLKTAFTRTNQKD
+1701 TDYLKTAFAQIDQKD
-1716 NDTKAVILHALSTL
+1716 NDTKAVILHTLSTL
-1730 GQADFAYANRL
+1730 GEADFAYANRL
-1741 YRQRNQMTDA
+1741 YRRRNQLTDA

-1760 VNLER
+1760 VNIER

-1770 EMLDVLERQDPLSAP
+1770 EILNVLERRDLLPALSP
-1785 SPLKSGAKTFPSFTK
+1785 RKSGAKTFPSFTGA
-1800 SGRVENIALT
+1800 GRVETIALA

-1825 QAVEY
+1825 PAVEY
-1830 LIGQRRY
+1830 LIGQHRY

-1849 VAALATYYQETQYTT
+1849 VAALATYYQETQYTSD
-1864 EDYKLS
+1864 DYKLS

-1876 MLETI
+1876 ELETI
-1881 VVQRDSANHLIDV
+1881 VVRADSANHIIDV

-1929 PSWIGTEPKTSDHW
+1929 PSWIGTELETAENWRKTQ
-1943 KNTRITRRYH
+1943 ITRRYYH
-1953 HAPLEYEGRP
+1953 TPLEYEGRP
-1963 IEARSTTPITHLE
+1963 IEARSTTQITQLE
-1976 AGLRTDVTVDI
+1976 PGMRTDVAVNI
-1987 SPGRSGILPH
+1987 SPGRRGILFH
-1997 RQDKDQHLI
+1997 RQDKDRHLVI
-2006 VDEYFPA
+2006 DEYFPA
-2013 GTTVVNGSVKG
+2013 GTMVVDGSVKG
-2024 NFDHYKLGDGVI
+2024 DFHHYELGDGVI
-2036 HFYYKPGGHMRR
+2036 HLYYKPGAHARR
-2048 YTYQLISYTPGEYR
+2048 YTYRLISYTPGEYR

-2074 GEMWLGSAAS
+2074 GDMRLGPVAS

-2092 KSPDQYHLNNNE
+2092 KSPDQYQLNDNE
-2104 AYTLGTAYFDDGRY
+2104 AYTLGKAYFDDGRH

-2124 LERLP
+2124 LERLGVG
-2129 AENSF
+2129 SSY

-2151 AHYNARRVVETF
+2151 AHYNARKVVEMF
-2163 ELSRERYPELYIPF
+2163 ELSRERYSELYIPF
-2177 DKIRAVGAAYRDI
+2177 DKIQVISTAYRDI

-2205 SSFVNDANVSATLQD
+2205 SSFLNDANVSATLQD
-2220 EGKFLRSLGFME
+2220 EGKFLRSIGFME

-2238 PDTAASIPAY
+2238 PDTAATIPAY

-2253 ALYIRKDQ
+2253 ALYARKDGR
-2261 KIQENRA
+2261 IQENRG
-2268 GKSQTVTKQ
+2268 GKSETVTKQ
-2277 EILVRT
+2277 EILART
-2283 AEMLSHFLTLYP
+2283 ARMLYQFLTLYP
-2295 TNPLADDAG
+2295 MNPLADDAG

-2309 VLMDMEDFETAVQL
+2309 VLMDVEDFETVVQL

-2328 ARYPESHLL
+2328 VRYPESDLL

-2349 SLHAHEEAITAAT
+2349 SLHAHEKAIGAAT
-2362 TVASSESED
+2362 TVALGESED

-2383 HVQEKP
+2383 HVQERP
-2389 EQAIAWYN
+2389 EQAITWYN

-2402 YPDADESIAHFEAQ
+2402 YPDADESIAHFKAQ
-2416 RLALPEVTIKRPDTD
+2416 RIALPEVTIKRPNTE

-2451 DLMKLYLREKNLS
+2451 DLMKFYLKEKNLS
-2464 QVTQARLAGIEPA
+2464 QVTQTRLAGIEPA
-2477 VSQTVPLGDR
+2477 ISQTVPLGDG

-2508 VICRGDNLLAS
+2508 VICRGDNLSTS

-2543 VRDAVAGK
+2543 VRDVVVGK
-2551 YQSKVHVKAVGSA
+2551 YQPKVHVKAVDSA
-2564 AGHFISGET
+2564 AGRFISGET

-2584 RGEATVIARDAENRY
+2584 RGTATVIARDAENRY
-2599 AFYRGTAR
+2599 AFHHGTAW
-2607 LGLPHGKAQTA
+2607 LGSPHGKVQPT
-2618 RQDIRH
+2618 RRNTRR

-2630 RRHLERKNRAIQS
+2630 RQHLERKNRAIQS
-2643 KNVTTFDRLRR
+2643 TNVGMFDRLRR
-2654 RARAGVQVQSTY
+2654 RARAGVQVQSIY